1 MNSRLYRVIFNKN
14 LGRLVVVSE
23 KTVAQGKAGS
33 QGGHDNSHST
43 ADSQAWGMVGY
54 CYGKWLTLTAAVL
67 VSLGTAQWAH
77 ADVQTQVIA
86 DNNAAKNEQATI
98 LTTASGITQVNI
110 QTPSA
115 AGVSK
120 NSFSQFDVG
129 SDGVILNNSRK
140 NTQTQTAGWVEGN
153 PWLGKGEAKVILGQV
168 NSTSPSQLAGYTEI
182 AGGKAELVI
191 ANPAGITC
199 SGCGFINA
207 SRTTL
212 TTGQAQMAD
221 GRLTGFDVNGGKIR
235 IDGKGLDTSTS
246 DYTQLIAQTNEINA
260 KVYAKNLDVISGSN
274 QVSYDSDAS
283 NTQITHKD
291 PAATN
296 QATGVALDV
305 SSLGGMYAGKIR
317 LIGTDKGLGVTNAGD
332 ISASNSLSLDAQGN
346 LTNTGF
352 MGAKDGATV
361 NVNGNA
367 ITNSGTIA
375 SSQQGVQLDSG
386 SLTNSGLIS
395 ARTQGSIRNTTTT
408 NTGTLSAG
416 QVNLTTDSL
425 SNQGRIE
432 QTGSGN
438 LAVTTNSL
446 TNQHQAVM
454 GQALY
459 ADQPTA
465 TTPSLANA
473 PSTAA
478 TGSQQV
484 ANNTSNSTNPNPD
497 TSVPVLE
504 PVTANGQITAK
515 QIDNQG
521 SNAIITANG
530 GMDVTTQT
538 LTNTDKSS
546 IAVNGLQAANRVD
559 NQNSRIQLD
568 TLNWQLSQFNNVQGQ
583 IVSKQGINLTSQSPI
598 NNAQGVLATLGDA
611 RIDSAGAIN
620 NSDGVIQG
628 KVTDIRAAS
637 LDNSRG
643 TVDAKGNLTLT
654 SQGDL
659 INTQGNI
666 SAQGDANI
674 TAAGLNNDRGGITAT
689 GGLTT
694 QSQNLTNSGQLYGGT
709 GNRLTSGAIDNSGI
723 IGSGGATTITASSLN
738 NTSTGVLAAGLNA
751 DGTLS
756 THKADLIVN
765 TTGAL
770 TSRGTHLATG
780 KFSLTGNPTDLA
792 GSTTQAGEISLS
804 SDGDLSTQGAKLTA
818 TETMTLNAKG
828 RLNNQNGKLAATTL
842 KLTANALDNRH
853 GNITQAGTHDL
864 SLNLPGGLNNQ
875 DGVIATNSQN
885 LTINTADL
893 NNQTGNIQHAG
904 SGILL
909 LTASRVNNSQQGSVL
924 SLGEQ
929 TWQIA
934 GDINNSDNQQRGGIQ
949 GKRFDITANNLNNDN
964 GVVAALS
971 TASTADSRLDLT
983 GTLANTNKA
992 AVYASNGSLAIT
1004 AADINNAGQISSRDQ
1019 LTTTSQRFSNTGSV
1033 YAGGN
1038 AAITNQGNL
1047 TNTAMMAAGNHL
1059 TLDTGSLTQTGS
1071 GQLIAGLNPDGKL
1084 STLPAHL
1091 TITSRDAQSNAGL
1104 NLATGDL
1111 TVTGSA
1117 LNYTGSQNQAQT
1129 IALTAK
1135 TGDITLSGAQT
1146 QAAGQIALTTPAS
1159 LVHDSLDATHKPV
1172 MQADRFAMNA
1182 GNVSNQGGT
1191 INQTGSADFTIHTGN
1206 FNNQGGQL
1214 GGNASNLNVTATG
1227 IVNNQDG
1234 ALIHTGSGDMRISG
1248 ASVNNTRGQLITNRG
1263 LTLTSA
1269 GTVTNDA
1276 GVIQAAQAVITAGQL
1291 TNQAIN
1297 NQGGKILTS
1306 QGDLTVTGSVNSQG
1320 SDSVI
1325 QSANDLTVNGGTISN
1340 GDGAM
1345 LSAAKA
1351 LTVNADVLNN
1361 DKALIVA
1368 NQAMAINAGSTTN
1381 SGSIGSVNDAVTIAG
1396 GSLTN
1401 TASGSI
1407 QAAKA
1412 ITITQG
1418 NVANQ
1423 GVIASNDALNV
1434 TGSGA
1439 IDNHSGIL
1447 AGSNVAL
1454 TAQTL
1459 NNNAGFISQS
1469 ATDGSLTITTQG
1481 LLDNQYT
1488 KSSDAT
1494 KPLGILA
1501 NGTASI
1507 HAGDVNNYNGRI
1519 NADTMTLTSTGSS
1532 VNNKAG
1538 EIAAKQALT
1547 VNAGNANLTN
1557 QTGQLM
1563 GHTTSV
1569 TAAVVDNSNHGLVLA
1584 NQDLTVNAGTISN
1597 SDTKQAPDAILSQG
1611 LVAGGDATLTAA
1623 VIDNSKGQV
1632 VAGNAATLNVSQ
1644 TLNNANGRIESN
1656 RVQVNGNANVYNRAG
1671 SINGYTQAD
1680 VTAKS
1685 LVNTEGQLRAPTLNV
1700 ALTDSFTHEV
1710 TDKLEADDLSLTT
1723 QGDFINQGK
1732 LAAAKR
1738 LAVTA
1743 QNIDNQKDASL
1754 ISAGTDPESGNL
1766 IITATNDLK
1775 NRGLINGINT
1785 YLTAGNTLNN
1795 LSDGRIYGD
1804 HVAIK
1809 ADTLNNTPEG
1819 NGTPAPVIAARQQL
1833 DIGVKQLNNNPN
1845 PDRAGKFNSD
1855 FNGQAQIISNGD
1867 LNIGGDLDANYMATG
1882 KADSVINRGATIES
1896 LGEMHI
1902 GATSLKNLNADYEK
1916 MSVIDSSKQVTEY
1929 YPNNKKGY
1937 QPIAYSMDSTEEHYD
1952 SSEAKIVKGGWK
1964 GHWRKT
1970 LVTPNGRYLKYDEFS
1985 YDATVYKD
1993 ETLSSDPALI
2003 RAGGNLS
2010 IEAQTAL
2017 NDKSMVIDGQTLVL
2031 KEDPA
2036 NPTRFGLTNIGVTG
2050 TSKLEHSNIKH
2061 TFYETHMR
2069 KRNIGGSSRSYTEP
2083 HKQPDV
2089 PTVEKQ
2095 LDSYQ
2100 LPILNADINSTFITL
2115 PDDKQPIVDSLN
2127 KAVTALNTLKQSTQS
2142 ASNQTGSTNN
2152 DTASK
2157 QDALKL
2163 LADFAKANPD
2173 NLTPEQQKQ
2182 LSDILAAQKD
2192 GKGVSQAQLN
2202 GLIDSLNGSIKSQ
2215 YTEEVRATG
2224 NGPTLPNSSLYNID
2238 PNNPN
2243 GYLVETDPA
2252 FANYKKWLS
2261 SDYMMQRL
2269 GLDPSNMHK
2278 RLGDGYYE
2286 QGLIRDQV
2294 MTLTGRR
2301 FLGDYTTDDAMYQAL
2316 MDNGVATA
2324 KAINLRPGIA
2334 LSAEQMAQLTT
2345 DIVWLVEQT
2354 ITLKDGSKQTV
2365 LVPKVYV
2372 RSKVGDLKGDS
2383 SLIAA
2388 LNMDMQLTGDLNNQG
2403 NIVAHNGLR
2412 IQANNLNNQNSGV
2425 IQGNF
2430 VQVNTKNDLNN
2441 LGATLKANNAMSLDV
2456 GGKLNNS
2463 STTYHTESKAGQS
2476 NAWRTGIDQIGQ
2488 IYVGDGL
2495 KGKTDDNGRPL
2506 TTLSIDV
2513 GGNATFNAGQ
2523 LINQGGTSS
2532 LVAQGDV
2539 ALNAVNTGYQINAI
2553 KDGNN
2558 YTKSGQTQDIGSV
2571 VASQGSTYI
2580 QSKGGSITGTAVT
2593 IHSED
2598 GSSYL
2603 DANKDITLKEGRATS
2618 NLETAIKTT
2627 EKSLL
2632 SRKTTQDRNSA
2643 TSDEAISGNVTGD
2656 RVVINAGNDIQ
2667 LTATNAISQSGT
2679 SLSAGNNLTLDAA
2692 ENRYSQS
2699 SSHNQKKS
2707 GLFGNGGASFT
2718 LGTQKT
2724 ANDNRTDST
2733 THTGSVV
2740 GTYNGNTV
2748 LTAGD
2753 HYQQTGSKV
2762 FAQNQTTDNPK
2773 DLNYGTTVI
2782 NAKSANVTNT
2792 TATTESHNSQSQKT
2806 SGLTVSVSNSLVDQ
2820 AQGINSL
2827 AKAGQAANSDQMK
2840 VMAGVAGFNKLRTL
2854 GKGAQAA
2861 ADSLQKNGLTEAGL
2875 KGVGNTR
2882 IQATIGSQ
2890 SSKSNQDSLSGN
2902 NEASTID
2909 TNNLVLNIQGKGKDS
2924 DFVVTGSDLNVKGDL
2939 YNNVEGDVVYQAA
2952 TGKGYERSSNK
2963 SSGFGIGVYAD
2974 SKSQGFTVNANTAKG
2989 YGNGEAT
2996 TNANS
3001 HVTVGGTTYQN
3012 IGGDLVLDGAVVKG
3026 DHMTGH
3032 IDGAILAKSRPD
3044 IVTYQGKQTN
3054 AGVSADIGFDGVPQS
3069 VSVNAGRSKVNA
3081 DYAAVKEQTGIAMN
3095 SSDVVVA
3102 KASRFDGA
3110 YFTTA
3115 TPEDNKT
3122 VFKEGVT
3129 TTDIQNHM
3137 NYKADAINV
3146 GLGAGINPETQKV
3159 SPPGISG
3166 IGYGKDGDSQTSTT
3180 YGAVTGMAGKS
3191 DVTTANVSSLNKP
3204 LENSFDKTAVEAQLG
3219 AQVQVSQ
3226 AFDTERRTYRLEMA
3240 QKEQELRDKA
3250 KEAEK
3255 RGDMTT
3261 HDDLIAKADRQQHD
3275 IVLFDSI
3282 TGAIYG
3288 PNTNGVT
3295 GYVARAVA
3303 PEVSFR
3309 IGQYFKENHGEGTA
3323 PHILAHGILAAAVS
3337 VATGNDPTTGAL
3349 SAMGSEAAAPIVAKF
3364 LFGDKPISE
3373 LTAEQKATVSS
3384 ITSLAGLGLGSTTG
3398 NVGSAVNAG
3407 EAAKTA
3413 VDDNYLT
3420 QKQQLA
3426 YKDEMVEL
3434 QKCMAKQTP
3443 KECQEKANKILDR
3456 YIAISEVQDYRLRRN
3471 LQECGNTIK
3480 CTADYKRFVDNVA
3493 GYTTQFIANIDKM
3506 KFGGY
3511 QGKYP
3516 YYDAQARA
3524 KLEYLV
3530 ALQQNATGQILN
3542 RLDTAY
3548 NDYARNSCGSVKS
3561 NVCEVKFEQN
3571 VLQPNG
3577 LMNEEWRVVKASKLL
3592 KAQNLDNIDDAISN
3606 GTIGPGVAT
3615 YLSVSQILLPTSNT
3629 DVALLGA
3636 GSFVS
3641 VGGKAYRVVKNAK
3654 GAVTGF
3660 QSASGEVKTLEQLK
3674 AQVSKS
3680 NIHAGGNGT
3689 FSAPNKIEYKPAGSF
3704 TSQTVNGVVEPYC
3717 GPACA
3722 TMIVNDRGQKI
3733 NLSEM
3738 VEKFDVSPN
3747 GVRTDELSKVLREHN
3762 VSNHMDTNMYP
3773 SELNSALQQG
3783 KEVIVQVPTGNQ
3795 YHFFIVDKIQNV
3807 NGVKYYMVR
3816 DSLSGPRGIRSDIL
3830 DKAMN
3835 LQGGS
3840 NAIIIGK

>member
-14 LGRLVVVSE
+14 LGRLIVVSE

-54 CYGKWLTLTAAVL
+54 CYGKWLSLTAAVL

-86 DNNAAKNEQATI
+86 DSNAAKNEQATI

-375 SSQQGVQLDSG
+375 SSQQGVQLTSS

-395 ARTQGSIRNTTTT
+395 ARSQGSIRNTTTT

-438 LAVTTNSL
+438 LAVTTTGL
-446 TNQHQAVM
+446 TNQHQAII

-459 ADQPTA
+459 ADQPNA

-484 ANNTSNSTNPNPD
+484 ANNTSNSTNPTPD

-583 IVSKQGINLTSQSPI
+583 IVSKQGIHLTSQSPI

-611 RIDSAGAIN
+611 RIDSTGAIN

-674 TAAGLNNDRGGITAT
+674 TAAGLNNDRGAITAT

-723 IGSGGATTITASSLN
+723 IGSGGATTITTSSLN
-738 NTSTGVLAAGLNA
+738 NSNTGVLAAGLNA

-804 SDGDLSTQGAKLTA
+804 SDGDLSTQDAKLTA
-818 TETMTLNAKG
+818 TETMSLNAKG
-828 RLNNQNGKLAATTL
+828 RLNNQNGKLAANTL
-842 KLTANALDNRH
+842 NLTANALDNRH

-893 NNQTGNIQHAG
+893 NNQTGRIEHAG
-904 SGILL
+904 SGSLL

-971 TASTADSRLDLT
+971 AASTADSRLDLT

-992 AVYASNGSLAIT
+992 AVYASNGSLAVT
-1004 AADINNAGQISSRDQ
+1004 AADITNTGQISSRDQ

-1047 TNTAMMAAGNHL
+1047 TNTAMMAAGNQL
-1059 TLDTGSLTQTGS
+1059 TLDTGSLTQTAT
-1071 GQLIAGLNPDGKL
+1071 GQLVAGLTPDGKL

-1104 NLATGDL
+1104 NMATGDI

-1129 IALTAK
+1129 IAFTAK

-1172 MQADRFAMNA
+1172 MQADRFAINA

-1191 INQTGSADFTIHTGN
+1191 INQTGSADFTIYTGN

-1325 QSANDLTVNGGTISN
+1325 QSANDLTVNGGTITNSN
-1340 GDGAM
+1340 GAM

-1351 LTVNADVLNN
+1351 LTVNADALNN

-1368 NQAMAINAGSTTN
+1368 NQGMAINAGSTTN
-1381 SGSIGSVNDAVTIAG
+1381 SGSIASVNDAVTIAG
-1396 GSLTN
+1396 GS
-1401 TASGSI
+1401 
-1407 QAAKA
+1407 
-1412 ITITQG
+1412 
-1418 NVANQ
+1418 V
-1423 GVIASNDALNV
+1423 
-1434 TGSGA
+1434 
-1439 IDNHSGIL
+1439 
-1447 AGSNVAL
+1447 
-1454 TAQTL
+1454 
-1459 NNNAGFISQS
+1459 NNN
-1469 ATDGSLTITTQG
+1469 
-1481 LLDNQYT
+1481 
-1488 KSSDAT
+1488 
-1494 KPLGILA
+1494 
-1501 NGTASI
+1501 
-1507 HAGDVNNYNGRI
+1507 
-1519 NADTMTLTSTGSS
+1519 
-1532 VNNKAG
+1532 AG
-1538 EIAAKQALT
+1538 EIAAKRALT
-1547 VNAGNANLTN
+1547 INAGNANLTN
-1557 QTGQLM
+1557 QTGQLL

-1597 SDTKQAPDAILSQG
+1597 SDTKQGPDTILSQG

-1656 RVQVNGNANVYNRAG
+1656 HVQVNGSGNVYNRAG

-1685 LVNTEGQLRAPTLNV
+1685 LVNTDGQLRAPTLNL
-1700 ALTDSFTHEV
+1700 ALTDTFTHEV
-1710 TDKLEADDLSLTT
+1710 TDKLEADNLTLTT
-1723 QGDFINQGK
+1723 QGAFINQGK

-1795 LSDGRIYGD
+1795 LSYGRIYGD
-1804 HVAIK
+1804 YVAIK

-1845 PDRAGKFNSD
+1845 PDRANKFNSD

-1896 LGEMHI
+1896 LGDMQINTH
-1902 GATSLKNLNADYEK
+1902 TFKNDNADWQ
-1916 MSVIDSSKQVTEY
+1916 VIRVETARKDGFVGYSKA
-1929 YPNNKKGY
+1929 K
-1937 QPIAYSMDSTEEHYD
+1937 DSTVYPDDRVEWSKTDKGLKAVITIKPETPGEDPIKLGEDWY
-1952 SSEAKIVKGGWK
+1952 KIQYNEV
-1964 GHWRKT
+1964 T
-1970 LVTPNGRYLKYDEFS
+1970 LDDKV
-1985 YDATVYKD
+1985 AT
-1993 ETLSSDPALI
+1993 SDPARMVSGQNLLI
-2003 RAGGNLS
+2003 NGDNLAS
-2010 IEAQTAL
+2010 HKSQINSGDGFALKAEGLQNDLNTA
-2017 NDKSMVIDGQTLVL
+2017 DGQQIKRIENGTIEYHTVES
-2031 KEDPA
+2031 KATA
-2036 NPTRFGLTNIGVTG
+2036 NPFGGFYKHVDKWHGENPYLVTDKILK
-2050 TSKLEHSNIKH
+2050 T
-2061 TFYETHMR
+2061 YE
-2069 KRNIGGSSRSYTEP
+2069 
-2083 HKQPDV
+2083 
-2089 PTVEKQ
+2089 
-2095 LDSYQ
+2095 
-2100 LPILNADINSTFITL
+2100 LPILNAAINTIPTGL
-2115 PDDKQPIVDSLN
+2115 QDGQKATVDSLN
-2127 KAVTALNTLKQSTQS
+2127 RAINALNTLKQSTQT
-2142 ASNQTGSTNN
+2142 AANGTDNN
-2152 DTASK
+2152 TAVK

-2173 NLTPEQQKQ
+2173 NLTADQQKQ

-2202 GLIDSLNGSIKSQ
+2202 GLIDSLNSSIKSQ

-2243 GYLVETDPA
+2243 SYLVETDPA

-2334 LSAEQMAQLTT
+2334 LTAEQMAQLTT

-2354 ITLKDGSKQTV
+2354 ITLKDGTKQNV

-2388 LNMDMQLTGDLNNQG
+2388 RNMDMQLTGDLTNQG

-2412 IQANNLNNQNSGV
+2412 IQANNLNNQNGGV

-2441 LGATLKANNAMSLDV
+2441 LGATLKANNAMALDV

-2463 STTYHTESKAGQS
+2463 STTYHTESKLGQS

-2627 EKSLL
+2627 KKSLL

-2643 TSDEAISGNVTGD
+2643 TSDETISGNVTGD

-2782 NAKSANVTNT
+2782 NAKSANVANT

-2806 SGLTVSVSNSLVDQ
+2806 TGLTVSVSNSLIDQ

-2827 AKAGQAANSDQMK
+2827 VKAGETTNSDQMK

-2854 GKGAQAA
+2854 
-2861 ADSLQKNGLTEAGL
+2861 KNGIEDAMNPMTVDKAGHSIKKDTEQTL
-2875 KGVGNTR
+2875 KGIGNTR

-2902 NEASTID
+2902 NEASSID

-2924 DFVVTGSDLNVKGDL
+2924 DFVATGSDLNVNGDL

-2963 SSGFGIGVYAD
+2963 SSGFGVGVYAD
-2974 SKSQGFTVNANTAKG
+2974 SKNSGFTVNANTAKG
-2989 YGNGEAT
+2989 YGNGDTT
-2996 TNANS
+2996 TNTNS

-3012 IGGDLVLDGAVVKG
+3012 IGGDLVLDGAVVTG
-3026 DHMTGH
+3026 NHMTGQ

-3044 IVTYQGKQTN
+3044 TATYTGKQTN
-3054 AGVSADIGFDGVPQS
+3054 AGVSADIGFNGVPQS

-3095 SSDVVVA
+3095 SSDVVVG

-3115 TPEDNKT
+3115 TPEANKT

-3137 NYKADAINV
+3137 NYKGDAINV

-3191 DVTTANVSSLNKP
+3191 DVTTANVGTLNET
-3204 LENSFDKTAVEAQLG
+3204 LVNSFDKDRVNAQTN
-3219 AQVQVSQ
+3219 AQVSVTQ
-3226 AFDTERRTYRLEMA
+3226 AFG
-3240 QKEQELRDKA
+3240 QEAPKA
-3250 KEAEK
+3250 VAEFSQN
-3255 RGDMTT
+3255 R
-3261 HDDLIAKADRQQHD
+3261 INAIKADPNLTPDQKLAEIKKWDEGGVYRVAMH
-3275 IVLFDSI
+3275 
-3282 TGAIYG
+3282 TAI
-3288 PNTNGVT
+3288 
-3295 GYVARAVA
+3295 
-3303 PEVSFR
+3303 
-3309 IGQYFKENHGEGTA
+3309 
-3323 PHILAHGILAAAVS
+3323 
-3337 VATGNDPTTGAL
+3337 GAL
-3349 SAMGSEAAAPIVAKF
+3349 GGGTVESALVGGGVAAAAPLINDLEEKIARRLTEQGMGKESAKSVAKSLTSF
-3364 LFGDKPISE
+3364 TLAGVGSTVGLETSSTATAINIDSNNRWLHESEIQKILANNGDKVRQFAKEQNITFEEAWRAILAQAYRNTDDQFRNNHTPKPGTKESTLAMAAEAFLRKNVVIKS
-3373 LTAEQKATVSS
+3373 TAAERQNHDLNRSNPRTNAILWAVENRTP
-3384 ITSLAGLGLGSTTG
+3384 TYSTTQK
-3398 NVGSAVNAG
+3398 NTQIAKQV
-3407 EAAKTA
+3407 AKTSGIG
-3413 VDDNYLT
+3413 VL
-3420 QKQQLA
+3420 KG
-3426 YKDEMVEL
+3426 V
-3434 QKCMAKQTP
+3434 
-3443 KECQEKANKILDR
+3443 
-3456 YIAISEVQDYRLRRN
+3456 
-3471 LQECGNTIK
+3471 GNIPS
-3480 CTADYKRFVDNVA
+3480 D
-3493 GYTTQFIANIDKM
+3493 
-3506 KFGGY
+3506 
-3511 QGKYP
+3511 
-3516 YYDAQARA
+3516 
-3524 KLEYLV
+3524 
-3530 ALQQNATGQILN
+3530 
-3542 RLDTAY
+3542 
-3548 NDYARNSCGSVKS
+3548 
-3561 NVCEVKFEQN
+3561 
-3571 VLQPNG
+3571 
-3577 LMNEEWRVVKASKLL
+3577 
-3592 KAQNLDNIDDAISN
+3592 
-3606 GTIGPGVAT
+3606 
-3615 YLSVSQILLPTSNT
+3615 
-3629 DVALLGA
+3629 
-3636 GSFVS
+3636 
-3641 VGGKAYRVVKNAK
+3641 
-3654 GAVTGF
+3654 
-3660 QSASGEVKTLEQLK
+3660 
-3674 AQVSKS
+3674 
-3680 NIHAGGNGT
+3680 
-3689 FSAPNKIEYKPAGSF
+3689 
-3704 TSQTVNGVVEPYC
+3704 TVNGVVAPFGRSVPQTFPYSNEEE
-3717 GPACA
+3717 AN
-3722 TMIVNDRGQKI
+3722 VGQ
-3733 NLSEM
+3733 
-3738 VEKFDVSPN
+3738 VAQN
-3747 GVRTDELSKVLREHN
+3747 GVGVATVFAGAKVPYGGISKTKVPARGGRTGVVGKVEPVVQQKPVQANNESKQKPIGIGKQAHNINAQIALKSKLAGLEKAQSTAVKTRTLSDGRIRYYSAETPAKKEGKTRGASFVTEYNPKTGKTRQWME
-3762 VSNHMDTNMYP
+3762 SYNH
-3773 SELNSALQQG
+3773 SG
-3783 KEVIVQVPTGNQ
+3783 EVIRVHPKSINGQTVSGQHYPPTGTEVQ
-3795 YHFFIVDKIQNV
+3795 K
-3807 NGVKYYMVR
+3807 GAK
-3816 DSLSGPRGIRSDIL
+3816 
-3830 DKAMN
+3830 
-3835 LQGGS
+3835 
-3840 NAIIIGK
+3840 

>member
-23 KTVAQGKAGS
+23 KTVAQGKTGS

-67 VSLGTAQWAH
+67 VSLGAAQWAH

-86 DNNAAKNEQATI
+86 DSNAAKNEQATI

-129 SDGVILNNSRK
+129 ADGVILNNSRK

-260 KVYAKNLDVISGSN
+260 KVYAKNLDVISGTN

-375 SSQQGVQLDSG
+375 SSQQGVQLDSS

-395 ARTQGSIRNTTTT
+395 ARTQGSIRNTTTN

-446 TNQHQAVM
+446 TNQHQAII

-459 ADQPTA
+459 ADQPA
-465 TTPSLANA
+465 AANPSLANA

-484 ANNTSNSTNPNPD
+484 ANNTSNSTNPTPD

-530 GMDVTTQT
+530 SMDVTTQT

-568 TLNWQLSQFNNVQGQ
+568 TLNWQLNQFNNAQGQ
-583 IVSKQGINLTSQSPI
+583 IVSKQGIHLTSQSPM

-611 RIDSAGAIN
+611 RIHSAGAIN

-628 KVTDIRAAS
+628 KVTDIHAAS

-643 TVDAKGNLTLT
+643 TIDAKGNLTLT

-674 TAAGLNNDRGGITAT
+674 TAAGLNNDRGAITAT

-694 QSQNLTNSGQLYGGT
+694 QSQNLINSGQLYGGT

-828 RLNNQNGKLAATTL
+828 TLNNQKGELAATTL
-842 KLTANALDNRH
+842 NLTANALDNRH
-853 GNITQAGTHDL
+853 GNITQAGTSDL

-885 LTINTADL
+885 LTINTSEL
-893 NNQTGNIQHAG
+893 NNQTGRIEHAG
-904 SGILL
+904 SGKLA
-909 LTASRVNNSQQGSVL
+909 LTATGVNNSQQGNVL

-929 TWQIA
+929 IWQIA
-934 GDINNSDNQQRGGIQ
+934 ADINNSDNQQRGGIQ

-971 TASTADSRLDLT
+971 AASTADSRLDLT

-1004 AADINNAGQISSRDQ
+1004 ASDINNAGQISSRDQ
-1019 LTTTSQRFSNTGSV
+1019 LTTTSQRFSNTGNV

-1047 TNTAMMAAGNHL
+1047 TNTAMMAAGNQL
-1059 TLDTGSLTQTGS
+1059 TLDTGSLTQTAT
-1071 GQLIAGLNPDGKL
+1071 GQLVAGLTPDGKL

-1111 TVTGSA
+1111 TVSGAA

-1159 LVHDSLDATHKPV
+1159 LIHDSLDATHKPV

-1182 GNVSNQGGT
+1182 GNLSNQGGT

-1276 GVIQAAQAVITAGQL
+1276 GVIQAAQATITAGQL

-1325 QSANDLTVNGGTISN
+1325 QSANDLTVNGGTITNSN
-1340 GDGAM
+1340 GAM

-1351 LTVNADVLNN
+1351 LTVNADALNN

-1412 ITITQG
+1412 ITIAQG

-1423 GVIASNDALNV
+1423 GQIASNDALNV

-1439 IDNHSGIL
+1439 IDNHSGTL

-1469 ATDGSLTITTQG
+1469 AADGSLTITTQG

-1494 KPLGILA
+1494 KPLGMLA
-1501 NGTASI
+1501 NGTAVI
-1507 HAGDVNNYNGRI
+1507 HAGDVNNDSGRI
-1519 NADTMTLTSTGSS
+1519 NADTLNLTSTGSS
-1532 VNNKAG
+1532 INNKAG

-1547 VNAGNANLTN
+1547 INAGNANLTN

-1563 GHTTSV
+1563 GHTTRV

-1623 VIDNSKGQV
+1623 VIDNSNGQV

-1644 TLNNANGRIESN
+1644 TLNNANGRIESTH
-1656 RVQVNGNANVYNRAG
+1656 VQVNGNGNGNANVDNTSG
-1671 SINGYTQAD
+1671 LIKGHEQ
-1680 VTAKS
+1680 VGLTAKS
-1685 LVNTEGQLRAPTLNV
+1685 LTNTGGQLRAPTLNV
-1700 ALTDSFTHEV
+1700 ALTDSFTHGA
-1710 TDKLEADDLSLTT
+1710 TDKLEADNLTLTT
-1723 QGDFINQGK
+1723 QGAFINQGK

-1754 ISAGTDPESGNL
+1754 ESG
-1766 IITATNDLK
+1766 DLTELNASNNIQ
-1775 NRGLINGINT
+1775 NRGLINGTKT
-1785 YLTAGNTLNN
+1785 YLAAGNTLNN
-1795 LSDGRIYGD
+1795 LSHGRIYGD
-1804 HVAIK
+1804 YVAIK

-1845 PDRAGKFNSD
+1845 PDRANKFNSD

-1867 LNIGGDLDANYMATG
+1867 LNIGGDLDANHMATG
-1882 KADSVINRGATIES
+1882 KADSVNNRGAIIES
-1896 LGEMHI
+1896 DGHMTITASVLRNE
-1902 GATSLKNLNADYEK
+1902 NADW
-1916 MSVIDSSKQVTEY
+1916 QVSRTETARE
-1929 YPNNKKGY
+1929 N
-1937 QPIAYSMDSTEEHYD
+1937 
-1952 SSEAKIVKGGWK
+1952 KIVEYAAN
-1964 GHWRKT
+1964 T
-1970 LVTPNGRYLKYDEFS
+1970 SSQKY
-1985 YDATVYKD
+1985 TKD
-1993 ETLSSDPALI
+1993 EVDWDDDGEDMYVKATGQKIGEDYNEFHFDKVMLKDMVVASDPARLVAGKNLI
-2003 RAGGNLS
+2003 IHG
-2010 IEAQTAL
+2010 
-2017 NDKSMVIDGQTLVL
+2017 DD
-2031 KEDPA
+2031 
-2036 NPTRFGLTNIGVTG
+2036 LTNQKSQINAGAGYQQLGDMVQNDMTSNLGYEVKRVENGKYYWRWIDACGLFGSKHCKELDYKG
-2050 TSKLEHSNIKH
+2050 TYQPADEVI
-2061 TFYETHMR
+2061 
-2069 KRNIGGSSRSYTEP
+2069 SSFN
-2083 HKQPDV
+2083 
-2089 PTVEKQ
+2089 
-2095 LDSYQ
+2095 
-2100 LPILNADINSTFITL
+2100 LPILNAQINTN
-2115 PDDKQPIVDSLN
+2115 PIALTGEPKVQVDALN
-2127 KAVTALNTLKQSTQS
+2127 QAVTALNTLKQSTQS
-2142 ASNQTGSTNN
+2142 ASNQTGSADNN
-2152 DTASK
+2152 AAAK

-2173 NLTPEQQKQ
+2173 NLTPDQQKQ

-2224 NGPTLPNSSLYNID
+2224 NGPTLPSSSLYNID

-2261 SDYMMQRL
+2261 SSYMMQRL

-2301 FLGDYTTDDAMYQAL
+2301 FLGDYTSDDAMYQAL

-2324 KAINLRPGIA
+2324 KALNLRPGIA
-2334 LSAEQMAQLTT
+2334 LTAEQMAQLTT

-2388 LNMDMQLTGDLNNQG
+2388 RNIDMQFTGDLTNQG

-2412 IQANNLNNQNSGV
+2412 ISANNLNNQNGGV

-2441 LGATLKANNAMSLDV
+2441 LGATLKANSAMALDI

-2523 LINQGGTSS
+2523 LINQGGTSR

-2539 ALNAVNTGYQINAI
+2539 ALNAVNTGFQTNAI
-2553 KDGNN
+2553 GDSNN
-2558 YTKSGQTQDIGSV
+2558 YYKVGQTQDIGSV

-2603 DANKDITLKEGRATS
+2603 DANKGITLKEGRATS

-2643 TSDEAISGNVTGD
+2643 TSDEAIQSNIEGNTVVMDAGRNIHLTATRAVSDSGIALTAGNDVTIDAAQNRYRESSSHNEKKSGIFGANSGIGFTIGSQKQSMDNQRNVVNHTGSTVGAID
-2656 RVVINAGNDIQ
+2656 GNVVINAGN
-2667 LTATNAISQSGT
+2667 
-2679 SLSAGNNLTLDAA
+2679 
-2692 ENRYSQS
+2692 
-2699 SSHNQKKS
+2699 
-2707 GLFGNGGASFT
+2707 
-2718 LGTQKT
+2718 
-2724 ANDNRTDST
+2724 
-2733 THTGSVV
+2733 
-2740 GTYNGNTV
+2740 
-2748 LTAGD
+2748 
-2753 HYQQTGSKV
+2753 HYQQTASDVVAGMGADTGKGIIDPSRGNIAITAKSADIV
-2762 FAQNQTTDNPK
+2762 NATATEDSQSQQKFKQTGLSVSVSNGLVDQYNSINGLVKAGENADSDRMKAMAGISAGLKAQNAIKNLAQAQDPVAAATSGRIQATLGSQSSQSTHQSHTQTNEAATVNAAGNLSIKATEAGKDSNINIVGSQLKAGNNGSLSADNEVNILASSQHDTQNSQNK
-2773 DLNYGTTVI
+2773 AQGFGVGVYATGSASGKTGAGITLNANTSRGSGDGESTHYTNSQIDIGNTFSLTSGGDTNIRGGVI
-2782 NAKSANVTNT
+2782 NAKRAEGSVGGNLNIESMQNKETYTGKQRSAGFSADIDMVGGNSTNLSVNGGKTNV
-2792 TATTESHNSQSQKT
+2792 
-2806 SGLTVSVSNSLVDQ
+2806 
-2820 AQGINSL
+2820 
-2827 AKAGQAANSDQMK
+2827 NSDY
-2840 VMAGVAGFNKLRTL
+2840 VGVNQQSGIFTGDGGFN
-2854 GKGAQAA
+2854 
-2861 ADSLQKNGLTEAGL
+2861 
-2875 KGVGNTR
+2875 
-2882 IQATIGSQ
+2882 I
-2890 SSKSNQDSLSGN
+2890 
-2902 NEASTID
+2902 
-2909 TNNLVLNIQGKGKDS
+2909 
-2924 DFVVTGSDLNVKGDL
+2924 
-2939 YNNVEGDVVYQAA
+2939 NVEGKTTL
-2952 TGKGYERSSNK
+2952 TG
-2963 SSGFGIGVYAD
+2963 
-2974 SKSQGFTVNANTAKG
+2974 
-2989 YGNGEAT
+2989 
-2996 TNANS
+2996 
-3001 HVTVGGTTYQN
+3001 
-3012 IGGDLVLDGAVVKG
+3012 
-3026 DHMTGH
+3026 
-3032 IDGAILAKSRPD
+3032 GAI
-3044 IVTYQGKQTN
+3044 
-3054 AGVSADIGFDGVPQS
+3054 
-3069 VSVNAGRSKVNA
+3069 
-3081 DYAAVKEQTGIAMN
+3081 
-3095 SSDVVVA
+3095 
-3102 KASRFDGA
+3102 
-3110 YFTTA
+3110 
-3115 TPEDNKT
+3115 
-3122 VFKEGVT
+3122 T
-3129 TTDIQNHM
+3129 TTDKAKQQGLNQFTSKGGIETVDLENHARYEGNAIQAGFSLNGS
-3137 NYKADAINV
+3137 KATQD
-3146 GLGAGINPETQKV
+3146 PQKV
-3159 SPPGISG
+3159 DPNLKTSWNGKTTG
-3166 IGYGKDGDSQTSTT
+3166 IGYGKAGDNQTSVTKVGITGIAGHTDITTDNQADYAGVIKNTFDNNKIMQELGSQTQITQAFGQEAPKAVGDYASNKQLELIKAGNFDEAKKWDEGGVYRVALHTLSSALAT
-3180 YGAVTGMAGKS
+3180 GSIEGAVAG
-3191 DVTTANVSSLNKP
+3191 
-3204 LENSFDKTAVEAQLG
+3204 G
-3219 AQVQVSQ
+3219 
-3226 AFDTERRTYRLEMA
+3226 
-3240 QKEQELRDKA
+3240 
-3250 KEAEK
+3250 
-3255 RGDMTT
+3255 
-3261 HDDLIAKADRQQHD
+3261 
-3275 IVLFDSI
+3275 
-3282 TGAIYG
+3282 
-3288 PNTNGVT
+3288 
-3295 GYVARAVA
+3295 
-3303 PEVSFR
+3303 
-3309 IGQYFKENHGEGTA
+3309 GTA
-3323 PHILAHGILAAAVS
+3323 IAIPKVDEYLKQQGYDEDTRKAVL
-3337 VATGNDPTTGAL
+3337 VGL
-3349 SAMGSEAAAPIVAKF
+3349 SAGI
-3364 LFGDKPISE
+3364 GG
-3373 LTAEQKATVSS
+3373 TVGNS
-3384 ITSLAGLGLGSTTG
+3384 TAGLAS
-3398 NVGSAVNAG
+3398 SVNQT
-3407 EAAKTA
+3407 EN
-3413 VDDNYLT
+3413 NYLSHIQM
-3420 QKQQLA
+3420 QKWA
-3426 YKDEMVEL
+3426 
-3434 QKCMAKQTP
+3434 
-3443 KECQEKANKILDR
+3443 
-3456 YIAISEVQDYRLRRN
+3456 
-3471 LQECGNTIK
+3471 
-3480 CTADYKRFVDNVA
+3480 
-3493 GYTTQFIANIDKM
+3493 
-3506 KFGGY
+3506 
-3511 QGKYP
+3511 
-3516 YYDAQARA
+3516 
-3524 KLEYLV
+3524 
-3530 ALQQNATGQILN
+3530 
-3542 RLDTAY
+3542 
-3548 NDYARNSCGSVKS
+3548 
-3561 NVCEVKFEQN
+3561 
-3571 VLQPNG
+3571 
-3577 LMNEEWRVVKASKLL
+3577 
-3592 KAQNLDNIDDAISN
+3592 
-3606 GTIGPGVAT
+3606 
-3615 YLSVSQILLPTSNT
+3615 
-3629 DVALLGA
+3629 
-3636 GSFVS
+3636 
-3641 VGGKAYRVVKNAK
+3641 
-3654 GAVTGF
+3654 
-3660 QSASGEVKTLEQLK
+3660 EQLK
-3674 AQVSKS
+3674 ACKGESVCINDINQYYQSLNKEQDKRLNSVCINNFNNAQCKAEIA
-3680 NIHAGGNGT
+3680 NFYAGLPKG
-3689 FSAPNKIEYKPAGSF
+3689 SAPFQNDYNQISAFGGGILRNNVTASNDMAFSDIIRKGLANISRAENRPGDAIVAELMHAELWGGGAGRLGTVTKAKPVIQQKPVQTNNKIDANSDSNKAIIQAESLAQKKISQNQKNTTNLSRKPNSTVLNQKLATDLKAGKLPGKAEKSGIPREMPKTATPSQTADDFARRYLGRKPNTEDFERGSEMNGGDCSGCWRSQTSDGAWVVYRPAGKAGKD
-3704 TSQTVNGVVEPYC
+3704 TLPTTATVE
-3717 GPACA
+3717 
-3722 TMIVNDRGQKI
+3722 I
-3733 NLSEM
+3733 NNSSAIQSINSGKNLKL
-3738 VEKFDVSPN
+3738 KFP
-3747 GVRTDELSKVLREHN
+3747 
-3762 VSNHMDTNMYP
+3762 
-3773 SELNSALQQG
+3773 
-3783 KEVIVQVPTGNQ
+3783 KE
-3795 YHFFIVDKIQNV
+3795 
-3807 NGVKYYMVR
+3807 
-3816 DSLSGPRGIRSDIL
+3816 
-3830 DKAMN
+3830 
-3835 LQGGS
+3835 
-3840 NAIIIGK
+3840 

>member
-86 DNNAAKNEQATI
+86 DSSAAKNEQATI

-129 SDGVILNNSRK
+129 ADGVILNNSRK

-153 PWLGKGEAKVILGQV
+153 PWLRKGEAKVILGQV

-221 GRLTGFDVNGGKIR
+221 GRLTGFDVGGGKIR
-235 IDGKGLDTSTS
+235 IDGKGMDTSTS

-260 KVYAKNLDVISGSN
+260 KVYAKNLDVISGTN

-352 MGAKDGATV
+352 MGAKDGITV

-432 QTGSGN
+432 QTGTGK
-438 LAVTTNSL
+438 LAVTTTGL
-446 TNQHQAVM
+446 TNQHQAII

-484 ANNTSNSTNPNPD
+484 ANNTSNSTNPTPD

-620 NSDGVIQG
+620 NTEGVIQG

-674 TAAGLNNDRGGITAT
+674 TAAGLKNDRGAITAT

-756 THKADLIVN
+756 TDKADLIVN

-818 TETMTLNAKG
+818 TETMSLNAKG
-828 RLNNQNGKLAATTL
+828 RLNNQNGELAANTL

-853 GNITQAGTHDL
+853 GNITQAGTNDL

-885 LTINTADL
+885 LTINTSEL

-904 SGILL
+904 SGSLL

-971 TASTADSRLDLT
+971 AASTADSRLDLT

-1004 AADINNAGQISSRDQ
+1004 AADITNAGQISSRDQ
-1019 LTTTSQRFSNTGSV
+1019 LTTTSQRFNNTGSV

-1047 TNTAMMAAGNHL
+1047 TNTAMMAAGNQL
-1059 TLDTGSLTQTGS
+1059 TLDTGSLTQTAS
-1071 GQLIAGLNPDGKL
+1071 GQLIAGLTPDGKL

-1104 NLATGDL
+1104 NLATGDI
-1111 TVTGSA
+1111 TVSGAA

-1146 QAAGQIALTTPAS
+1146 QTAGQIALTTPAS
-1159 LVHDSLDATHKPV
+1159 LIHDSLDATHKAV
-1172 MQADRFAMNA
+1172 MQADRFAINA
-1182 GNVSNQGGT
+1182 GNLSNQGGT

-1248 ASVNNTRGQLITNRG
+1248 ASVNNTHGQLITNRG

-1276 GVIQAAQAVITAGQL
+1276 GVIQAAQATITAGQL

-1325 QSANDLTVNGGTISN
+1325 QSANDLTVNGGTITN
-1340 GDGAM
+1340 GNGAM

-1351 LTVNADVLNN
+1351 LTVNADALNN

-1381 SGSIGSVNDAVTIAG
+1381 AGSIGSVNDAVTIAG

-1401 TASGSI
+1401 TESGSI

-1412 ITITQG
+1412 ISITQG

-1439 IDNHSGIL
+1439 IDNHSGTL

-1481 LLDNQYT
+1481 LLSNQNT
-1488 KSSDAT
+1488 KSTT
-1494 KPLGILA
+1494 KPVGIIA
-1501 NGTASI
+1501 NGTAVI
-1507 HAGDVNNYNGRI
+1507 HAGDVNNNHGRI
-1519 NADTMTLTSTGSS
+1519 NADTLNLTSTGSS
-1532 VNNKAG
+1532 INNKAG

-1584 NQDLTVNAGTISN
+1584 NQDLTVDAGTISN

-1611 LVAGGDATLTAA
+1611 LIAGGNATLNAA
-1623 VIDNSKGQV
+1623 VIDNSNGQV
-1632 VAGNAATLNVSQ
+1632 VAGNAATLNISQ
-1644 TLNNANGRIESN
+1644 TLNNANGRIESTH
-1656 RVQVNGNANVYNRAG
+1656 VQVNGSANVDNRAG

-1680 VTAKS
+1680 VTAKN
-1685 LVNTEGQLRAPTLNV
+1685 LVNTGGQLRAPTLNL
-1700 ALTDSFTHEV
+1700 AFNDSFTHGA
-1710 TDKLEADDLSLTT
+1710 TDKLEADNLSLTS
-1723 QGDFINQGK
+1723 QGDFTNQGK
-1732 LAAAKR
+1732 LAIAKH

-1754 ISAGTDPESGNL
+1754 ESG
-1766 IITATNDLK
+1766 DLTELNASNNIQ
-1775 NRGLINGINT
+1775 NRGLINGDKT

-1804 HVAIK
+1804 YVAIK
-1809 ADTLNNTPEG
+1809 ANTLNNTPDLYSKTKVDYCEPSSG
-1819 NGTPAPVIAARQQL
+1819 CAVEYKAILPTTRPQVQIGTEKVFSQEIPIYGPDPNPSQEWVDAHTTYEPTYYAVTSEPAPVIAARNRL

-1845 PDRAGKFNSD
+1845 PARAGIFNPD
-1855 FNGQAQIISNGD
+1855 FNGQAQLLSNGE
-1867 LNIGGDLDANYMATG
+1867 LHIGGDLDNSYQAVGSAQTITNL
-1882 KADSVINRGATIES
+1882 GATIQSSKDMYIKTDSLLNGNPTFQKINEVIS
-1896 LGEMHI
+1896 AKDEIKWQFKDDDKKRFFFENELRKSSWDYYTKDTNEKLGEDYKEYNYKI
-1902 GATSLKNLNADYEK
+1902 YTLKDRVVA
-1916 MSVIDSSKQVTEY
+1916 
-1929 YPNNKKGY
+1929 
-1937 QPIAYSMDSTEEHYD
+1937 
-1952 SSEAKIVKGGWK
+1952 
-1964 GHWRKT
+1964 
-1970 LVTPNGRYLKYDEFS
+1970 
-1985 YDATVYKD
+1985 
-1993 ETLSSDPALI
+1993 SDPAKMI
-2003 RAGGNLS
+2003 AGQDIYLEGNDLK
-2010 IEAQTAL
+2010 
-2017 NDKSMVIDGQTLVL
+2017 NDKSILLAGETGQIHGKELINEVNNANTLGKESSLKDGHYQL
-2031 KEDPA
+2031 KEVHCHAACSKKSLDKVGPKV
-2036 NPTRFGLTNIGVTG
+2036 PFVEMGES
-2050 TSKLEHSNIKH
+2050 TSFK
-2061 TFYETHMR
+2061 
-2069 KRNIGGSSRSYTEP
+2069 
-2083 HKQPDV
+2083 
-2089 PTVEKQ
+2089 
-2095 LDSYQ
+2095 
-2100 LPILNADINSTFITL
+2100 LPILNADVKNIYTIL
-2115 PDDKQPIVDSLN
+2115 PPAQAAIVDRVNGLIN
-2127 KAVTALNTLKQSTQS
+2127 ALNTLKQSTQS
-2142 ASNQTGSTNN
+2142 ASNQTGSANN
-2152 DTASK
+2152 HAAAK

-2173 NLTPEQQKQ
+2173 SLTDDQQKQ

-2202 GLIDSLNGSIKSQ
+2202 GLIDSLNSSIKSQ

-2224 NGPTLPNSSLYNID
+2224 NTPTLPSSSLYNID

-2243 GYLVETDPA
+2243 GYLIETDPA

-2294 MTLTGRR
+2294 MALTGRR

-2316 MDNGVATA
+2316 MDNGVTVA
-2324 KAINLRPGIA
+2324 KAMNLRPGIA
-2334 LSAEQMAQLTT
+2334 LTAEQMAQLTT

-2354 ITLKDGSKQTV
+2354 ITLKDGTKQTV

-2388 LNMDMQLTGDLNNQG
+2388 RNMDMQLTGDLTNQG

-2412 IQANNLNNQNSGV
+2412 ISANNLNNQNGGV

-2441 LGATLKANNAMSLDV
+2441 LGATLKANNAMALDV

-2495 KGKTDDNGRPL
+2495 KGKTYDNGRPL

-2523 LINQGGTSS
+2523 LINHGGTSR
-2532 LVAQGDV
+2532 LVSQGDV
-2539 ALNAVNTGYQINAI
+2539 ALNAVNTGYQTNAI
-2553 KDGNN
+2553 GDSNN
-2558 YTKSGQTQDIGSV
+2558 YYKVGQTQDIGSV

-2603 DANKDITLKEGRATS
+2603 DANKDIALKEGRATS

-2679 SLSAGNNLTLDAA
+2679 TLNAGNNLTLDAA

-2740 GTYNGNTV
+2740 GSYNGNTV

-2806 SGLTVSVSNSLVDQ
+2806 TGLTVSVSNSLIDQ

-2827 AKAGQAANSDQMK
+2827 VKAGETTNSDQMK

-2854 GKGAQAA
+2854 
-2861 ADSLQKNGLTEAGL
+2861 KNGIEDAMNPMTVDKAGHSIKKDTEQTL
-2875 KGVGNTR
+2875 KGIGNTR

-2902 NEASTID
+2902 NEASSID
-2909 TNNLVLNIQGKGKDS
+2909 TNNLVLNIQGKSKDS
-2924 DFVVTGSDLNVKGDL
+2924 DFVVTGSDLNVNGDL
-2939 YNNVEGDVVYQAA
+2939 YNNVEGDVIEQAA
-2952 TGKGYERSSNK
+2952 TTKGYERSNNK

-2974 SKSQGFTVNANTAKG
+2974 TTGNAGFTANANMAKG
-2989 YGNGEAT
+2989 YGNGET
-2996 TNANS
+2996 TTQTNS
-3001 HVTVGGTTYQN
+3001 HVNVAGITYQN
-3012 IGGDLVLDGAVVKG
+3012 VGGNYILDGAVEKG
-3026 DHMTGH
+3026 GYMTGH
-3032 IDGAILAKSRPD
+3032 IGGGIKATSRQDTAK
-3044 IVTYQGKQTN
+3044 YEGKQTN
-3054 AGVSADIGFDGVPQS
+3054 AGFSADIGFNGVPQS
-3069 VSVNAGRSKVNA
+3069 LSINGGRTRAGA
-3081 DYAAVKEQTGIAMN
+3081 DYAAVTEQTGLQYQK
-3095 SSDVVVA
+3095 SDVVVDG
-3102 KASRFDGA
+3102 KSSFKGA

-3122 VFKEGVT
+3122 QFKGGLEAS
-3129 TTDIQNHM
+3129 DIQNHSE
-3137 NYKADAINV
+3137 YRADGINV
-3146 GLGAGINPETQKV
+3146 GLSAGVNPTTQKIN
-3159 SPPGISG
+3159 PPGISG

-3180 YGAVTGMAGKS
+3180 YGAVTGMAGKPA
-3191 DVTTANVSSLNKP
+3191 VTTATVGDLNKP
-3204 LENSFDKTAVEAQLG
+3204 LANNFDKDKVNEQIN
-3219 AQVQVSQ
+3219 AQVSVSQ
-3226 AFDTERRTYRLEMA
+3226 AFDTERRSYRLEMA
-3240 QKEQELRDKA
+3240 QDEQKLRDQA

-3255 RGDMTT
+3255 RGDKAAY
-3261 HDDLIAKADRQQHD
+3261 DDLIAKADKQQQNM
-3275 IVLFDSI
+3275 VLFDSI

-3288 PNTNGVT
+3288 PNTNGAT
-3295 GYVARAVA
+3295 GYVAKAVA
-3303 PEVSFR
+3303 PEISYQ
-3309 IGQYFKENHGEGTA
+3309 IGQYFKGNDFLNGLDGGNRNGEGST
-3323 PHILAHGILAAAVS
+3323 PHILAHGILAAALS
-3337 VATGNDPTTGAL
+3337 AATGNDVTTGAL
-3349 SAMGSEAAAPIVAKF
+3349 SAMGAEKGAKYVADYLYPGVQPK
-3364 LFGDKPISE
+3364 D
-3373 LTAEQKATVSS
+3373 LTAEQKETISS
-3384 ITSLAGLGLGSTTG
+3384 ITSLAGLGLGAATG
-3398 NVGSAVNAG
+3398 NMTNAVNAS
-3407 EAAKTA
+3407 EAGKTA
-3413 VDDNYLT
+3413 VENNQFSLPPIP
-3420 QKQQLA
+3420 
-3426 YKDEMVEL
+3426 E
-3434 QKCMAKQTP
+3434 
-3443 KECQEKANKILDR
+3443 
-3456 YIAISEVQDYRLRRN
+3456 
-3471 LQECGNTIK
+3471 
-3480 CTADYKRFVDNVA
+3480 NV
-3493 GYTTQFIANIDKM
+3493 Y
-3506 KFGGY
+3506 
-3511 QGKYP
+3511 
-3516 YYDAQARA
+3516 
-3524 KLEYLV
+3524 
-3530 ALQQNATGQILN
+3530 N
-3542 RLDTAY
+3542 RL
-3548 NDYARNSCGSVKS
+3548 
-3561 NVCEVKFEQN
+3561 
-3571 VLQPNG
+3571 
-3577 LMNEEWRVVKASKLL
+3577 M
-3592 KAQNLDNIDDAISN
+3592 AISN
-3606 GTIGPGVAT
+3606 SMSMGLGVPISNWVNGYQVVDTNNPIYTKTGMVADAIMIISPGGGVTVVAKGTREVVGVYKNVKAAENAIKEAKAVPQLVNQTFHYRPAVANLRIGHTISWANMTAAEKKAFQHSYSRHASEFG
-3615 YLSVSQILLPTSNT
+3615 LPNWS
-3629 DVALLGA
+3629 A
-3636 GSFVS
+3636 
-3641 VGGKAYRVVKNAK
+3641 KNAESLRQQFNA
-3654 GAVTGF
+3654 AVGN
-3660 QSASGEVKTLEQLK
+3660 VRK
-3674 AQVSKS
+3674 
-3680 NIHAGGNGT
+3680 NGT
-3689 FSAPNKIEYKPAGSF
+3689 F
-3704 TSQTVNGVVEPYC
+3704 TGVVNKPYNSVS
-3717 GPACA
+3717 
-3722 TMIVNDRGQKI
+3722 TKVNFYEANI
-3733 NLSEM
+3733 NGKNYYYYETLDG
-3738 VEKFDVSPN
+3738 KFISS
-3747 GVRTDELSKVLREHN
+3747 G
-3762 VSNHMDTNMYP
+3762 
-3773 SELNSALQQG
+3773 LN
-3783 KEVIVQVPTGNQ
+3783 KP
-3795 YHFFIVDKIQNV
+3795 
-3807 NGVKYYMVR
+3807 
-3816 DSLSGPRGIRSDIL
+3816 
-3830 DKAMN
+3830 
-3835 LQGGS
+3835 
-3840 NAIIIGK
+3840 

>member
-23 KTVAQGKAGS
+23 KTVAQGKTGS

-67 VSLGTAQWAH
+67 VSLGAAQWAH

-86 DNNAAKNEQATI
+86 DSSAAKNEQATI

-221 GRLTGFDVNGGKIR
+221 GRLTGFDVGGGKIR

-352 MGAKDGATV
+352 MGAKDGITV

-367 ITNSGTIA
+367 ITNSGTLA
-375 SSQQGVQLDSG
+375 SSQQGVQLDSS

-395 ARTQGSIRNTTTT
+395 ARSQGSIRNTTTN
-408 NTGTLSAG
+408 NTGTISAG
-416 QVNLTTDSL
+416 QVSLTTDTL
-425 SNQGRIE
+425 NNQGRIE

-446 TNQHQAVM
+446 TNQHQAVI

-530 GMDVTTQT
+530 SMDITTQT

-568 TLNWQLSQFNNVQGQ
+568 TLNWQLSQFDNAQGQ
-583 IVSKQGINLTSQSPI
+583 IVSKQGIHLTSQSPI
-598 NNAQGVLATLGDA
+598 NNAQGVLAALGDA
-611 RIDSAGAIN
+611 RIHSAGAIN

-643 TVDAKGNLTLT
+643 TIDAKGSLTLT

-666 SAQGDANI
+666 SAQGAANI
-674 TAAGLNNDRGGITAT
+674 TAAGLNNDRGAITAT

-709 GNRLTSGAIDNSGI
+709 GNTLTSGAIDNSGI

-738 NTSTGVLAAGLNA
+738 NSNTGVLAAGLSA

-804 SDGDLSTQGAKLTA
+804 SEGDLSTQGAKLTA
-818 TETMTLNAKG
+818 TETMSLNAKG
-828 RLNNQNGKLAATTL
+828 TLNNQNGKLAANTL
-842 KLTANALDNRH
+842 NLTANALDNRH
-853 GNITQAGTHDL
+853 GNITQAGTSDL

-904 SGILL
+904 SGSLL

-971 TASTADSRLDLT
+971 AASTADSRLDLT

-992 AVYASNGSLAIT
+992 AVYAGNGSLAVT

-1038 AAITNQGNL
+1038 AAITNQGQL
-1047 TNTAMMAAGNHL
+1047 TNTAMMAAGNQL
-1059 TLDTGSLTQTGS
+1059 TLDTGSLTQTAT
-1071 GQLIAGLNPDGKL
+1071 GQLIAGLTPDGKL

-1104 NLATGDL
+1104 NMATGDL
-1111 TVTGSA
+1111 TVSGAA

-1146 QAAGQIALTTPAS
+1146 QTAGQIALTTPAS

-1172 MQADRFAMNA
+1172 MQADRFAMSA

-1191 INQTGSADFTIHTGN
+1191 INQTGSADFTIYTGN

-1276 GVIQAAQAVITAGQL
+1276 GVIQAAQATITAGQL

-1325 QSANDLTVNGGTISN
+1325 QSANDLTVNGGTITN
-1340 GDGAM
+1340 GNGAM
-1345 LSAAKA
+1345 LSAASA

-1368 NQAMAINAGSTTN
+1368 NQAVGINAGSTTN
-1381 SGSIGSVNDAVTIAG
+1381 AGSIASVNDAVTIAG

-1423 GVIASNDALNV
+1423 GQIATNDALTV
-1434 TGSGA
+1434 AATGA
-1439 IDNHSGIL
+1439 LNNQSGIL

-1469 ATDGSLTITTQG
+1469 AADGSLTITTQG

-1507 HAGDVNNYNGRI
+1507 HAGDVNNDNGRI
-1519 NADTMTLTSTGSS
+1519 NADTLNLSSTGSS

-1547 VNAGNANLTN
+1547 INAGNANLTN
-1557 QTGQLM
+1557 QTGQLL

-1569 TAAVVDNSNHGLVLA
+1569 TAAVVDNSDHGLVLA

-1656 RVQVNGNANVYNRAG
+1656 RVQVNGSANVDNRAG

-1685 LVNTEGQLRAPTLNV
+1685 LVNTGGQLRAPTLNV

-1723 QGDFINQGK
+1723 QGEFINQGK

-1743 QNIDNQKDASL
+1743 QTIDNQKDASL

-1795 LSDGRIYGD
+1795 LSYGRIYGD

-1845 PDRAGKFNSD
+1845 PDRTNKFNSD
-1855 FNGQAQIISNGD
+1855 FNGQAQILSNGD

-1896 LGEMHI
+1896 LGTMSITTAKLHNE
-1902 GATSLKNLNADYEK
+1902 NADFEK
-1916 MSVIDSSKQVTEY
+1916 QAVIIPNESKYQQTFYRNRKGED
-1929 YPNNKKGY
+1929 PNRL
-1937 QPIAYSMDSTEEHYD
+1937 YSTD
-1952 SSEAKIVKGGWK
+1952 EAKLGRTKRKGA
-1964 GHWRKT
+1964 
-1970 LVTPNGRYLKYDEFS
+1970 PNGALYVKDSHGNYQRVGEEIDEI
-1985 YDATVYKD
+1985 TVDLVVYEDQTK
-1993 ETLSSDPALI
+1993 SSDPARIVSGKDLVIYGDDLI
-2003 RAGGNLS
+2003 
-2010 IEAQTAL
+2010 
-2017 NDKSMVIDGQTLVL
+2017 NDKSQMNAGLWYAIKGDTVKQNPYGGTEGQKTKKAENGKFVSRTVVPSGANRHKRIDIASG
-2031 KEDPA
+2031 
-2036 NPTRFGLTNIGVTG
+2036 
-2050 TSKLEHSNIKH
+2050 
-2061 TFYETHMR
+2061 
-2069 KRNIGGSSRSYTEP
+2069 SYTQEFAP
-2083 HKQPDV
+2083 IA
-2089 PTVEKQ
+2089 T
-2095 LDSYQ
+2095 YT
-2100 LPILNADINSTFITL
+2100 LPILNAQINTTPTALTGADKTKVDTL
-2115 PDDKQPIVDSLN
+2115 SS
-2127 KAVTALNTLKQSTQS
+2127 AVNALNTLKQSTQT
-2142 ASNQTGSTNN
+2142 AANGTDNN
-2152 DTASK
+2152 TAVK

-2173 NLTPEQQKQ
+2173 NLTPDQQKQ

-2202 GLIDSLNGSIKSQ
+2202 GLIDSLNSSIKSQ

-2334 LSAEQMAQLTT
+2334 LTAEQMAQLTT

-2372 RSKVGDLKGDS
+2372 RSKVGDLKGDG

-2388 LNMDMQLTGDLNNQG
+2388 RNMDMQLTGDLSNQG

-2412 IQANNLNNQNSGV
+2412 IQANNLNNQNGGV

-2463 STTYHTESKAGQS
+2463 STTYHTESQAGQS

-2523 LINQGGTSS
+2523 LINQGGTSR

-2539 ALNAVNTGYQINAI
+2539 ALNAVNTGFQTNAI
-2553 KDGNN
+2553 GDSNN
-2558 YTKSGQTQDIGSV
+2558 YYKVGQTQDVGS
-2571 VASQGSTYI
+2571 SLQSLGSTAI
-2580 QSKGGSITGTAVT
+2580 ISEKGSITGMAAN
-2593 IHSED
+2593 IASAD
-2598 GSSYL
+2598 GMTYL
-2603 DANKDITLKEGRATS
+2603 KAAKDIAFNEGRATS
-2618 NLETAIKTT
+2618 NLETAVKTT

-2632 SRKTTQDRNSA
+2632 SRKTTQDRYSR
-2643 TSDEAISGNVTGD
+2643 TSDEAIQSNIEGNTVVMDAGRNIHLTATRAVSDSGTALT
-2656 RVVINAGNDIQ
+2656 AGNDVTI
-2667 LTATNAISQSGT
+2667 
-2679 SLSAGNNLTLDAA
+2679 DAA
-2692 ENRYSQS
+2692 QNRYSES
-2699 SSHNQKKS
+2699 SSHSQKKS
-2707 GLFGNGGASFT
+2707 GIFGTDGGIGFT
-2718 LGTQKT
+2718 IGSQKQSM
-2724 ANDNRTDST
+2724 DNQRNIIN
-2733 THTGSVV
+2733 HTGSTV
-2740 GTYNGNTV
+2740 GAIDGNTV

-2806 SGLTVSVSNSLVDQ
+2806 TGLTVSVSNSLIDQ

-2827 AKAGQAANSDQMK
+2827 VKASETTNSDQMK

-2861 ADSLQKNGLTEAGL
+2861 ADSLQKNGLSEAGL

-2924 DFVVTGSDLNVKGDL
+2924 DFVATGSDLNVKGDL
-2939 YNNVEGDVVYQAA
+2939 YNNVEGDVVYEAA
-2952 TGKGYERSSNK
+2952 TGKDYERSSNK
-2963 SSGFGIGVYAD
+2963 SSGYGVGVYA
-2974 SKSQGFTVNANTAKG
+2974 STQSGAGITANANMAKG
-2989 YGNGEAT
+2989 SGKGDYT

-3032 IDGAILAKSRPD
+3032 IDGAILARSRQD
-3044 IVTYQGKQTN
+3044 TATYDGKQVN
-3054 AGVSADIGFDGVPQS
+3054 AGFSADVAFNGAPQS
-3069 VSVNAGRSKVNA
+3069 VSVNAGGSKINA
-3081 DYAAVKEQTGIAMN
+3081 DYAAVKEQTGIALN
-3095 SSDVVVA
+3095 SSDVVVG

-3115 TPEDNKT
+3115 TPEANKT

-3137 NYKADAINV
+3137 NYKGDAINV

-3166 IGYGKDGDSQTSTT
+3166 IGYGKDIDSQTSTT
-3180 YGAVTGMAGKS
+3180 YGAVTGMAGKPA
-3191 DVTTANVSSLNKP
+3191 VTTANVSILNET
-3204 LENSFDKTAVEAQLG
+3204 LENSFDKTAVETQLG

-3226 AFDTERRTYRLEMA
+3226 AFDTERRSYRLEMA
-3240 QKEQELRDKA
+3240 REEEKLR
-3250 KEAEK
+3250 KEAEEARK
-3255 RGDMTT
+3255 QGN
-3261 HDDLIAKADRQQHD
+3261 IAIYDAKIKEADKQQEKM
-3275 IVLFDSI
+3275 VLFDSI

-3349 SAMGSEAAAPIVAKF
+3349 SAMGAEAGAKHVADY
-3364 LFGDKPISE
+3364 LYPGIRLSD

-3384 ITSLAGLGLGSTTG
+3384 ITSLAGLGIGASTSD
-3398 NVGSAVNAG
+3398 VGSAVSAG
-3407 EAAKTA
+3407 ETAKSA
-3413 VDDNYLT
+3413 VENNN
-3420 QKQQLA
+3420 A
-3426 YKDEMVEL
+3426 I
-3434 QKCMAKQTP
+3434 
-3443 KECQEKANKILDR
+3443 ILHGG
-3456 YIAISEVQDYRLRRN
+3456 AFGKPEGVLG
-3471 LQECGNTIK
+3471 LKNTIAK
-3480 CTADYKRFVDNVA
+3480 LMFNNDLSKVSNPKIDYDNEYLLLVNSGPQPGVTLAENFQHLQNSPKVVA
-3493 GYTTQFIANIDKM
+3493 GY
-3506 KFGGY
+3506 
-3511 QGKYP
+3511 
-3516 YYDAQARA
+3516 
-3524 KLEYLV
+3524 
-3530 ALQQNATGQILN
+3530 
-3542 RLDTAY
+3542 
-3548 NDYARNSCGSVKS
+3548 
-3561 NVCEVKFEQN
+3561 
-3571 VLQPNG
+3571 
-3577 LMNEEWRVVKASKLL
+3577 
-3592 KAQNLDNIDDAISN
+3592 
-3606 GTIGPGVAT
+3606 
-3615 YLSVSQILLPTSNT
+3615 
-3629 DVALLGA
+3629 
-3636 GSFVS
+3636 S
-3641 VGGKAYRVVKNAK
+3641 VGGDAALRV
-3654 GAVTGF
+3654 G
-3660 QSASGEVKTLEQLK
+3660 
-3674 AQVSKS
+3674 
-3680 NIHAGGNGT
+3680 
-3689 FSAPNKIEYKPAGSF
+3689 
-3704 TSQTVNGVVEPYC
+3704 
-3717 GPACA
+3717 
-3722 TMIVNDRGQKI
+3722 
-3733 NLSEM
+3733 
-3738 VEKFDVSPN
+3738 SPN
-3747 GVRTDELSKVLREHN
+3747 GGGKWDLRVIAGARIDNVDFVNKLIQASQNSK
-3762 VSNHMDTNMYP
+3762 
-3773 SELNSALQQG
+3773 
-3783 KEVIVQVPTGNQ
+3783 KVIVINIVGDRNLSNDIRIANNDIYPITSSFGSQFGDRSYLALEQAINSQFGSIKNFETKYPNISIQPSFGPHGGGGNA
-3795 YHFFIVDKIQNV
+3795 VDTQNALIK
-3807 NGVKYYMVR
+3807 GFTQ
-3816 DSLSGPRGIRSDIL
+3816 LSNRGI
-3830 DKAMN
+3830 K
-3835 LQGGS
+3835 
-3840 NAIIIGK
+3840 

>member
-43 ADSQAWGMVGY
+43 ADSQSANGVVGY

-86 DNNAAKNEQATI
+86 DSSAAKNEQATI

-129 SDGVILNNSRK
+129 ADGVILNNSRK

-221 GRLTGFDVNGGKIR
+221 GRLTGFDVGGGKIR

-291 PAATN
+291 SPATN

-375 SSQQGVQLDSG
+375 SSQQGVQLDSS

-395 ARTQGSIRNTTTT
+395 ARSQGSIRNTTTT

-416 QVNLTTDSL
+416 QVNVTTDSL

-484 ANNTSNSTNPNPD
+484 ANSNNSTNPTPD

-546 IAVNGLQAANRVD
+546 IAVNGLQAANSVD

-568 TLNWQLSQFNNVQGQ
+568 TLNWQLSQFNNAQGQ

-674 TAAGLNNDRGGITAT
+674 TAAGLNNDRGAITAT

-738 NTSTGVLAAGLNA
+738 NSNTGVLAAGLNA

-756 THKADLIVN
+756 THRADLIVN

-828 RLNNQNGKLAATTL
+828 RLNNQQGELAATTL

-853 GNITQAGTHDL
+853 GNITQAGTSDL

-904 SGILL
+904 SGNLL

-971 TASTADSRLDLT
+971 AASTADSRLDLT

-992 AVYASNGSLAIT
+992 AVYASNGSLAVT
-1004 AADINNAGQISSRDQ
+1004 ASDINNAGQISSRDQ

-1047 TNTAMMAAGNHL
+1047 TNTAMMVAGNQL
-1059 TLDTGSLTQTGS
+1059 TLDTGSLTQTAT
-1071 GQLIAGLNPDGKL
+1071 GQLIAGLIPDGKL

-1104 NLATGDL
+1104 NMATGDL
-1111 TVTGSA
+1111 TITGSA

-1159 LVHDSLDATHKPV
+1159 LIHDSLDATHKPV
-1172 MQADRFAMNA
+1172 MQADRFAINA

-1276 GVIQAAQAVITAGQL
+1276 GTIQAVQATITAGQL

-1297 NQGGKILTS
+1297 SQGGKILTS
-1306 QGDLTVTGSVNSQG
+1306 QGDLTVTGSINSQG

-1325 QSANDLTVNGGTISN
+1325 QSANDLTVNGGTITN
-1340 GDGAM
+1340 GNGAM

-1351 LTVNADVLNN
+1351 LTVNADALNN
-1361 DKALIVA
+1361 DKALIAA
-1368 NQAMAINAGSTTN
+1368 NQGMAINAGTTIN
-1381 SGSIGSVNDAVTIAG
+1381 AGSIASVNDAVTIAG

-1423 GVIASNDALNV
+1423 GQISSNDALNV
-1434 TGSGA
+1434 TSSGA
-1439 IDNHSGIL
+1439 IDNHSGTL

-1469 ATDGSLTITTQG
+1469 AADGSLTITTQG

-1519 NADTMTLTSTGSS
+1519 NADTLNLSSTGSS

-1569 TAAVVDNSNHGLVLA
+1569 TAAVVDNSDHGLVLA

-1611 LVAGGDATLTAA
+1611 LIAGGDATLTAA

-1656 RVQVNGNANVYNRAG
+1656 RVQVNGNANVDNTSG
-1671 SINGYTQAD
+1671 LIKGHEQ
-1680 VTAKS
+1680 VGLTAKS
-1685 LVNTEGQLRAPTLNV
+1685 LTNTGGQLRSPTLNL
-1700 ALTDSFTHEV
+1700 ALTDSFTHGT
-1710 TDKLEADDLSLTT
+1710 TDKLDADNLSLTT
-1723 QGDFINQGK
+1723 QGEFINQGK
-1732 LAAAKR
+1732 LATAKR

-1743 QNIDNQKDASL
+1743 QTIDNQKDASL
-1754 ISAGTDPESGNL
+1754 ESGDLTELN
-1766 IITATNDLK
+1766 ATNNIQ
-1775 NRGLINGINT
+1775 NRGLINGTKT
-1785 YLTAGNTLNN
+1785 YLAAGNTLNN
-1795 LSDGRIYGD
+1795 LSYGRIYGD
-1804 HVAIK
+1804 YVAIK
-1809 ADTLNNTPEG
+1809 ANTLNNTPEG
-1819 NGTPAPVIAARQQL
+1819 YGTPAPVIAARQQL

-1867 LNIGGDLDANYMATG
+1867 LNIGGDLDANHMATG
-1882 KADSVINRGATIES
+1882 KADSVNNRGATIES
-1896 LGEMHI
+1896 LGTMSITTAKLHNE
-1902 GATSLKNLNADYEK
+1902 NADFEK
-1916 MSVIDSSKQVTEY
+1916 QAVIIPNESKYQQTFYRNRKGED
-1929 YPNNKKGY
+1929 PNRL
-1937 QPIAYSMDSTEEHYD
+1937 YSTD
-1952 SSEAKIVKGGWK
+1952 EAKLGRTKRKGA
-1964 GHWRKT
+1964 
-1970 LVTPNGRYLKYDEFS
+1970 PNGALYVKDSHGNYQRVGEEIDEI
-1985 YDATVYKD
+1985 TVDLVVYEDQTK
-1993 ETLSSDPALI
+1993 SSDPARIVSGKDLVIYGDDLI
-2003 RAGGNLS
+2003 
-2010 IEAQTAL
+2010 
-2017 NDKSMVIDGQTLVL
+2017 NDKSQMNAGLWYAIKGDTVKQNPYGGTEGQKTKKAENGKFVSRTVVPSGANRHKRIDIASG
-2031 KEDPA
+2031 
-2036 NPTRFGLTNIGVTG
+2036 
-2050 TSKLEHSNIKH
+2050 
-2061 TFYETHMR
+2061 
-2069 KRNIGGSSRSYTEP
+2069 SYTQEFAP
-2083 HKQPDV
+2083 IA
-2089 PTVEKQ
+2089 T
-2095 LDSYQ
+2095 YT
-2100 LPILNADINSTFITL
+2100 LPILNAQINTTPTAL
-2115 PDDKQPIVDSLN
+2115 TGADKTKVDALSS
-2127 KAVTALNTLKQSTQS
+2127 AVNALNTLKQSTQS

-2173 NLTPEQQKQ
+2173 NLTPDQQKQ

-2202 GLIDSLNGSIKSQ
+2202 GLIDSLNSSIKSQ

-2354 ITLKDGSKQTV
+2354 ITLKDGTKQTV

-2388 LNMDMQLTGDLNNQG
+2388 RNMDMQLTGDLTNQG

-2412 IQANNLNNQNSGV
+2412 ISANNLNNQNGGV

-2523 LINQGGTSS
+2523 LINQGGTSR

-2539 ALNAVNTGYQINAI
+2539 ALNAVNTGFQTNAI
-2553 KDGNN
+2553 GDSNN
-2558 YTKSGQTQDIGSV
+2558 YYKVGQTQDIGSV

-2632 SRKTTQDRNSA
+2632 SRKTTQDRYSR
-2643 TSDEAISGNVTGD
+2643 TSDEAIQSNIEGNTVVMDAGRNIHLTATRAVSDSGTALTAGNDVTIDAAQNRYSESSSHSQKKSGIFGTD
-2656 RVVINAGNDIQ
+2656 GGIGFTIGSQKQSMDNQRNIINHTGSTVGAIDGNVVINAGN
-2667 LTATNAISQSGT
+2667 
-2679 SLSAGNNLTLDAA
+2679 
-2692 ENRYSQS
+2692 
-2699 SSHNQKKS
+2699 
-2707 GLFGNGGASFT
+2707 
-2718 LGTQKT
+2718 
-2724 ANDNRTDST
+2724 
-2733 THTGSVV
+2733 
-2740 GTYNGNTV
+2740 
-2748 LTAGD
+2748 
-2753 HYQQTGSKV
+2753 HYQQTASDVVAGMGADTGKGIIDPSRG
-2762 FAQNQTTDNPK
+2762 NIDIT
-2773 DLNYGTTVI
+2773 
-2782 NAKSANVTNT
+2782 AKSADIVNA
-2792 TATTESHNSQSQKT
+2792 TATEDSQSQQKFKQT
-2806 SGLTVSVSNSLVDQ
+2806 GLTVSVSNGLVDQ
-2820 AQGINSL
+2820 YNSINGL
-2827 AKAGQAANSDQMK
+2827 VKAGENTDSDRMK
-2840 VMAGVAGFNKLRTL
+2840 AMAGI
-2854 GKGAQAA
+2854 
-2861 ADSLQKNGLTEAGL
+2861 SAGL
-2875 KGVGNTR
+2875 KAQNAIKNLAQAQDPVAAATSGR
-2882 IQATIGSQ
+2882 IQATLGTQSSQ
-2890 SSKSNQDSLSGN
+2890 STNQSHTQT
-2902 NEASTID
+2902 NEASTVNAAGNFSIKA
-2909 TNNLVLNIQGKGKDS
+2909 TGAGKDS
-2924 DFVVTGSDLNVKGDL
+2924 NINIVGSQLKAGNDGSLSADNEVNIL
-2939 YNNVEGDVVYQAA
+2939 A
-2952 TGKGYERSSNK
+2952 SSQQNTQNSQNK
-2963 SSGFGIGVYAD
+2963 AQGFGVGVYATG
-2974 SKSQGFTVNANTAKG
+2974 SASGKTGAGITL
-2989 YGNGEAT
+2989 
-2996 TNANS
+2996 NANS
-3001 HVTVGGTTYQN
+3001 SRGSGDGESTHYTNSQIDVGNTFSLSSGSDTNIRGGVINAKRAEGSVGGNLNIESMQN
-3012 IGGDLVLDGAVVKG
+3012 KE
-3026 DHMTGH
+3026 
-3032 IDGAILAKSRPD
+3032 
-3044 IVTYQGKQTN
+3044 TYQGKQRSVGIN
-3054 AGVSADIGFDGVPQS
+3054 ADIDMVGS
-3069 VSVNAGRSKVNA
+3069 NSTNLSVNGGKTNVNSDYVGVNQQSGIFTGDGGFNIKVEG
-3081 DYAAVKEQTGIAMN
+3081 KTTLTG
-3095 SSDVVVA
+3095 
-3102 KASRFDGA
+3102 GA
-3110 YFTTA
+3110 I
-3115 TPEDNKT
+3115 
-3122 VFKEGVT
+3122 T
-3129 TTDIQNHM
+3129 TTDKAKQQGLNQFTSKGGIESLDLENHARYEGNAIQAGFALNGS
-3137 NYKADAINV
+3137 KATQD
-3146 GLGAGINPETQKV
+3146 PQKV
-3159 SPPGISG
+3159 DPNVKTSWNGKTTG
-3166 IGYGKDGDSQTSTT
+3166 IGYGKAGDNQTSVTKAGITGIAGQAEITTDNQAAYAGNLKNNFDNNKIMQQLGSQTQIT
-3180 YGAVTGMAGKS
+3180 
-3191 DVTTANVSSLNKP
+3191 
-3204 LENSFDKTAVEAQLG
+3204 
-3219 AQVQVSQ
+3219 Q
-3226 AFDTERRTYRLEMA
+3226 AFGQEAPKAVGDYASNKQLE
-3240 QKEQELRDKA
+3240 L
-3250 KEAEK
+3250 
-3255 RGDMTT
+3255 
-3261 HDDLIAKADRQQHD
+3261 
-3275 IVLFDSI
+3275 
-3282 TGAIYG
+3282 
-3288 PNTNGVT
+3288 
-3295 GYVARAVA
+3295 
-3303 PEVSFR
+3303 
-3309 IGQYFKENHGEGTA
+3309 
-3323 PHILAHGILAAAVS
+3323 
-3337 VATGNDPTTGAL
+3337 
-3349 SAMGSEAAAPIVAKF
+3349 
-3364 LFGDKPISE
+3364 
-3373 LTAEQKATVSS
+3373 
-3384 ITSLAGLGLGSTTG
+3384 
-3398 NVGSAVNAG
+3398 VNAG
-3407 EAAKTA
+3407 NLDEAKKWGDGGIYRVALHTLSSALATGSIEGAVAGGGTAIAVPKVDEYLKQQGYDEDTRKAVLVGLSTGIGGAVGNSTAGLANSVNQTENNFLAHQERELLNKLLAKAKQNGGKLSVNDSLTLTKLIEKDQLTNALLFAYGDSIKNGKPLSKQDLDTLAQALNSLYARGGSDAQLAKNLISSINSNTA
-3413 VDDNYLT
+3413 FRPLNYLDPRAT
-3420 QKQQLA
+3420 TKQ
-3426 YKDEMVEL
+3426 
-3434 QKCMAKQTP
+3434 
-3443 KECQEKANKILDR
+3443 ANYDKSRLKFYEIPFYTRNILDEEK
-3456 YIAISEVQDYRLRRN
+3456 IYRTAKNTLNMYNQQTELAKMGGDAVFGMPGKVGTVLR
-3471 LQECGNTIK
+3471 
-3480 CTADYKRFVDNVA
+3480 A
-3493 GYTTQFIANIDKM
+3493 GLA
-3506 KFGGY
+3506 
-3511 QGKYP
+3511 
-3516 YYDAQARA
+3516 
-3524 KLEYLV
+3524 
-3530 ALQQNATGQILN
+3530 
-3542 RLDTAY
+3542 
-3548 NDYARNSCGSVKS
+3548 
-3561 NVCEVKFEQN
+3561 
-3571 VLQPNG
+3571 
-3577 LMNEEWRVVKASKLL
+3577 
-3592 KAQNLDNIDDAISN
+3592 
-3606 GTIGPGVAT
+3606 
-3615 YLSVSQILLPTSNT
+3615 
-3629 DVALLGA
+3629 
-3636 GSFVS
+3636 
-3641 VGGKAYRVVKNAK
+3641 AK
-3654 GAVTGF
+3654 GAYDVGYGAGLAYNGDYSKGAVVATSGVLQIIPATVRISTNSNTTSLLKTIDSNKGIVIEGGKFNTNTLNNFRNLTTEFRSYLPSKKKNSGNLGIAVINVEGVQPLMAASSKVQTVGVNSELAKKGF
-3660 QSASGEVKTLEQLK
+3660 VGQVANPTFKSFTIENSAGRPIDRITDTESKILNNV
-3674 AQVSKS
+3674 AQ
-3680 NIHAGGNGT
+3680 ALGNN
-3689 FSAPNKIEYKPAGSF
+3689 FSARGTINLFTERQPCVSCSINIEQFRSRYPNITLNVFDSNGYLYTPNK
-3704 TSQTVNGVVEPYC
+3704 
-3717 GPACA
+3717 
-3722 TMIVNDRGQKI
+3722 
-3733 NLSEM
+3733 
-3738 VEKFDVSPN
+3738 
-3747 GVRTDELSKVLREHN
+3747 
-3762 VSNHMDTNMYP
+3762 
-3773 SELNSALQQG
+3773 
-3783 KEVIVQVPTGNQ
+3783 
-3795 YHFFIVDKIQNV
+3795 
-3807 NGVKYYMVR
+3807 VK
-3816 DSLSGPRGIRSDIL
+3816 
-3830 DKAMN
+3830 K
-3835 LQGGS
+3835 
-3840 NAIIIGK
+3840 

>member
-23 KTVAQGKAGS
+23 KTVAQGKTGS

-86 DNNAAKNEQATI
+86 DSSAAKNEQATI

-221 GRLTGFDVNGGKIR
+221 GRLTGFDVRGGKIR

-375 SSQQGVQLDSG
+375 SSQQGVQLESS

-395 ARTQGSIRNTTTT
+395 ARTQGSISNTTTN

-416 QVNLTTDSL
+416 QVSLTTDSL

-432 QTGSGN
+432 QTGTGN

-504 PVTANGQITAK
+504 PVTTNGQITAK

-530 GMDVTTQT
+530 GINVTTQT
-538 LTNTDKSS
+538 LTNTGKSS

-568 TLNWQLSQFNNVQGQ
+568 TLNWQLSQFNNAQGQ
-583 IVSKQGINLTSQSPI
+583 IVSKQGIHLTSQSPI

-611 RIDSAGAIN
+611 RIHSAGAIN

-666 SAQGDANI
+666 SAQGDATI
-674 TAAGLNNDRGGITAT
+674 QVAGLNNDRGAITAT

-738 NTSTGVLAAGLNA
+738 NSNTGVLAAGLNA

-765 TTGAL
+765 TTGVL

-818 TETMTLNAKG
+818 TETMSLNAKG
-828 RLNNQNGKLAATTL
+828 TLNNQNGELAANTL

-853 GNITQAGTHDL
+853 GNITQAGTRDL

-885 LTINTADL
+885 LTINTSEL
-893 NNQTGNIQHAG
+893 NNQTGRIEHAG
-904 SGILL
+904 SGKLA
-909 LTASRVNNSQQGSVL
+909 LTATGVNNSQQGNVL

-929 TWQIA
+929 IWQIA

-971 TASTADSRLDLT
+971 AASTADSRLDLT

-992 AVYASNGSLAIT
+992 AVYASNGSLAVT
-1004 AADINNAGQISSRDQ
+1004 ASDINNAGQISSRDQ

-1047 TNTAMMAAGNHL
+1047 TNTAMMAAGNQL
-1059 TLDTGSLTQTGS
+1059 TLDTGSLTQTAT
-1071 GQLIAGLNPDGKL
+1071 GQLVAGLTPDGKL

-1159 LVHDSLDATHKPV
+1159 LIHDSLDATHKAV
-1172 MQADRFAMNA
+1172 MQADRFAINA
-1182 GNVSNQGGT
+1182 GHVSNQGGT

-1276 GVIQAAQAVITAGQL
+1276 GVIQAAQATITAGQL
-1291 TNQAIN
+1291 TNQTLN

-1325 QSANDLTVNGGTISN
+1325 QSANNLTVNGGTITNSN
-1340 GDGAM
+1340 GAM
-1345 LSAAKA
+1345 LSAASA
-1351 LTVNADVLNN
+1351 LTVNADALNN

-1368 NQAMAINAGSTTN
+1368 NQGMAINAGSTTN
-1381 SGSIGSVNDAVTIAG
+1381 SGSIASVNDAVTIAG

-1412 ITITQG
+1412 ITIAQG

-1423 GVIASNDALNV
+1423 GQIASNDALNV
-1434 TGSGA
+1434 TSSGA
-1439 IDNHSGIL
+1439 IDNHSGTL

-1469 ATDGSLTITTQG
+1469 ATDGSLIITTQG

-1507 HAGDVNNYNGRI
+1507 HAGDVNSFNGRI
-1519 NADTMTLTSTGSS
+1519 NADTLNLSSTGSS
-1532 VNNKAG
+1532 VNNQAG

-1547 VNAGNANLTN
+1547 VDAGNANLTN

-1584 NQDLTVNAGTISN
+1584 NQDLTVDAGTISN
-1597 SDTKQAPDAILSQG
+1597 SDTKQGLDTILSQG

-1623 VIDNSKGQV
+1623 VIDNSNGQV

-1656 RVQVNGNANVYNRAG
+1656 HVQVNGSANVYNRAG

-1685 LVNTEGQLRAPTLNV
+1685 LINTGGQLRAPTLNV
-1700 ALTDSFTHEV
+1700 ALTDSFTHGT
-1710 TDKLEADDLSLTT
+1710 TDKLEADNLSLTT
-1723 QGDFINQGK
+1723 QGNFTNQGK

-1743 QNIDNQKDASL
+1743 QTIDNQKDASL
-1754 ISAGTDPESGNL
+1754 ESGDLTELN
-1766 IITATNDLK
+1766 ATNNIQ
-1775 NRGLINGINT
+1775 NRGLINGTKT
-1785 YLTAGNTLNN
+1785 YLAAGNTLNN
-1795 LSDGRIYGD
+1795 LSYGRIYGD
-1804 HVAIK
+1804 YVAIK
-1809 ADTLNNTPEG
+1809 ANTLNNTPEG
-1819 NGTPAPVIAARQQL
+1819 YGTPAPVIAARQQL

-1855 FNGQAQIISNGD
+1855 FNGQAQIISNSD
-1867 LNIGGDLDANYMATG
+1867 LNIGGDLDANHMATG
-1882 KADSVINRGATIES
+1882 KADSVNNRGAIIES
-1896 LGEMHI
+1896 DGHMTITASVLRNE
-1902 GATSLKNLNADYEK
+1902 NADW
-1916 MSVIDSSKQVTEY
+1916 QVSRTETARE
-1929 YPNNKKGY
+1929 N
-1937 QPIAYSMDSTEEHYD
+1937 
-1952 SSEAKIVKGGWK
+1952 KIVEYAAN
-1964 GHWRKT
+1964 T
-1970 LVTPNGRYLKYDEFS
+1970 SSQKY
-1985 YDATVYKD
+1985 TKD
-1993 ETLSSDPALI
+1993 EVDWDDDGEDMYVKATGQKIGEDYNEFHFDKVMLKDIVVASDPARLVAGKNLI
-2003 RAGGNLS
+2003 IHG
-2010 IEAQTAL
+2010 
-2017 NDKSMVIDGQTLVL
+2017 DD
-2031 KEDPA
+2031 
-2036 NPTRFGLTNIGVTG
+2036 LTNQKSQINAGAGYQQLGDMVQNDMTSNLGYEVKRVENGKYYWRWIDACGLFGSKHCKELDYKG
-2050 TSKLEHSNIKH
+2050 TYQPADEVI
-2061 TFYETHMR
+2061 
-2069 KRNIGGSSRSYTEP
+2069 SSFN
-2083 HKQPDV
+2083 
-2089 PTVEKQ
+2089 
-2095 LDSYQ
+2095 
-2100 LPILNADINSTFITL
+2100 LPILNAQINTN
-2115 PDDKQPIVDSLN
+2115 PIALTGEPKVQVDALN
-2127 KAVTALNTLKQSTQS
+2127 QAVTALNTLKQSTQS
-2142 ASNQTGSTNN
+2142 ASNQTGSADNN
-2152 DTASK
+2152 AAAK

-2173 NLTPEQQKQ
+2173 NLTPDQQKQ
-2182 LSDILAAQKD
+2182 LSDILAAHKD

-2202 GLIDSLNGSIKSQ
+2202 GLIDSLNSSIKSQ

-2243 GYLVETDPA
+2243 GYLIETDPA

-2294 MTLTGRR
+2294 MALTGRR

-2334 LSAEQMAQLTT
+2334 LTAEQMAQLTT

-2372 RSKVGDLKGDS
+2372 RANVGDLKGDG

-2388 LNMDMQLTGDLNNQG
+2388 RNVDMQLTGDLSNQG

-2412 IQANNLNNQNSGV
+2412 IQANNLNNQNGGL

-2441 LGATLKANNAMSLDV
+2441 LGATLKANSAMALDV
-2456 GGKLNNS
+2456 GGNLNNS
-2463 STTYHTESKAGQS
+2463 SSTYHTETKLGQS

-2495 KGKTDDNGRPL
+2495 QGMTDENGRPL

-2523 LINQGGTSS
+2523 LINHGGTTRM
-2532 LVAQGDV
+2532 VAQGDV
-2539 ALNAVNTGYQINAI
+2539 AFNAVNTGFQTNAI
-2553 KDGNN
+2553 GDSSN
-2558 YTKSGQTQDIGSV
+2558 YYKVGQTQDQGSV

-2598 GSSYL
+2598 GTSYL
-2603 DANKDITLKEGRATS
+2603 DAKKDILLKEGRATS
-2618 NLETAIKTT
+2618 NIETANKTT
-2627 EKSLL
+2627 DRGFL
-2632 SRKTTQDRNSA
+2632 SRTTTQDRYRA

-2656 RVVINAGNDIQ
+2656 RVVMQAGNDIH
-2667 LTATNAISQSGT
+2667 LTATNAVSQNGT
-2679 SLSAGNNLTLDAA
+2679 YLKAGNNLTIEAA

-2699 SSHNQKKS
+2699 SSHREKKS
-2707 GLFGNGGASFT
+2707 GLFSNGGASFT

-2724 ANDNRTDST
+2724 DNQNSTDTT

-2748 LTAGD
+2748 LTAGNQ
-2753 HYQQTGSKV
+2753 YQQTGSKV
-2762 FAQNQTTDNPK
+2762 FAYNQTTDNPK
-2773 DLNYGTTVI
+2773 DLNYGTTII

-2792 TATTESHNSQSQKT
+2792 TATTESHSNQSQKT
-2806 SGLTVSVSNSLVDQ
+2806 TGLTVSVSNSLIDQ
-2820 AQGINSL
+2820 AQGLNSL
-2827 AKAGQAANSDQMK
+2827 VKAGETTNSDQMK
-2840 VMAGVAGFNKLRTL
+2840 VMAGVAGFSKLRTFKE
-2854 GKGAQAA
+2854 GIENAMNPMTV
-2861 ADSLQKNGLTEAGL
+2861 DKNGKPVEKNTEQTLAGM
-2875 KGVGNTR
+2875 GNTR

-2890 SSKSNQDSLSGN
+2890 SSSSSQDSLSGQ

-2924 DFVVTGSDLNVKGDL
+2924 DFVLTGSDLNIKGDL
-2939 YNNVEGDVVYQAA
+2939 YNNVEGDVVYEAA

-2963 SSGFGIGVYAD
+2963 SSGFGVGVYA
-2974 SKSQGFTVNANTAKG
+2974 STGSGAGFTVNANMAKG
-2989 YGNGEAT
+2989 SGKGDYT

-3032 IDGAILAKSRPD
+3032 IDGAILARSRQD
-3044 IVTYQGKQTN
+3044 TATYDGKQVN
-3054 AGVSADIGFDGVPQS
+3054 AGFSADFSGGAPTS
-3069 VSVNAGRSKVNA
+3069 VSVNAGGSKINA

-3095 SSDVVVA
+3095 SSDVVVG

-3115 TPEDNKT
+3115 TPEANKT
-3122 VFKEGVT
+3122 VFQEGVT
-3129 TTDIQNHM
+3129 VTNIENHM
-3137 NYKADAINV
+3137 NYKGDSINV
-3146 GLGAGINPETQKV
+3146 GLGAGLNPTTQKI

-3191 DVTTANVSSLNKP
+3191 DVTTANVSSLNEK

-3240 QKEQELRDKA
+3240 REQQKTLEEAKKHPVGSAEYNRLMDEANKQQEK
-3250 KEAEK
+3250 
-3255 RGDMTT
+3255 M
-3261 HDDLIAKADRQQHD
+3261 
-3275 IVLFDSI
+3275 VLFDSI

-3288 PNTNGVT
+3288 PNSNGVT
-3295 GYVARAVA
+3295 GYVARAIS
-3303 PEVSFR
+3303 PQISYQ
-3309 IGQYFKENHGEGTA
+3309 IGEYFKTNSALNGFDDGDRQGVGSPVHL
-3323 PHILAHGILAAAVS
+3323 LAHGILGAAVS
-3337 VATGNDPTTGAL
+3337 FATGNDPTTGTL
-3349 SAMGSEAAAPIVAKF
+3349 SAITSEAGAKYVSSF
-3364 LFGDKPISE
+3364 LFGQDDPSK
-3373 LTAEQKATVSS
+3373 LTEEQKVTVSS
-3384 ITSLAGLGLGSTTG
+3384 ITTLAGLGIGSTTG
-3398 NVGSAVNAG
+3398 DINNAINASEVSRSAVDNNDTMRWDGTDAEMRAVRTRAKSLYPNRVDKQNDFILG
-3407 EAAKTA
+3407 RDQGTNEAVIDFGKNIWGTVQHPLRTAKDSITGLYDLVSSPYQSAKTIYISVSELKA
-3413 VDDNYLT
+3413 LYEEAKKSDP
-3420 QKQQLA
+3420 KLA
-3426 YKDEMVEL
+3426 GRIEGYYGTKLGMFIGGSV
-3434 QKCMAKQTP
+3434 A
-3443 KECQEKANKILDR
+3443 
-3456 YIAISEVQDYRLRRN
+3456 
-3471 LQECGNTIK
+3471 
-3480 CTADYKRFVDNVA
+3480 TAP
-3493 GYTTQFIANIDKM
+3493 I
-3506 KFGGY
+3506 GGVM
-3511 QGKYP
+3511 
-3516 YYDAQARA
+3516 AQAIKQSSAARKVAKPAGHIRDINVTGNNQNCANCVVAVNNQLKTGNRTTALPRSEPTIVADLERA
-3524 KLEYLV
+3524 
-3530 ALQQNATGQILN
+3530 
-3542 RLDTAY
+3542 LDTKLSGWTT
-3548 NDYARNSCGSVKS
+3548 RN
-3561 NVCEVKFEQN
+3561 NIERE
-3571 VLQPNG
+3571 
-3577 LMNEEWRVVKASKLL
+3577 L
-3592 KAQNLDNIDDAISN
+3592 K
-3606 GTIGPGVAT
+3606 
-3615 YLSVSQILLPTSNT
+3615 
-3629 DVALLGA
+3629 
-3636 GSFVS
+3636 
-3641 VGGKAYRVVKNAK
+3641 KK
-3654 GAVTGF
+3654 
-3660 QSASGEVKTLEQLK
+3660 
-3674 AQVSKS
+3674 
-3680 NIHAGGNGT
+3680 GNGT
-3689 FSAPNKIEYKPAGSF
+3689 RAVIYGMTRNGRSAHVWNA
-3704 TSQTVNGVVEPYC
+3704 
-3717 GPACA
+3717 
-3722 TMIVNDRGQKI
+3722 
-3733 NLSEM
+3733 
-3738 VEKFDVSPN
+3738 
-3747 GVRTDELSKVLREHN
+3747 
-3762 VSNHMDTNMYP
+3762 
-3773 SELNSALQQG
+3773 
-3783 KEVIVQVPTGNQ
+3783 IVQNGEVRYLDGQRGTGGEINFTQ
-3795 YHFFIVDKIQNV
+3795 F
-3807 NGVKYYMVR
+3807 
-3816 DSLSGPRGIRSDIL
+3816 P
-3830 DKAMN
+3830 N
-3835 LQGGS
+3835 LQYG
-3840 NAIIIGK
+3840 ILP

>member
-23 KTVAQGKAGS
+23 KTVAQGKTGS

-86 DNNAAKNEQATI
+86 DATAAKNEQATI

-129 SDGVILNNSRK
+129 ADGVILNNSRK

-153 PWLGKGEAKVILGQV
+153 PWLGKGEAKVILNQV

-212 TTGQAQMAD
+212 TTGQAQMTD
-221 GRLTGFDVNGGKIR
+221 GRLTGFDVGGGKIR
-235 IDGKGLDTSTS
+235 IDGKGMDTSTS

-375 SSQQGVQLDSG
+375 SSQQGVQLDSS

-395 ARTQGSIRNTTTT
+395 ARSQGTITNTTTT

-416 QVNLTTDSL
+416 QVSLTTDTL

-438 LAVTTNSL
+438 LAVTTTGL
-446 TNQHQAVM
+446 TNQHQAII

-459 ADQPTA
+459 DDQPTA

-484 ANNTSNSTNPNPD
+484 ANNTSNSNSTTANPTPD

-504 PVTANGQITAK
+504 PVTANGQISAK

-530 GMDVTTQT
+530 SMDITTQT

-546 IAVNGLQAANRVD
+546 IAVNGLQAANSVD

-568 TLNWQLSQFNNVQGQ
+568 TLNWQLSQFNNAQGQ
-583 IVSKQGINLTSQSPI
+583 IVSKQGIHLTSQSPI

-611 RIDSAGAIN
+611 RIDSDGAIN

-654 SQGDL
+654 GQGDL

-674 TAAGLNNDRGGITAT
+674 TAAGLNNDRGAITAT

-828 RLNNQNGKLAATTL
+828 TLNNQQGELAATTL
-842 KLTANALDNRH
+842 NLTANALDNRH

-904 SGILL
+904 SGSLL

-949 GKRFDITANNLNNDN
+949 GKRFAITANNLNNDN

-971 TASTADSRLDLT
+971 AASTADSRLDLT

-992 AVYASNGSLAIT
+992 AVYAGNGSLAVT
-1004 AADINNAGQISSRDQ
+1004 ASDINNAGQISSRDQ

-1047 TNTAMMAAGNHL
+1047 TNTAMMAAGNQL
-1059 TLDTGSLTQTGS
+1059 TLDTGSLTQTAT

-1111 TVTGSA
+1111 TVTGSV
-1117 LNYTGSQNQAQT
+1117 LNYTGSQNQVQT

-1146 QAAGQIALTTPAS
+1146 QAAGQIAFTTPAS
-1159 LVHDSLDATHKPV
+1159 LIHDSLDATHKAV
-1172 MQADRFAMNA
+1172 MQADRFAINA

-1269 GTVTNDA
+1269 DTVTNDA

-1325 QSANDLTVNGGTISN
+1325 QSANDLTVNGGTITN

-1345 LSAAKA
+1345 LSATNA
-1351 LTVNADVLNN
+1351 LTVNADALNN
-1361 DKALIVA
+1361 DQALIVA
-1368 NQAMAINAGSTTN
+1368 NQALGITAGSTTN
-1381 SGSIGSVNDAVTIAG
+1381 AGSIASVNDAVTIAG

-1412 ITITQG
+1412 ITIAQG

-1423 GVIASNDALNV
+1423 GQIATNDALTV
-1434 TGSGA
+1434 AATGA
-1439 IDNHSGIL
+1439 LNNQSGIL

-1469 ATDGSLTITTQG
+1469 AADGSLTITTQG
-1481 LLDNQYT
+1481 LLNNQYT
-1488 KSSDAT
+1488 KSTT
-1494 KPLGILA
+1494 KPLGMLA
-1501 NGTASI
+1501 NGTAVI
-1507 HAGDVNNYNGRI
+1507 HAGDVNNDNGRI
-1519 NADTMTLTSTGSS
+1519 NADTLNLTSTGSS

-1557 QTGQLM
+1557 QTGQLL
-1563 GHTTSV
+1563 GNTTSV

-1685 LVNTEGQLRAPTLNV
+1685 LVNTEGQLRAPTLNL
-1700 ALTDSFTHEV
+1700 ALTDSFTHGT
-1710 TDKLEADDLSLTT
+1710 TDKLEADNLSLTT
-1723 QGDFINQGK
+1723 QGNFTNQGK

-1795 LSDGRIYGD
+1795 LSYGRIYGD

-1809 ADTLNNTPEG
+1809 ANTLNNTPEG
-1819 NGTPAPVIAARQQL
+1819 YGTPAPVIAARQQL

-1855 FNGQAQIISNGD
+1855 FNGQAQILSNGD

-1896 LGEMHI
+1896 GGHMTITASVLRNE
-1902 GATSLKNLNADYEK
+1902 NADW
-1916 MSVIDSSKQVTEY
+1916 QVGRTETARE
-1929 YPNNKKGY
+1929 N
-1937 QPIAYSMDSTEEHYD
+1937 
-1952 SSEAKIVKGGWK
+1952 KIVEYAAN
-1964 GHWRKT
+1964 T
-1970 LVTPNGRYLKYDEFS
+1970 SSQKY
-1985 YDATVYKD
+1985 TKD
-1993 ETLSSDPALI
+1993 EVDWDDDGEDMYVKATGQKIGEDYNEFHFDKVMLKDMVVASDPARLVAGKNLI
-2003 RAGGNLS
+2003 IHG
-2010 IEAQTAL
+2010 
-2017 NDKSMVIDGQTLVL
+2017 DD
-2031 KEDPA
+2031 
-2036 NPTRFGLTNIGVTG
+2036 LTNQKSQINAGAGYQQLGDMVQNDMTSNLGYEVKRVENGKYYWRWIDACGLFGSKHCKELDYKG
-2050 TSKLEHSNIKH
+2050 TYQPADEVI
-2061 TFYETHMR
+2061 
-2069 KRNIGGSSRSYTEP
+2069 SSFN
-2083 HKQPDV
+2083 
-2089 PTVEKQ
+2089 
-2095 LDSYQ
+2095 
-2100 LPILNADINSTFITL
+2100 LPILNAQINTN
-2115 PDDKQPIVDSLN
+2115 PIALTGEPKVQVDALN
-2127 KAVTALNTLKQSTQS
+2127 QAVTALNTLKQSTQS
-2142 ASNQTGSTNN
+2142 TSNQTGSTNN

-2173 NLTPEQQKQ
+2173 NLTPDQQKQ

-2324 KAINLRPGIA
+2324 KSINLRPGIA

-2388 LNMDMQLTGDLNNQG
+2388 RNMDMQFTGDLNNQG

-2412 IQANNLNNQNSGV
+2412 IQANNLNNQNGGV

-2441 LGATLKANNAMSLDV
+2441 LGATLKANNAMALDV

-2506 TTLSIDV
+2506 TTLSVDV

-2523 LINQGGTSS
+2523 LINQGGTTR
-2532 LVAQGDV
+2532 LIAQGDV
-2539 ALNAVNTGYQINAI
+2539 ALNAVNTGYQANAI
-2553 KDGNN
+2553 GDSNN
-2558 YTKSGQTQDIGSV
+2558 YYKVGQTQDIGSV

-2679 SLSAGNNLTLDAA
+2679 TLKAGNNLTLDAA

-2806 SGLTVSVSNSLVDQ
+2806 TGLTVSVSNSLIDQ

-2827 AKAGQAANSDQMK
+2827 VKAGETTNSDQMK

-2854 GKGAQAA
+2854 
-2861 ADSLQKNGLTEAGL
+2861 KNGIEDAMNPMTVDKAGHSIKKDTEQTL
-2875 KGVGNTR
+2875 KGIGNTR

-2902 NEASTID
+2902 NEASSID
-2909 TNNLVLNIQGKGKDS
+2909 TNNLVLNIQGKSKDS
-2924 DFVVTGSDLNVKGDL
+2924 DFVATGSDLNVNGDL
-2939 YNNVEGDVVYQAA
+2939 YNNVEGDVVYEAA
-2952 TGKGYERSSNK
+2952 TGKAYERSSNK
-2963 SSGFGIGVYAD
+2963 SSGYGVGVYAD

-2989 YGNGEAT
+2989 YGNGETT

-3012 IGGDLVLDGAVVKG
+3012 IGGDLILDGAVVKG

-3044 IVTYQGKQTN
+3044 TATYTGKQTN

-3095 SSDVVVA
+3095 SSDVVVG

-3137 NYKADAINV
+3137 NYKGDAINV

-3166 IGYGKDGDSQTSTT
+3166 IGYGKDGNNQTSTT
-3180 YGAVTGMAGKS
+3180 YGAVTGMAGKPA
-3191 DVTTANVSSLNKP
+3191 VTTATVSSLNKP

-3240 QKEQELRDKA
+3240 QDEQKLRKEA
-3250 KEAEK
+3250 KEALEK
-3255 RGDMTT
+3255 GDEATWR
-3261 HDDLIAKADRQQHD
+3261 AKTEQANKQQEEM
-3275 IVLFDSI
+3275 VLFDSI

-3303 PEVSFR
+3303 PQVSYQ
-3309 IGQYFKENHGEGTA
+3309 IGQYFKGNDFLNELDSGNRSSEGST

-3337 VATGNDPTTGAL
+3337 VATGNDVTTGAL
-3349 SAMGSEAAAPIVAKF
+3349 SAMGAEAAAPIVAKF

-3373 LTAEQKATVSS
+3373 LTADEKATVSS
-3384 ITSLAGLGLGSTTG
+3384 ITSLAGLGVGATTG
-3398 NVGSAVNAG
+3398 DVGSAVSAG
-3407 EAAKTA
+3407 QVAQVA
-3413 VDDNYLT
+3413 VDDNKVNR
-3420 QKQQLA
+3420 KQAGTVTGFVNFFNNTKSKMGQ
-3426 YKDEMVEL
+3426 
-3434 QKCMAKQTP
+3434 AKGEDAIVAIKRLNDTEWFTP
-3443 KECQEKANKILDR
+3443 TVTPPFNLISDR
-3456 YIAISEVQDYRLRRN
+3456 YIYTTKGGWIDMVHFLFYAGEAYSNKEKYGDTTKAINEAVQAGYQQERLDSIKSQHSAYSYEDLPTDRFGAIFGAKYFNPNSN
-3471 LQECGNTIK
+3471 LTFGEQV
-3480 CTADYKRFVDNVA
+3480 ADYLYSELGATIPQFAPNYNELPKTDDGTHA
-3493 GYTTQFIANIDKM
+3493 GISNHTTQPLFIK
-3506 KFGGY
+3506 
-3511 QGKYP
+3511 
-3516 YYDAQARA
+3516 
-3524 KLEYLV
+3524 
-3530 ALQQNATGQILN
+3530 
-3542 RLDTAY
+3542 
-3548 NDYARNSCGSVKS
+3548 
-3561 NVCEVKFEQN
+3561 
-3571 VLQPNG
+3571 
-3577 LMNEEWRVVKASKLL
+3577 
-3592 KAQNLDNIDDAISN
+3592 
-3606 GTIGPGVAT
+3606 
-3615 YLSVSQILLPTSNT
+3615 
-3629 DVALLGA
+3629 
-3636 GSFVS
+3636 
-3641 VGGKAYRVVKNAK
+3641 
-3654 GAVTGF
+3654 
-3660 QSASGEVKTLEQLK
+3660 
-3674 AQVSKS
+3674 
-3680 NIHAGGNGT
+3680 
-3689 FSAPNKIEYKPAGSF
+3689 
-3704 TSQTVNGVVEPYC
+3704 
-3717 GPACA
+3717 
-3722 TMIVNDRGQKI
+3722 
-3733 NLSEM
+3733 
-3738 VEKFDVSPN
+3738 
-3747 GVRTDELSKVLREHN
+3747 
-3762 VSNHMDTNMYP
+3762 
-3773 SELNSALQQG
+3773 
-3783 KEVIVQVPTGNQ
+3783 
-3795 YHFFIVDKIQNV
+3795 
-3807 NGVKYYMVR
+3807 
-3816 DSLSGPRGIRSDIL
+3816 
-3830 DKAMN
+3830 
-3835 LQGGS
+3835 
-3840 NAIIIGK
+3840 

>member
-43 ADSQAWGMVGY
+43 ADSQSANGVVGY
-54 CYGKWLTLTAAVL
+54 CYGKWLTLTAAIL
-67 VSLGTAQWAH
+67 VSLGTAQWGH

-86 DNNAAKNEQATI
+86 DSSAAKNEQATI

-140 NTQTQTAGWVEGN
+140 NTQTQTSGWVEGN

-375 SSQQGVQLDSG
+375 SSQQGIGLNSS

-395 ARTQGSIRNTTTT
+395 ARTQGSISNTTTN
-408 NTGTLSAG
+408 NTGTISAG
-416 QVNLTTDSL
+416 QVSLTTDSL

-432 QTGSGN
+432 QTGTGKLN
-438 LAVTTNSL
+438 VTSDSL

-484 ANNTSNSTNPNPD
+484 ANNTSNSTNPAPD

-568 TLNWQLSQFNNVQGQ
+568 TLNWQLSQFNNAQGQ

-611 RIDSAGAIN
+611 RIHSDGAIN

-643 TVDAKGNLTLT
+643 TVDAKGSLTLT

-666 SAQGDANI
+666 SAQGAANI
-674 TAAGLNNDRGGITAT
+674 TAAGLNNDRGAITAT

-694 QSQNLTNSGQLYGGT
+694 QSQNLINSGQLYGGT

-765 TTGAL
+765 TTGTL

-792 GSTTQAGEISLS
+792 GSTTQAGEITLS

-828 RLNNQNGKLAATTL
+828 TLNNQNGELAANTL

-893 NNQTGNIQHAG
+893 NNQTGRIEHAG
-904 SGILL
+904 SGNLL
-909 LTASRVNNSQQGSVL
+909 LTASRVNNRQQGSVL

-971 TASTADSRLDLT
+971 AASTADSRLDLT

-992 AVYASNGSLAIT
+992 AVYASNGSLAVTASDIT
-1004 AADINNAGQISSRDQ
+1004 NAGQISSRDQ

-1047 TNTAMMAAGNHL
+1047 TNTAMMAAGNQL
-1059 TLDTGSLTQTGS
+1059 TLDTGSLTQTAT
-1071 GQLIAGLNPDGKL
+1071 GQLIAGLTPDGKL

-1111 TVTGSA
+1111 TVSGAA

-1159 LVHDSLDATHKPV
+1159 LVHDSLDATHKAV
-1172 MQADRFAMNA
+1172 MQADRFAINA

-1276 GVIQAAQAVITAGQL
+1276 GVIQAAQATITAGQL

-1325 QSANDLTVNGGTISN
+1325 QSANDLTVNGGTITN
-1340 GDGAM
+1340 GNGAM

-1351 LTVNADVLNN
+1351 LTVNADALNN

-1368 NQAMAINAGSTTN
+1368 NQAMAINAGTTTN
-1381 SGSIGSVNDAVTIAG
+1381 AGSIASVNDAVTIAG

-1412 ITITQG
+1412 ITIAQG
-1418 NVANQ
+1418 NVTNQ
-1423 GVIASNDALNV
+1423 GVIASNNALNV
-1434 TGSGA
+1434 TSSGA

-1494 KPLGILA
+1494 KPLGMLA
-1501 NGTASI
+1501 NGTAVI
-1507 HAGDVNNYNGRI
+1507 HAGNVNNDNGRI

-1597 SDTKQAPDAILSQG
+1597 SDTKQGPDTILSQG
-1611 LVAGGDATLTAA
+1611 LVAGGDATLTVA
-1623 VIDNSKGQV
+1623 VIDNSNGQV

-1656 RVQVNGNANVYNRAG
+1656 RVQVNGSANVYNRAG

-1685 LVNTEGQLRAPTLNV
+1685 LVNTDGQLRAPTLNV
-1700 ALTDSFTHEV
+1700 ALTDSFTHGT
-1710 TDKLEADDLSLTT
+1710 TDKLEADDLTLTT
-1723 QGDFINQGK
+1723 QGEFINQGK
-1732 LAAAKR
+1732 LAAAKH
-1738 LAVTA
+1738 LAITA

-1754 ISAGTDPESGNL
+1754 ESG
-1766 IITATNDLK
+1766 DLTELNASNNIQ
-1775 NRGLINGINT
+1775 NRGLINGTKT
-1785 YLTAGNTLNN
+1785 YLAAGNTLNN
-1795 LSDGRIYGD
+1795 LSYGRIYGD
-1804 HVAIK
+1804 YVAIK
-1809 ADTLNNTPEG
+1809 ANTLNNTPEG
-1819 NGTPAPVIAARQQL
+1819 YGTPAPVIAARQQL

-1855 FNGQAQIISNGD
+1855 FNGQAQIISNGT
-1867 LNIGGDLDANYMATG
+1867 LNIGGDLDANYVATG

-1896 LGEMHI
+1896 LGEMRI

-1952 SSEAKIVKGGWK
+1952 SSEAKIEESGWD
-1964 GHWRKT
+1964 GNWRKT
-1970 LVTPNGRYLKYDEFS
+1970 LVTPNGRYLKYDKFV
-1985 YDATVYKD
+1985 YDAKVYKD

-2061 TFYETHMR
+2061 TFYETHM
-2069 KRNIGGSSRSYTEP
+2069 KDINDFGASRSYTEP

-2100 LPILNADINSTFITL
+2100 LPILNADISGMPTTL
-2115 PDDKQPIVDSLN
+2115 PVDKQPIVDSLN

-2142 ASNQTGSTNN
+2142 ASNQTGSANN
-2152 DTASK
+2152 HAAAK

-2173 NLTPEQQKQ
+2173 NLTADQQKQ

-2252 FANYKKWLS
+2252 FANYKTWLS

-2324 KAINLRPGIA
+2324 KALNLRPGIE
-2334 LSAEQMAQLTT
+2334 LTAEQMAQLTT

-2354 ITLKDGSKQTV
+2354 VTLKDGSKQTV

-2388 LNMDMQLTGDLNNQG
+2388 RNMDMQLTGDLTNQG

-2441 LGATLKANNAMSLDV
+2441 LGATLKANSAMTIDA
-2456 GGKLNNS
+2456 GGRLNNS

-2523 LINQGGTSS
+2523 LINQGGTTR
-2532 LVAQGDV
+2532 LIAQGDV
-2539 ALNAVNTGYQINAI
+2539 ALNAVNTGFQTNAI
-2553 KDGNN
+2553 GDSNN
-2558 YTKSGQTQDIGSV
+2558 YYKVGQTQDIGSV

-2580 QSKGGSITGTAVT
+2580 QSKGGSITGAAVT

-2656 RVVINAGNDIQ
+2656 RVVMQAGNDIQ

-2679 SLSAGNNLTLDAA
+2679 TLKAGNNLTLDAA

-2861 ADSLQKNGLTEAGL
+2861 ADSLQKNGLSEAGL

-2963 SSGFGIGVYAD
+2963 SSGYGVGVYAD
-2974 SKSQGFTVNANTAKG
+2974 SKSQGFTVNANSAKG
-2989 YGNGEAT
+2989 YGNGDTT

-3032 IDGAILAKSRPD
+3032 IDGAILAKSRQD
-3044 IVTYQGKQTN
+3044 TAKYTGKQTN

-3095 SSDVVVA
+3095 SSDVVVS

-3129 TTDIQNHM
+3129 TIDIQNHM
-3137 NYKADAINV
+3137 NYKGDSINV
-3146 GLGAGINPETQKV
+3146 GLGSGLNPETQKI

-3166 IGYGKDGDSQTSTT
+3166 IGYGKDGNNQTSTT
-3180 YGAVTGMAGKS
+3180 YGAVTGMAGKPA
-3191 DVTTANVSSLNKP
+3191 VTTATVSSLNKP

-3240 QKEQELRDKA
+3240 QDEQKLR
-3250 KEAEK
+3250 KEAEEARK
-3255 RGDMTT
+3255 QGN
-3261 HDDLIAKADRQQHD
+3261 IAIYDAKIKEADKQQEKM
-3275 IVLFDSI
+3275 VLFDSI

-3747 GVRTDELSKVLREHN
+3747 GVRTDQLSKVLREHN

-3783 KEVIVQVPTGNQ
+3783 KEVIVQVPAGNQ

>member
-23 KTVAQGKAGS
+23 KTVAQGKTGS

-67 VSLGTAQWAH
+67 VSLGAAQWAH

-86 DNNAAKNEQATI
+86 DSSAAKNEQATI

-153 PWLGKGEAKVILGQV
+153 PWLGKGEAKVILNQV

-212 TTGQAQMAD
+212 TTGQAQMTD
-221 GRLTGFDVNGGKIR
+221 GRLTGFDVGGGKIR
-235 IDGKGLDTSTS
+235 IDGKGMDTSTS

-375 SSQQGVQLDSG
+375 SSQQGVQLDSS

-395 ARTQGSIRNTTTT
+395 ARSQGTITNTTTT

-438 LAVTTNSL
+438 LAVTTTGL

-546 IAVNGLQAANRVD
+546 IAVNGLQADNRVD

-568 TLNWQLSQFNNVQGQ
+568 TLNWQLSQFNNAQGQ

-654 SQGDL
+654 GQGDL

-674 TAAGLNNDRGGITAT
+674 TAAGLNNDRGAITAT

-765 TTGAL
+765 TTGVL

-828 RLNNQNGKLAATTL
+828 TLNNQNGALAATTL
-842 KLTANALDNRH
+842 SLTANALDNRH

-971 TASTADSRLDLT
+971 AASTADSRLDLT

-1047 TNTAMMAAGNHL
+1047 TNTAMMAAGNQL
-1059 TLDTGSLTQTGS
+1059 TLDTGSLTQTAT
-1071 GQLIAGLNPDGKL
+1071 GQLIAGLTPDGKL

-1111 TVTGSA
+1111 TVSGAA

-1159 LVHDSLDATHKPV
+1159 LVHDSLDVTHKAV
-1172 MQADRFAMNA
+1172 MQADRFAINA

-1191 INQTGSADFTIHTGN
+1191 INQTGSADFTIYTGN

-1214 GGNASNLNVTATG
+1214 GGNASNLNLTATG

-1248 ASVNNTRGQLITNRG
+1248 ASVNNTRGQLITNTG

-1325 QSANDLTVNGGTISN
+1325 QSANNLTVNGGTISN

-1345 LSAAKA
+1345 LSAASA
-1351 LTVNADVLNN
+1351 LTVNADALNN

-1381 SGSIGSVNDAVTIAG
+1381 SGSIASVNDAVSIAG

-1412 ITITQG
+1412 ITIAQG

-1439 IDNHSGIL
+1439 IDNHSGTL

-1597 SDTKQAPDAILSQG
+1597 SDTKQGPDAILSQG

-1623 VIDNSKGQV
+1623 VIDNSNGQV

-1656 RVQVNGNANVYNRAG
+1656 RVQVNGSANVDNTSG
-1671 SINGYTQAD
+1671 LIKGYEQ
-1680 VTAKS
+1680 VGLTAKS
-1685 LVNTEGQLRAPTLNV
+1685 LTNTGGQLRSPTLNL
-1700 ALTDSFTHEV
+1700 ALTDSFTHGT
-1710 TDKLEADDLSLTT
+1710 TDKLEADNLTLTT
-1723 QGDFINQGK
+1723 QGDFTNQGK

-1743 QNIDNQKDASL
+1743 QTIDNQKDASL
-1754 ISAGTDPESGNL
+1754 ESGDLTELN
-1766 IITATNDLK
+1766 ATNNIQ
-1775 NRGLINGINT
+1775 NRGLINGDKT

-1804 HVAIK
+1804 YVAIK
-1809 ADTLNNTPEG
+1809 ANTLNNTPEG
-1819 NGTPAPVIAARQQL
+1819 YGTPAPVIAARQQL

-1867 LNIGGDLDANYMATG
+1867 LNIGGDLDANHMATG
-1882 KADSVINRGATIES
+1882 KADSVNNRGAIIES
-1896 LGEMHI
+1896 DGHMTITASVLRNE
-1902 GATSLKNLNADYEK
+1902 NADW
-1916 MSVIDSSKQVTEY
+1916 QVSRTETARE
-1929 YPNNKKGY
+1929 N
-1937 QPIAYSMDSTEEHYD
+1937 
-1952 SSEAKIVKGGWK
+1952 KIVEYAAN
-1964 GHWRKT
+1964 T
-1970 LVTPNGRYLKYDEFS
+1970 SSQKY
-1985 YDATVYKD
+1985 TKD
-1993 ETLSSDPALI
+1993 EVDWDDDGEDMYVKATGQKIGEDYNEFHFDKVMLKDIVVASDPARLVAGKNLI
-2003 RAGGNLS
+2003 IHG
-2010 IEAQTAL
+2010 
-2017 NDKSMVIDGQTLVL
+2017 DD
-2031 KEDPA
+2031 
-2036 NPTRFGLTNIGVTG
+2036 LTNQKSQINAGAGYQQLGDMVQNDMTSNLGYEVKRVENGKYYWRWIDACGLFGSKHCKELDYKG
-2050 TSKLEHSNIKH
+2050 TYQPADEVI
-2061 TFYETHMR
+2061 
-2069 KRNIGGSSRSYTEP
+2069 SSFN
-2083 HKQPDV
+2083 
-2089 PTVEKQ
+2089 
-2095 LDSYQ
+2095 
-2100 LPILNADINSTFITL
+2100 LPILNAQINTN
-2115 PDDKQPIVDSLN
+2115 PIALTGEPKVQVDALN
-2127 KAVTALNTLKQSTQS
+2127 QAVAALNTLKQSTQS

-2173 NLTPEQQKQ
+2173 NLTPDQQKQ

-2202 GLIDSLNGSIKSQ
+2202 GLIDSLNSSIKSQ

-2334 LSAEQMAQLTT
+2334 LTAEQMAQLTT

-2388 LNMDMQLTGDLNNQG
+2388 RNMDMQLTGDLTNQG

-2412 IQANNLNNQNSGV
+2412 IQANNLNNQNGGV

-2523 LINQGGTSS
+2523 LINQGGTTR
-2532 LVAQGDV
+2532 LIAQGDV
-2539 ALNAVNTGYQINAI
+2539 ALNAVNTGFQTNAI
-2553 KDGNN
+2553 GDSNN
-2558 YTKSGQTQDIGSV
+2558 YYKVGQTQDIGSV

-2643 TSDEAISGNVTGD
+2643 TSDEAISGNLTGD

-2679 SLSAGNNLTLDAA
+2679 TLNAGNNLTLDAA

-2806 SGLTVSVSNSLVDQ
+2806 SGLTVGVSNSLIDQ

-2827 AKAGQAANSDQMK
+2827 AKAGQTANSDQMK

-2861 ADSLQKNGLTEAGL
+2861 ADSLQKNGLSEAGL

-2902 NEASTID
+2902 NEASSID

-2924 DFVVTGSDLNVKGDL
+2924 DFVATGSDLNVNGDL

-2963 SSGFGIGVYAD
+2963 SSGFGVGVYAD
-2974 SKSQGFTVNANTAKG
+2974 SKNSGFTVNANTAKG
-2989 YGNGEAT
+2989 YGNGETT

-3012 IGGDLVLDGAVVKG
+3012 IGGDLILDGAVVKG

-3044 IVTYQGKQTN
+3044 TATYTGKQTN
-3054 AGVSADIGFDGVPQS
+3054 AGFSADIGFDGVPQS

-3081 DYAAVKEQTGIAMN
+3081 DYAAVKEQTGIALN

-3115 TPEDNKT
+3115 TPEDNQT

-3137 NYKADAINV
+3137 NHKGDAINV
-3146 GLGAGINPETQKV
+3146 GLGEGINPETQKV

-3191 DVTTANVSSLNKP
+3191 DVTTANVSSLNEK

-3240 QKEQELRDKA
+3240 QDEQKLRKEA
-3250 KEAEK
+3250 KEALEK
-3255 RGDMTT
+3255 GDEATWR
-3261 HDDLIAKADRQQHD
+3261 AKTEQANKQQENM
-3275 IVLFDSI
+3275 VLFDSI

-3303 PEVSFR
+3303 PEISFR
-3309 IGQYFKENHGEGTA
+3309 IGQYFKGNDFLNELDSGNRSSEGSA

-3337 VATGNDPTTGAL
+3337 AATGNDVTTGAL
-3349 SAMGSEAAAPIVAKF
+3349 SAMGAEKGAKYVADYLYPGVQPK
-3364 LFGDKPISE
+3364 D
-3373 LTAEQKATVSS
+3373 LTADQKETISS
-3384 ITSLAGLGLGSTTG
+3384 ITSLAGLGLGVVTG
-3398 NVGSAVNAG
+3398 NMTNAVNAS
-3407 EAAKTA
+3407 EAGKTA
-3413 VDDNYLT
+3413 VENNQFSLPPIPDDVYNRLMAVSNSMSMGLGVPISNWVNGYQVVDTNNPIYTKTGMVADAIMIISPGGGVTVVAKGTREVVGVYKNVKAAENAIQKVQKSTELSALKYTKVITLPKYQGVSQNTIDRMNNVLKYGKEVTSTNSSTKNIELPVSRCSKCDFEYLT
-3420 QKQQLA
+3420 QN
-3426 YKDEMVEL
+3426 
-3434 QKCMAKQTP
+3434 P
-3443 KECQEKANKILDR
+3443 K
-3456 YIAISEVQDYRLRRN
+3456 SS
-3471 LQECGNTIK
+3471 
-3480 CTADYKRFVDNVA
+3480 F
-3493 GYTTQFIANIDKM
+3493 TTQ
-3506 KFGGY
+3506 
-3511 QGKYP
+3511 
-3516 YYDAQARA
+3516 A
-3524 KLEYLV
+3524 KDGSPIRGV
-3530 ALQQNATGQILN
+3530 FLQDGSKVQI
-3542 RLDTAY
+3542 R
-3548 NDYARNSCGSVKS
+3548 
-3561 NVCEVKFEQN
+3561 
-3571 VLQPNG
+3571 
-3577 LMNEEWRVVKASKLL
+3577 
-3592 KAQNLDNIDDAISN
+3592 
-3606 GTIGPGVAT
+3606 
-3615 YLSVSQILLPTSNT
+3615 
-3629 DVALLGA
+3629 
-3636 GSFVS
+3636 
-3641 VGGKAYRVVKNAK
+3641 
-3654 GAVTGF
+3654 
-3660 QSASGEVKTLEQLK
+3660 
-3674 AQVSKS
+3674 SKS
-3680 NIHAGGNGT
+3680 SSRPDDIT
-3689 FSAPNKIEYKPAGSF
+3689 IDFFSPSGKK
-3704 TSQTVNGVVEPYC
+3704 Q
-3717 GPACA
+3717 
-3722 TMIVNDRGQKI
+3722 M
-3733 NLSEM
+3733 EM
-3738 VEKFDVSPN
+3738 
-3747 GVRTDELSKVLREHN
+3747 RYSK
-3762 VSNHMDTNMYP
+3762 
-3773 SELNSALQQG
+3773 
-3783 KEVIVQVPTGNQ
+3783 
-3795 YHFFIVDKIQNV
+3795 
-3807 NGVKYYMVR
+3807 
-3816 DSLSGPRGIRSDIL
+3816 
-3830 DKAMN
+3830 
-3835 LQGGS
+3835 
-3840 NAIIIGK
+3840 

>member
-23 KTVAQGKAGS
+23 KTVAQGKASS
-33 QGGHDNSHST
+33 QGGHDNSHGT
-43 ADSQAWGMVGY
+43 ADSQSANGVVGY
-54 CYGKWLTLTAAVL
+54 CYGKWLSLTAAVL
-67 VSLGTAQWAH
+67 VSLGAAQWAH

-86 DNNAAKNEQATI
+86 DATAAKNEQATI

-153 PWLGKGEAKVILGQV
+153 PWLGKGEAKVILNQV

-352 MGAKDGATV
+352 MGAKDSATV

-367 ITNSGTIA
+367 ITNSGTVA
-375 SSQQGVQLDSG
+375 SSQQGVQLDSS

-395 ARTQGSIRNTTTT
+395 ARTQGSISNTTTN

-904 SGILL
+904 SGNLL
-909 LTASRVNNSQQGSVL
+909 LTASRVNNSRQGSVL

-971 TASTADSRLDLT
+971 AASTADSRLDLT

-1047 TNTAMMAAGNHL
+1047 TNTAMMAAGNQL
-1059 TLDTGSLTQTGS
+1059 TLDTGSLTQTAT
-1071 GQLIAGLNPDGKL
+1071 GQLIAGLTPDGKL

-1111 TVTGSA
+1111 TVSGAA

-1172 MQADRFAMNA
+1172 MQADRFAINA

-1214 GGNASNLNVTATG
+1214 GGNASNLNVTAIG

-1276 GVIQAAQAVITAGQL
+1276 GVIQAAQATITAGQL

-1325 QSANDLTVNGGTISN
+1325 QSANDLTVNGGTITN
-1340 GDGAM
+1340 GNGAM

-1351 LTVNADVLNN
+1351 LTVNADALNN

-1381 SGSIGSVNDAVTIAG
+1381 SGSIASVNDAVTIAG

-1401 TASGSI
+1401 TESGSI

-1412 ITITQG
+1412 ISITQG

-1423 GVIASNDALNV
+1423 GQIASNDALNV
-1434 TGSGA
+1434 TSSGA
-1439 IDNHSGIL
+1439 IDNHSGTL

-1488 KSSDAT
+1488 KSTT
-1494 KPLGILA
+1494 KPVGIIA
-1501 NGTASI
+1501 NGTAVI

-1519 NADTMTLTSTGSS
+1519 NADTLNLSSTGSS
-1532 VNNKAG
+1532 VNNNAG

-1557 QTGQLM
+1557 QTGQLL

-1597 SDTKQAPDAILSQG
+1597 SHTKQGPDTILSQG
-1611 LVAGGDATLTAA
+1611 LIAGGNATLTAA

-1656 RVQVNGNANVYNRAG
+1656 RVQVNGSANVYNRAG

-1685 LVNTEGQLRAPTLNV
+1685 LINTGGQLRAPTLNV
-1700 ALTDSFTHEV
+1700 TLTDSFTHGA
-1710 TDKLEADDLSLTT
+1710 TDKLEADNLSLTT
-1723 QGDFINQGK
+1723 QGEFINQGK

-1775 NRGLINGINT
+1775 NRGLINGYKT

-1795 LSDGRIYGD
+1795 
-1804 HVAIK
+1804 
-1809 ADTLNNTPEG
+1809 
-1819 NGTPAPVIAARQQL
+1819 
-1833 DIGVKQLNNNPN
+1833 
-1845 PDRAGKFNSD
+1845 
-1855 FNGQAQIISNGD
+1855 
-1867 LNIGGDLDANYMATG
+1867 
-1882 KADSVINRGATIES
+1882 
-1896 LGEMHI
+1896 
-1902 GATSLKNLNADYEK
+1902 
-1916 MSVIDSSKQVTEY
+1916 
-1929 YPNNKKGY
+1929 
-1937 QPIAYSMDSTEEHYD
+1937 
-1952 SSEAKIVKGGWK
+1952 
-1964 GHWRKT
+1964 
-1970 LVTPNGRYLKYDEFS
+1970 
-1985 YDATVYKD
+1985 
-1993 ETLSSDPALI
+1993 
-2003 RAGGNLS
+2003 
-2010 IEAQTAL
+2010 
-2017 NDKSMVIDGQTLVL
+2017 
-2031 KEDPA
+2031 
-2036 NPTRFGLTNIGVTG
+2036 
-2050 TSKLEHSNIKH
+2050 
-2061 TFYETHMR
+2061 
-2069 KRNIGGSSRSYTEP
+2069 
-2083 HKQPDV
+2083 
-2089 PTVEKQ
+2089 
-2095 LDSYQ
+2095 
-2100 LPILNADINSTFITL
+2100 
-2115 PDDKQPIVDSLN
+2115 
-2127 KAVTALNTLKQSTQS
+2127 
-2142 ASNQTGSTNN
+2142 
-2152 DTASK
+2152 
-2157 QDALKL
+2157 
-2163 LADFAKANPD
+2163 
-2173 NLTPEQQKQ
+2173 
-2182 LSDILAAQKD
+2182 
-2192 GKGVSQAQLN
+2192 
-2202 GLIDSLNGSIKSQ
+2202 
-2215 YTEEVRATG
+2215 
-2224 NGPTLPNSSLYNID
+2224 
-2238 PNNPN
+2238 
-2243 GYLVETDPA
+2243 
-2252 FANYKKWLS
+2252 
-2261 SDYMMQRL
+2261 
-2269 GLDPSNMHK
+2269 
-2278 RLGDGYYE
+2278 
-2286 QGLIRDQV
+2286 
-2294 MTLTGRR
+2294 
-2301 FLGDYTTDDAMYQAL
+2301 
-2316 MDNGVATA
+2316 
-2324 KAINLRPGIA
+2324 
-2334 LSAEQMAQLTT
+2334 
-2345 DIVWLVEQT
+2345 
-2354 ITLKDGSKQTV
+2354 
-2365 LVPKVYV
+2365 
-2372 RSKVGDLKGDS
+2372 
-2383 SLIAA
+2383 
-2388 LNMDMQLTGDLNNQG
+2388 
-2403 NIVAHNGLR
+2403 
-2412 IQANNLNNQNSGV
+2412 
-2425 IQGNF
+2425 
-2430 VQVNTKNDLNN
+2430 
-2441 LGATLKANNAMSLDV
+2441 
-2456 GGKLNNS
+2456 
-2463 STTYHTESKAGQS
+2463 
-2476 NAWRTGIDQIGQ
+2476 
-2488 IYVGDGL
+2488 
-2495 KGKTDDNGRPL
+2495 
-2506 TTLSIDV
+2506 
-2513 GGNATFNAGQ
+2513 
-2523 LINQGGTSS
+2523 
-2532 LVAQGDV
+2532 
-2539 ALNAVNTGYQINAI
+2539 
-2553 KDGNN
+2553 
-2558 YTKSGQTQDIGSV
+2558 
-2571 VASQGSTYI
+2571 
-2580 QSKGGSITGTAVT
+2580 
-2593 IHSED
+2593 
-2598 GSSYL
+2598 
-2603 DANKDITLKEGRATS
+2603 
-2618 NLETAIKTT
+2618 
-2627 EKSLL
+2627 
-2632 SRKTTQDRNSA
+2632 
-2643 TSDEAISGNVTGD
+2643 
-2656 RVVINAGNDIQ
+2656 
-2667 LTATNAISQSGT
+2667 
-2679 SLSAGNNLTLDAA
+2679 
-2692 ENRYSQS
+2692 
-2699 SSHNQKKS
+2699 
-2707 GLFGNGGASFT
+2707 
-2718 LGTQKT
+2718 
-2724 ANDNRTDST
+2724 
-2733 THTGSVV
+2733 
-2740 GTYNGNTV
+2740 
-2748 LTAGD
+2748 
-2753 HYQQTGSKV
+2753 
-2762 FAQNQTTDNPK
+2762 
-2773 DLNYGTTVI
+2773 
-2782 NAKSANVTNT
+2782 
-2792 TATTESHNSQSQKT
+2792 
-2806 SGLTVSVSNSLVDQ
+2806 
-2820 AQGINSL
+2820 
-2827 AKAGQAANSDQMK
+2827 
-2840 VMAGVAGFNKLRTL
+2840 
-2854 GKGAQAA
+2854 
-2861 ADSLQKNGLTEAGL
+2861 
-2875 KGVGNTR
+2875 
-2882 IQATIGSQ
+2882 
-2890 SSKSNQDSLSGN
+2890 
-2902 NEASTID
+2902 
-2909 TNNLVLNIQGKGKDS
+2909 
-2924 DFVVTGSDLNVKGDL
+2924 
-2939 YNNVEGDVVYQAA
+2939 
-2952 TGKGYERSSNK
+2952 
-2963 SSGFGIGVYAD
+2963 
-2974 SKSQGFTVNANTAKG
+2974 
-2989 YGNGEAT
+2989 
-2996 TNANS
+2996 
-3001 HVTVGGTTYQN
+3001 
-3012 IGGDLVLDGAVVKG
+3012 
-3026 DHMTGH
+3026 
-3032 IDGAILAKSRPD
+3032 
-3044 IVTYQGKQTN
+3044 
-3054 AGVSADIGFDGVPQS
+3054 
-3069 VSVNAGRSKVNA
+3069 
-3081 DYAAVKEQTGIAMN
+3081 
-3095 SSDVVVA
+3095 
-3102 KASRFDGA
+3102 
-3110 YFTTA
+3110 
-3115 TPEDNKT
+3115 
-3122 VFKEGVT
+3122 
-3129 TTDIQNHM
+3129 
-3137 NYKADAINV
+3137 
-3146 GLGAGINPETQKV
+3146 
-3159 SPPGISG
+3159 
-3166 IGYGKDGDSQTSTT
+3166 
-3180 YGAVTGMAGKS
+3180 
-3191 DVTTANVSSLNKP
+3191 
-3204 LENSFDKTAVEAQLG
+3204 
-3219 AQVQVSQ
+3219 
-3226 AFDTERRTYRLEMA
+3226 
-3240 QKEQELRDKA
+3240 
-3250 KEAEK
+3250 
-3255 RGDMTT
+3255 
-3261 HDDLIAKADRQQHD
+3261 
-3275 IVLFDSI
+3275 
-3282 TGAIYG
+3282 
-3288 PNTNGVT
+3288 
-3295 GYVARAVA
+3295 
-3303 PEVSFR
+3303 
-3309 IGQYFKENHGEGTA
+3309 
-3323 PHILAHGILAAAVS
+3323 
-3337 VATGNDPTTGAL
+3337 
-3349 SAMGSEAAAPIVAKF
+3349 
-3364 LFGDKPISE
+3364 
-3373 LTAEQKATVSS
+3373 
-3384 ITSLAGLGLGSTTG
+3384 
-3398 NVGSAVNAG
+3398 
-3407 EAAKTA
+3407 
-3413 VDDNYLT
+3413 
-3420 QKQQLA
+3420 
-3426 YKDEMVEL
+3426 
-3434 QKCMAKQTP
+3434 
-3443 KECQEKANKILDR
+3443 
-3456 YIAISEVQDYRLRRN
+3456 
-3471 LQECGNTIK
+3471 
-3480 CTADYKRFVDNVA
+3480 
-3493 GYTTQFIANIDKM
+3493 
-3506 KFGGY
+3506 
-3511 QGKYP
+3511 
-3516 YYDAQARA
+3516 
-3524 KLEYLV
+3524 
-3530 ALQQNATGQILN
+3530 
-3542 RLDTAY
+3542 
-3548 NDYARNSCGSVKS
+3548 
-3561 NVCEVKFEQN
+3561 
-3571 VLQPNG
+3571 
-3577 LMNEEWRVVKASKLL
+3577 
-3592 KAQNLDNIDDAISN
+3592 
-3606 GTIGPGVAT
+3606 
-3615 YLSVSQILLPTSNT
+3615 
-3629 DVALLGA
+3629 
-3636 GSFVS
+3636 
-3641 VGGKAYRVVKNAK
+3641 
-3654 GAVTGF
+3654 
-3660 QSASGEVKTLEQLK
+3660 
-3674 AQVSKS
+3674 
-3680 NIHAGGNGT
+3680 
-3689 FSAPNKIEYKPAGSF
+3689 
-3704 TSQTVNGVVEPYC
+3704 
-3717 GPACA
+3717 
-3722 TMIVNDRGQKI
+3722 
-3733 NLSEM
+3733 
-3738 VEKFDVSPN
+3738 
-3747 GVRTDELSKVLREHN
+3747 
-3762 VSNHMDTNMYP
+3762 
-3773 SELNSALQQG
+3773 
-3783 KEVIVQVPTGNQ
+3783 
-3795 YHFFIVDKIQNV
+3795 
-3807 NGVKYYMVR
+3807 
-3816 DSLSGPRGIRSDIL
+3816 
-3830 DKAMN
+3830 
-3835 LQGGS
+3835 
-3840 NAIIIGK
+3840 

>member
-23 KTVAQGKAGS
+23 KTVAQGKTGS

-86 DNNAAKNEQATI
+86 DSSAAKNEQATI

-221 GRLTGFDVNGGKIR
+221 GRLTGFDLGGGKIR
-235 IDGKGLDTSTS
+235 IDGKGMDTSTS

-260 KVYAKNLDVISGSN
+260 KVYAKNLDVISGTN

-291 PAATN
+291 PPATN

-395 ARTQGSIRNTTTT
+395 ARSQGSIRNTTTT

-438 LAVTTNSL
+438 LAVTTTGL
-446 TNQHQAVM
+446 TNQHQAII

-484 ANNTSNSTNPNPD
+484 ANSNNSTNPTPD

-515 QIDNQG
+515 QIHNQG

-611 RIDSAGAIN
+611 RIHSAGAIN

-780 KFSLTGNPTDLA
+780 KFSLTGNPTDLT

-818 TETMTLNAKG
+818 TETMSLNAKG
-828 RLNNQNGKLAATTL
+828 TLNNQNGELAANTL

-893 NNQTGNIQHAG
+893 NNQTGRIEHAG
-904 SGILL
+904 SGNLL
-909 LTASRVNNSQQGSVL
+909 LTASRVNNSRQGSVL

-971 TASTADSRLDLT
+971 AASTADSRLDLT

-992 AVYASNGSLAIT
+992 AVYAGNGSLAVT
-1004 AADINNAGQISSRDQ
+1004 ASDISNAGQISSRDQ

-1047 TNTAMMAAGNHL
+1047 TNTAMMAAGNQL
-1059 TLDTGSLTQTGS
+1059 TLDTGSLTQTAT
-1071 GQLIAGLNPDGKL
+1071 GQLIAGLTPDGKL

-1111 TVTGSA
+1111 TVSGAA

-1146 QAAGQIALTTPAS
+1146 QAAGQIAIKTPAS
-1159 LVHDSLDATHKPV
+1159 LIHDSLDVTHKAV
-1172 MQADRFAMNA
+1172 MQADRFAMSA

-1276 GVIQAAQAVITAGQL
+1276 GVIQAAQATITAGQL
-1291 TNQAIN
+1291 TNQTLN

-1325 QSANDLTVNGGTISN
+1325 QSANDLTVNGGTITN
-1340 GDGAM
+1340 DNGAM
-1345 LSAAKA
+1345 LSAASA
-1351 LTVNADVLNN
+1351 LTVNADALNN

-1368 NQAMAINAGSTTN
+1368 NQAMAINAGTTTN
-1381 SGSIGSVNDAVTIAG
+1381 AGTIASVNDAVTIAG

-1401 TASGSI
+1401 TESGSI

-1412 ITITQG
+1412 ITIAQG

-1423 GVIASNDALNV
+1423 GQIASNNALNV

-1519 NADTMTLTSTGSS
+1519 NADTLNLTSTGSS

-1547 VNAGNANLTN
+1547 INAGNANLTN

-1597 SDTKQAPDAILSQG
+1597 SDTKQGPDTILSQG

-1623 VIDNSKGQV
+1623 VIDNSNGQV
-1632 VAGNAATLNVSQ
+1632 VAGNAATLNVNQ

-1685 LVNTEGQLRAPTLNV
+1685 LVNTGGQLRAPALNV

-1710 TDKLEADDLSLTT
+1710 TDKLEADNLSLTT
-1723 QGDFINQGK
+1723 QGAFINQGK

-1743 QNIDNQKDASL
+1743 QNIDNQ
-1754 ISAGTDPESGNL
+1754 
-1766 IITATNDLK
+1766 
-1775 NRGLINGINT
+1775 
-1785 YLTAGNTLNN
+1785 
-1795 LSDGRIYGD
+1795 
-1804 HVAIK
+1804 
-1809 ADTLNNTPEG
+1809 
-1819 NGTPAPVIAARQQL
+1819 
-1833 DIGVKQLNNNPN
+1833 
-1845 PDRAGKFNSD
+1845 
-1855 FNGQAQIISNGD
+1855 
-1867 LNIGGDLDANYMATG
+1867 NI
-1882 KADSVINRGATIES
+1882 R
-1896 LGEMHI
+1896 
-1902 GATSLKNLNADYEK
+1902 
-1916 MSVIDSSKQVTEY
+1916 
-1929 YPNNKKGY
+1929 
-1937 QPIAYSMDSTEEHYD
+1937 
-1952 SSEAKIVKGGWK
+1952 
-1964 GHWRKT
+1964 
-1970 LVTPNGRYLKYDEFS
+1970 
-1985 YDATVYKD
+1985 
-1993 ETLSSDPALI
+1993 
-2003 RAGGNLS
+2003 
-2010 IEAQTAL
+2010 
-2017 NDKSMVIDGQTLVL
+2017 
-2031 KEDPA
+2031 
-2036 NPTRFGLTNIGVTG
+2036 
-2050 TSKLEHSNIKH
+2050 
-2061 TFYETHMR
+2061 
-2069 KRNIGGSSRSYTEP
+2069 
-2083 HKQPDV
+2083 
-2089 PTVEKQ
+2089 
-2095 LDSYQ
+2095 
-2100 LPILNADINSTFITL
+2100 
-2115 PDDKQPIVDSLN
+2115 
-2127 KAVTALNTLKQSTQS
+2127 
-2142 ASNQTGSTNN
+2142 
-2152 DTASK
+2152 
-2157 QDALKL
+2157 
-2163 LADFAKANPD
+2163 
-2173 NLTPEQQKQ
+2173 
-2182 LSDILAAQKD
+2182 
-2192 GKGVSQAQLN
+2192 
-2202 GLIDSLNGSIKSQ
+2202 
-2215 YTEEVRATG
+2215 
-2224 NGPTLPNSSLYNID
+2224 
-2238 PNNPN
+2238 
-2243 GYLVETDPA
+2243 
-2252 FANYKKWLS
+2252 
-2261 SDYMMQRL
+2261 
-2269 GLDPSNMHK
+2269 
-2278 RLGDGYYE
+2278 
-2286 QGLIRDQV
+2286 
-2294 MTLTGRR
+2294 
-2301 FLGDYTTDDAMYQAL
+2301 
-2316 MDNGVATA
+2316 
-2324 KAINLRPGIA
+2324 
-2334 LSAEQMAQLTT
+2334 
-2345 DIVWLVEQT
+2345 
-2354 ITLKDGSKQTV
+2354 
-2365 LVPKVYV
+2365 
-2372 RSKVGDLKGDS
+2372 
-2383 SLIAA
+2383 
-2388 LNMDMQLTGDLNNQG
+2388 
-2403 NIVAHNGLR
+2403 
-2412 IQANNLNNQNSGV
+2412 
-2425 IQGNF
+2425 
-2430 VQVNTKNDLNN
+2430 
-2441 LGATLKANNAMSLDV
+2441 
-2456 GGKLNNS
+2456 
-2463 STTYHTESKAGQS
+2463 
-2476 NAWRTGIDQIGQ
+2476 
-2488 IYVGDGL
+2488 
-2495 KGKTDDNGRPL
+2495 
-2506 TTLSIDV
+2506 
-2513 GGNATFNAGQ
+2513 
-2523 LINQGGTSS
+2523 
-2532 LVAQGDV
+2532 
-2539 ALNAVNTGYQINAI
+2539 
-2553 KDGNN
+2553 
-2558 YTKSGQTQDIGSV
+2558 
-2571 VASQGSTYI
+2571 
-2580 QSKGGSITGTAVT
+2580 
-2593 IHSED
+2593 
-2598 GSSYL
+2598 
-2603 DANKDITLKEGRATS
+2603 
-2618 NLETAIKTT
+2618 
-2627 EKSLL
+2627 
-2632 SRKTTQDRNSA
+2632 
-2643 TSDEAISGNVTGD
+2643 
-2656 RVVINAGNDIQ
+2656 
-2667 LTATNAISQSGT
+2667 
-2679 SLSAGNNLTLDAA
+2679 
-2692 ENRYSQS
+2692 
-2699 SSHNQKKS
+2699 
-2707 GLFGNGGASFT
+2707 
-2718 LGTQKT
+2718 
-2724 ANDNRTDST
+2724 
-2733 THTGSVV
+2733 
-2740 GTYNGNTV
+2740 
-2748 LTAGD
+2748 
-2753 HYQQTGSKV
+2753 
-2762 FAQNQTTDNPK
+2762 
-2773 DLNYGTTVI
+2773 
-2782 NAKSANVTNT
+2782 
-2792 TATTESHNSQSQKT
+2792 
-2806 SGLTVSVSNSLVDQ
+2806 
-2820 AQGINSL
+2820 
-2827 AKAGQAANSDQMK
+2827 
-2840 VMAGVAGFNKLRTL
+2840 
-2854 GKGAQAA
+2854 
-2861 ADSLQKNGLTEAGL
+2861 
-2875 KGVGNTR
+2875 
-2882 IQATIGSQ
+2882 
-2890 SSKSNQDSLSGN
+2890 
-2902 NEASTID
+2902 
-2909 TNNLVLNIQGKGKDS
+2909 
-2924 DFVVTGSDLNVKGDL
+2924 
-2939 YNNVEGDVVYQAA
+2939 
-2952 TGKGYERSSNK
+2952 
-2963 SSGFGIGVYAD
+2963 
-2974 SKSQGFTVNANTAKG
+2974 
-2989 YGNGEAT
+2989 
-2996 TNANS
+2996 
-3001 HVTVGGTTYQN
+3001 
-3012 IGGDLVLDGAVVKG
+3012 
-3026 DHMTGH
+3026 
-3032 IDGAILAKSRPD
+3032 
-3044 IVTYQGKQTN
+3044 
-3054 AGVSADIGFDGVPQS
+3054 
-3069 VSVNAGRSKVNA
+3069 
-3081 DYAAVKEQTGIAMN
+3081 
-3095 SSDVVVA
+3095 
-3102 KASRFDGA
+3102 
-3110 YFTTA
+3110 
-3115 TPEDNKT
+3115 
-3122 VFKEGVT
+3122 
-3129 TTDIQNHM
+3129 
-3137 NYKADAINV
+3137 
-3146 GLGAGINPETQKV
+3146 
-3159 SPPGISG
+3159 
-3166 IGYGKDGDSQTSTT
+3166 
-3180 YGAVTGMAGKS
+3180 
-3191 DVTTANVSSLNKP
+3191 
-3204 LENSFDKTAVEAQLG
+3204 
-3219 AQVQVSQ
+3219 
-3226 AFDTERRTYRLEMA
+3226 
-3240 QKEQELRDKA
+3240 
-3250 KEAEK
+3250 
-3255 RGDMTT
+3255 
-3261 HDDLIAKADRQQHD
+3261 
-3275 IVLFDSI
+3275 
-3282 TGAIYG
+3282 
-3288 PNTNGVT
+3288 
-3295 GYVARAVA
+3295 
-3303 PEVSFR
+3303 
-3309 IGQYFKENHGEGTA
+3309 
-3323 PHILAHGILAAAVS
+3323 
-3337 VATGNDPTTGAL
+3337 
-3349 SAMGSEAAAPIVAKF
+3349 
-3364 LFGDKPISE
+3364 
-3373 LTAEQKATVSS
+3373 
-3384 ITSLAGLGLGSTTG
+3384 
-3398 NVGSAVNAG
+3398 
-3407 EAAKTA
+3407 
-3413 VDDNYLT
+3413 
-3420 QKQQLA
+3420 
-3426 YKDEMVEL
+3426 
-3434 QKCMAKQTP
+3434 
-3443 KECQEKANKILDR
+3443 
-3456 YIAISEVQDYRLRRN
+3456 
-3471 LQECGNTIK
+3471 
-3480 CTADYKRFVDNVA
+3480 
-3493 GYTTQFIANIDKM
+3493 
-3506 KFGGY
+3506 
-3511 QGKYP
+3511 
-3516 YYDAQARA
+3516 
-3524 KLEYLV
+3524 
-3530 ALQQNATGQILN
+3530 
-3542 RLDTAY
+3542 
-3548 NDYARNSCGSVKS
+3548 
-3561 NVCEVKFEQN
+3561 
-3571 VLQPNG
+3571 
-3577 LMNEEWRVVKASKLL
+3577 
-3592 KAQNLDNIDDAISN
+3592 
-3606 GTIGPGVAT
+3606 
-3615 YLSVSQILLPTSNT
+3615 
-3629 DVALLGA
+3629 
-3636 GSFVS
+3636 
-3641 VGGKAYRVVKNAK
+3641 
-3654 GAVTGF
+3654 
-3660 QSASGEVKTLEQLK
+3660 
-3674 AQVSKS
+3674 
-3680 NIHAGGNGT
+3680 
-3689 FSAPNKIEYKPAGSF
+3689 
-3704 TSQTVNGVVEPYC
+3704 
-3717 GPACA
+3717 
-3722 TMIVNDRGQKI
+3722 
-3733 NLSEM
+3733 
-3738 VEKFDVSPN
+3738 
-3747 GVRTDELSKVLREHN
+3747 
-3762 VSNHMDTNMYP
+3762 
-3773 SELNSALQQG
+3773 
-3783 KEVIVQVPTGNQ
+3783 
-3795 YHFFIVDKIQNV
+3795 
-3807 NGVKYYMVR
+3807 
-3816 DSLSGPRGIRSDIL
+3816 
-3830 DKAMN
+3830 
-3835 LQGGS
+3835 
-3840 NAIIIGK
+3840 

>member
-23 KTVAQGKAGS
+23 KTVAQGKTGS

-77 ADVQTQVIA
+77 ANVQTQVIA
-86 DNNAAKNEQATI
+86 DSSAAKNEQATI

-332 ISASNSLSLDAQGN
+332 ISATNSLSLDAQGN

-367 ITNSGTIA
+367 ITNSGTLA
-375 SSQQGVQLDSG
+375 SSQQGVQLDSS

-395 ARTQGSIRNTTTT
+395 ARSQGSIRNTTTN
-408 NTGTLSAG
+408 NTGTISAG
-416 QVNLTTDSL
+416 QVSLTTDTL
-425 SNQGRIE
+425 NNQGRIE

-446 TNQHQAVM
+446 TNQHQAII

-459 ADQPTA
+459 ADQPAA
-465 TTPSLANA
+465 TNPSLANA

-484 ANNTSNSTNPNPD
+484 ANSNNSTNPAPD

-538 LTNTDKSS
+538 LTNMGKSS

-568 TLNWQLSQFNNVQGQ
+568 TLNWQLSQFNNAQGQ
-583 IVSKQGINLTSQSPI
+583 IVSKQGIHLTSQSPI

-611 RIDSAGAIN
+611 RIDSDGAIN

-674 TAAGLNNDRGGITAT
+674 TAAGLNNDRGAITAT

-694 QSQNLTNSGQLYGGT
+694 QSQNLTNSGQLYSGT

-723 IGSGGATTITASSLN
+723 IGSGGATTITTSSLN
-738 NTSTGVLAAGLNA
+738 NSNTGVLAAGLNA

-818 TETMTLNAKG
+818 TETMSLNAKG
-828 RLNNQNGKLAATTL
+828 RLNNQNGKLAANTL

-885 LTINTADL
+885 LTINTSEL
-893 NNQTGNIQHAG
+893 NNQTGRIEHAG
-904 SGILL
+904 SGSLL
-909 LTASRVNNSQQGSVL
+909 LTASRVNNSRQGSLL

-971 TASTADSRLDLT
+971 AASTADSRLDLT

-992 AVYASNGSLAIT
+992 AVYAGNGSLAVT

-1019 LTTTSQRFSNTGSV
+1019 LTTTSQRFSNTGSI

-1047 TNTAMMAAGNHL
+1047 TNTAMMAAGNQL
-1059 TLDTGSLTQTGS
+1059 TLDTGSLTQTAT
-1071 GQLIAGLNPDGKL
+1071 GQLVAGLTPDGKL

-1104 NLATGDL
+1104 NMATGDL
-1111 TVTGSA
+1111 TVSGAA

-1159 LVHDSLDATHKPV
+1159 LVHDSLDATHKAV
-1172 MQADRFAMNA
+1172 MQADRFAMSA

-1191 INQTGSADFTIHTGN
+1191 INQTGSADFTIYTGN

-1248 ASVNNTRGQLITNRG
+1248 ATVNNTRGQLITNTG

-1276 GVIQAAQAVITAGQL
+1276 GVIQAAQATITAGQL
-1291 TNQAIN
+1291 SNQAIN

-1306 QGDLTVTGSVNSQG
+1306 QGDLTVTGSINSQG

-1325 QSANDLTVNGGTISN
+1325 QSANDLTVNGGTITNSN
-1340 GDGAM
+1340 GAM

-1351 LTVNADVLNN
+1351 LTVNADALNN

-1381 SGSIGSVNDAVTIAG
+1381 SGSIASVNDAVTIAG

-1401 TASGSI
+1401 TESGSI

-1412 ITITQG
+1412 ITIAQG

-1423 GVIASNDALNV
+1423 GQIASNDALTV
-1434 TGSGA
+1434 AATGA
-1439 IDNHSGIL
+1439 LNNQSGIL

-1469 ATDGSLTITTQG
+1469 AADGSLTITTQG

-1488 KSSDAT
+1488 KSTT

-1501 NGTASI
+1501 NGTAVI
-1507 HAGDVNNYNGRI
+1507 HAGDVNNDNGRI
-1519 NADTMTLTSTGSS
+1519 NADTLNLTSTGSS

-1557 QTGQLM
+1557 QTGQLL

-1597 SDTKQAPDAILSQG
+1597 SDTKQGPDTILSQG

-1623 VIDNSKGQV
+1623 VIDNSNGQV

-1656 RVQVNGNANVYNRAG
+1656 RVQVNGSANVYNRAG

-1685 LVNTEGQLRAPTLNV
+1685 LVNTDGQLRAPTLNV
-1700 ALTDSFTHEV
+1700 ALTDSFTHGT

-1723 QGDFINQGK
+1723 QGEFINQGK

-1795 LSDGRIYGD
+1795 LSYGRIYGD

-1845 PDRAGKFNSD
+1845 PDRTNKFNSD

-1896 LGEMHI
+1896 LGDMQINTH
-1902 GATSLKNLNADYEK
+1902 TFKNDNADWQ
-1916 MSVIDSSKQVTEY
+1916 VIRVETARKDGFVGYSKA
-1929 YPNNKKGY
+1929 K
-1937 QPIAYSMDSTEEHYD
+1937 DSTVYPDDRVEWSKTDKGLKAVITIKPETPGEDPIKLGEDWY
-1952 SSEAKIVKGGWK
+1952 KIQYNEV
-1964 GHWRKT
+1964 T
-1970 LVTPNGRYLKYDEFS
+1970 LDDKV
-1985 YDATVYKD
+1985 AT
-1993 ETLSSDPALI
+1993 SDPARMVSGQNLLI
-2003 RAGGNLS
+2003 NGDNLAS
-2010 IEAQTAL
+2010 HKSQINSGDGFALKAEGLQNDLNTA
-2017 NDKSMVIDGQTLVL
+2017 DGQQIKRIENGTIEYHTVES
-2031 KEDPA
+2031 KATA
-2036 NPTRFGLTNIGVTG
+2036 NPFGGFYKHVDKWHGENPYLVTDKILK
-2050 TSKLEHSNIKH
+2050 T
-2061 TFYETHMR
+2061 YE
-2069 KRNIGGSSRSYTEP
+2069 
-2083 HKQPDV
+2083 
-2089 PTVEKQ
+2089 
-2095 LDSYQ
+2095 
-2100 LPILNADINSTFITL
+2100 LPILNAAINTIPTGL
-2115 PDDKQPIVDSLN
+2115 QDGQKATVDSLN
-2127 KAVTALNTLKQSTQS
+2127 RAINALNTLKQSTQT
-2142 ASNQTGSTNN
+2142 AANGTDNN
-2152 DTASK
+2152 TAVK

-2173 NLTPEQQKQ
+2173 NLTADQQKQ

-2202 GLIDSLNGSIKSQ
+2202 GLIDSLNSSIKSQ

-2252 FANYKKWLS
+2252 FANYKTWLS

-2334 LSAEQMAQLTT
+2334 LTAEQMAQLTT

-2372 RSKVGDLKGDS
+2372 RSKVGDLKGDG

-2388 LNMDMQLTGDLNNQG
+2388 RNMDMQLTGDLTNQG

-2412 IQANNLNNQNSGV
+2412 IQANNLNNQNGGV

-2463 STTYHTESKAGQS
+2463 STTYHTESQAGQS

-2523 LINQGGTSS
+2523 LINQGGTSR
-2532 LVAQGDV
+2532 LVSQGDV
-2539 ALNAVNTGYQINAI
+2539 ALNAVNTGFQTNSIG
-2553 KDGNN
+2553 DSNN
-2558 YTKSGQTQDIGSV
+2558 YYKVGQTQDQGSV

-2603 DANKDITLKEGRATS
+2603 DANKDIALKEGRATS
-2618 NLETAIKTT
+2618 NTDTAIKTT

-2656 RVVINAGNDIQ
+2656 RVVMQAGNDIQ

-2679 SLSAGNNLTLDAA
+2679 TLSAGNNLTLDAA

-2699 SSHNQKKS
+2699 RSHNQKKS

-2854 GKGAQAA
+2854 
-2861 ADSLQKNGLTEAGL
+2861 KNGIEDAMNPMTVDKAGHSIKKDTEQTL
-2875 KGVGNTR
+2875 KAIGNTR

-2890 SSKSNQDSLSGN
+2890 SSKSNQGSLSGN

-2939 YNNVEGDVVYQAA
+2939 YNNVEGDVVYEAA

-2963 SSGFGIGVYAD
+2963 SSGFGVGVYAD
-2974 SKSQGFTVNANTAKG
+2974 SKNSGFTVNANTAKG
-2989 YGNGEAT
+2989 YGNGETT
-2996 TNANS
+2996 TNTNS

-3012 IGGDLVLDGAVVKG
+3012 IGGDLILDGAVVKG
-3026 DHMTGH
+3026 DNMSGQ

-3044 IVTYQGKQTN
+3044 TATYTGKQTN

-3081 DYAAVKEQTGIAMN
+3081 DYAAVKEQTGIQMH
-3095 SSDVVVA
+3095 SSNVVVG

-3115 TPEDNKT
+3115 TPEDNQT

-3137 NYKADAINV
+3137 NYKGDAINV

-3166 IGYGKDGDSQTSTT
+3166 IGYGKDGNSQTSTT

-3204 LENSFDKTAVEAQLG
+3204 LENSFDKTTVEAQLG

-3240 QKEQELRDKA
+3240 REQQKTVEEAKKHPVGSAEYNRLMDEANKQQEK
-3250 KEAEK
+3250 
-3255 RGDMTT
+3255 M
-3261 HDDLIAKADRQQHD
+3261 
-3275 IVLFDSI
+3275 VLFDSI

-3398 NVGSAVNAG
+3398 DVTSAVNAQQVG
-3407 EAAKTA
+3407 QTA

-3420 QKQQLA
+3420 A
-3426 YKDEMVEL
+3426 
-3434 QKCMAKQTP
+3434 
-3443 KECQEKANKILDR
+3443 QE
-3456 YIAISEVQDYRLRRN
+3456 
-3471 LQECGNTIK
+3471 
-3480 CTADYKRFVDNVA
+3480 
-3493 GYTTQFIANIDKM
+3493 
-3506 KFGGY
+3506 
-3511 QGKYP
+3511 
-3516 YYDAQARA
+3516 
-3524 KLEYLV
+3524 
-3530 ALQQNATGQILN
+3530 
-3542 RLDTAY
+3542 
-3548 NDYARNSCGSVKS
+3548 VKS
-3561 NVCEVKFEQN
+3561 KEAWLSTLAQCNGEKTYICDMARQN
-3571 VLQPNG
+3571 VLQLIAKDANTDLMLSVCESNPTSPYCRTERAKADASLKTYRTSDNKTLIRDLDVAQKKEYAESNG
-3577 LMNEEWRVVKASKLL
+3577 YFARLPTGEIKGWNPSKDRWDAYLQTTEGRLAQSTFTGLQLASGDYAFGVAASALSKSLSGFKVGATGAANETALANSIYKNVSGLSTTEARALDNYLVNSSKATTFSKPSLEQQLAAIAQHGQNSAYITSVTGYKIGSVESVNKAALL
-3592 KAQNLDNIDDAISN
+3592 ETNKILSSGLSKNKLKSQSAVAVAGDPTLGIQTKAYTNTDISLPTVQQLEANGSLKVTQIKGESFFVILNKDRYMDTLRKGYMQSQNPLTPIMENNIYKYINSKTYFASAAYLPGAHAEVQAQNALYRMSSKVNPN
-3606 GTIGPGVAT
+3606 NVQVAT
-3615 YLSVSQILLPTSNT
+3615 YKLGTSSKS
-3629 DVALLGA
+3629 GA
-3636 GSFVS
+3636 Q
-3641 VGGKAYRVVKNAK
+3641 GGKFTACSHCSGITPPGTNIT
-3654 GAVTGF
+3654 TGR
-3660 QSASGEVKTLEQLK
+3660 K
-3674 AQVSKS
+3674 
-3680 NIHAGGNGT
+3680 
-3689 FSAPNKIEYKPAGSF
+3689 
-3704 TSQTVNGVVEPYC
+3704 
-3717 GPACA
+3717 
-3722 TMIVNDRGQKI
+3722 
-3733 NLSEM
+3733 
-3738 VEKFDVSPN
+3738 
-3747 GVRTDELSKVLREHN
+3747 
-3762 VSNHMDTNMYP
+3762 
-3773 SELNSALQQG
+3773 
-3783 KEVIVQVPTGNQ
+3783 
-3795 YHFFIVDKIQNV
+3795 
-3807 NGVKYYMVR
+3807 
-3816 DSLSGPRGIRSDIL
+3816 
-3830 DKAMN
+3830 
-3835 LQGGS
+3835 
-3840 NAIIIGK
+3840 

>member
-43 ADSQAWGMVGY
+43 ADSQSANGVVGY
-54 CYGKWLTLTAAVL
+54 CYGKWLSLTAAVL

-86 DNNAAKNEQATI
+86 DSSAAKNEQATI

-115 AGVSK
+115 SGVSK

-168 NSTSPSQLAGYTEI
+168 NSSNPSQLAGYTEI

-212 TTGQAQMAD
+212 TTGQAQMTD

-235 IDGKGLDTSTS
+235 IDGKGMDTSTS

-367 ITNSGTIA
+367 ITNSGTLA
-375 SSQQGVQLDSG
+375 SSQQGVQLDSS

-395 ARTQGSIRNTTTT
+395 ARTQGSISNTTTT

-416 QVNLTTDSL
+416 QVSLTTDSL

-438 LAVTTNSL
+438 LAVTTTGL

-484 ANNTSNSTNPNPD
+484 ANSNNSTNPTPD

-546 IAVNGLQAANRVD
+546 IAVNGLQAANSVD

-568 TLNWQLSQFNNVQGQ
+568 TLNWQLSQFNNAQGQ
-583 IVSKQGINLTSQSPI
+583 IVSKQGIHLTSQSPI

-611 RIDSAGAIN
+611 RIHSAGAIN

-666 SAQGDANI
+666 SAQGAANI
-674 TAAGLNNDRGGITAT
+674 TAAGLNNDRGAITAT

-828 RLNNQNGKLAATTL
+828 TLNNQNGELAANTL

-853 GNITQAGTHDL
+853 GNITQAGTSDL

-904 SGILL
+904 SGNLL
-909 LTASRVNNSQQGSVL
+909 LTASRVNNSRQGSLL

-971 TASTADSRLDLT
+971 AASTADSRLDLT

-992 AVYASNGSLAIT
+992 AVYASNGSLAVT
-1004 AADINNAGQISSRDQ
+1004 ASDINNAGQISSRDQ

-1038 AAITNQGNL
+1038 AAITNQGQL
-1047 TNTAMMAAGNHL
+1047 TNTAMMAAGNQL
-1059 TLDTGSLTQTGS
+1059 TLDTGSLTQTAT
-1071 GQLIAGLNPDGKL
+1071 GQLIAGLTPDGKL

-1111 TVTGSA
+1111 TVSGAA

-1146 QAAGQIALTTPAS
+1146 QAAGQIAIKTPAS
-1159 LVHDSLDATHKPV
+1159 LVHDSLDATHKAV
-1172 MQADRFAMNA
+1172 MQADRFAINA

-1248 ASVNNTRGQLITNRG
+1248 ASVNNTRGQLITNTG

-1276 GVIQAAQAVITAGQL
+1276 GVIQAAQATITTGQL

-1297 NQGGKILTS
+1297 SQGGKILTS

-1325 QSANDLTVNGGTISN
+1325 QSANDLTVNGGTITNSN
-1340 GDGAM
+1340 GAM

-1351 LTVNADVLNN
+1351 LTVNADALNN

-1412 ITITQG
+1412 ITIAQG

-1423 GVIASNDALNV
+1423 GQIASNDALNV
-1434 TGSGA
+1434 TSSGA

-1447 AGSNVAL
+1447 AGNNVAL

-1469 ATDGSLTITTQG
+1469 AADGSLTITTQG
-1481 LLDNQYT
+1481 LLNNQYT

-1494 KPLGILA
+1494 KPLGMLA
-1501 NGTASI
+1501 NGTAVI
-1507 HAGDVNNYNGRI
+1507 HAGDVNSYNGRI
-1519 NADTMTLTSTGSS
+1519 NADTLNLSSTGSS
-1532 VNNKAG
+1532 VNNQAG

-1569 TAAVVDNSNHGLVLA
+1569 TAAVVDNSDHGLVLA

-1597 SDTKQAPDAILSQG
+1597 SDTKQGPDTILSQG
-1611 LVAGGDATLTAA
+1611 LIAGGDATLTAA

-1723 QGDFINQGK
+1723 QGEFINQGK

-1754 ISAGTDPESGNL
+1754 ESGDLTELN
-1766 IITATNDLK
+1766 ATNNIQ
-1775 NRGLINGINT
+1775 NRGLINGTKT
-1785 YLTAGNTLNN
+1785 YLAAGNTLNN
-1795 LSDGRIYGD
+1795 LSYGRIYGD

-1819 NGTPAPVIAARQQL
+1819 DGTPAPVIAARQQL

-1845 PDRAGKFNSD
+1845 PDRANKFNSD

-1882 KADSVINRGATIES
+1882 KADSVINRGAIIES
-1896 LGEMHI
+1896 DGHMTITASVLRNE
-1902 GATSLKNLNADYEK
+1902 NADW
-1916 MSVIDSSKQVTEY
+1916 QVSRTETARE
-1929 YPNNKKGY
+1929 N
-1937 QPIAYSMDSTEEHYD
+1937 
-1952 SSEAKIVKGGWK
+1952 KIVEYAAN
-1964 GHWRKT
+1964 T
-1970 LVTPNGRYLKYDEFS
+1970 SSQKY
-1985 YDATVYKD
+1985 TKD
-1993 ETLSSDPALI
+1993 EVDWDDDGEDMYVKATGQKIGEDYNEFHFDKVMLKDIVVASDPARLVAGKNLI
-2003 RAGGNLS
+2003 IHG
-2010 IEAQTAL
+2010 
-2017 NDKSMVIDGQTLVL
+2017 DD
-2031 KEDPA
+2031 
-2036 NPTRFGLTNIGVTG
+2036 LTNQKSQINAGAGYQQLGDMVQNDMTSNLGYEVKRVENGKYYWRWIDACGLFGSKHCKELDYKG
-2050 TSKLEHSNIKH
+2050 TYQPADEVI
-2061 TFYETHMR
+2061 
-2069 KRNIGGSSRSYTEP
+2069 SSFN
-2083 HKQPDV
+2083 
-2089 PTVEKQ
+2089 
-2095 LDSYQ
+2095 
-2100 LPILNADINSTFITL
+2100 LPILNAQINTN
-2115 PDDKQPIVDSLN
+2115 PIALTGEPKVQVDALN
-2127 KAVTALNTLKQSTQS
+2127 QAVAALNTLKQSTQS

-2173 NLTPEQQKQ
+2173 NLTPDQQKQ

-2334 LSAEQMAQLTT
+2334 LTAEQMAQLTT

-2388 LNMDMQLTGDLNNQG
+2388 RNMDMQLTGDLTNQG

-2412 IQANNLNNQNSGV
+2412 IQANNLNNQNGGV

-2523 LINQGGTSS
+2523 LINQGGTTR
-2532 LVAQGDV
+2532 LIAQGDV
-2539 ALNAVNTGYQINAI
+2539 ALNAVNTGFQTNAI
-2553 KDGNN
+2553 GDSNN
-2558 YTKSGQTQDIGSV
+2558 YYKVGQTQDIGSV

-2643 TSDEAISGNVTGD
+2643 TSDEAISGNLTGD

-2679 SLSAGNNLTLDAA
+2679 TLNAGNNLTLDAA

-2806 SGLTVSVSNSLVDQ
+2806 SGLTVGVSNSLIDQ

-2827 AKAGQAANSDQMK
+2827 AKAGQTANSDQMK

-2861 ADSLQKNGLTEAGL
+2861 ADSLQKNGLSEAGL

-2902 NEASTID
+2902 NEASSID

-2924 DFVVTGSDLNVKGDL
+2924 DFVATGSDLNVNGDL

-2963 SSGFGIGVYAD
+2963 SSGFGVGVYAD
-2974 SKSQGFTVNANTAKG
+2974 SKNSGFTVNANTAKG
-2989 YGNGEAT
+2989 YGNGETT

-3012 IGGDLVLDGAVVKG
+3012 IGGDLILDGAVVKG

-3044 IVTYQGKQTN
+3044 TATYTGKQTN
-3054 AGVSADIGFDGVPQS
+3054 AGFSADIGFDGVPQS

-3129 TTDIQNHM
+3129 VTNIENHM
-3137 NYKADAINV
+3137 NYKGDAINV
-3146 GLGAGINPETQKV
+3146 GLSAGLNPTTQKI

-3166 IGYGKDGDSQTSTT
+3166 IGYGKDADSQTSTT
-3180 YGAVTGMAGKS
+3180 YGVVTGMAGKS
-3191 DVTTANVSSLNKP
+3191 EVTTANVSSLNEK

-3226 AFDTERRTYRLEMA
+3226 AFDTERRSYRLEMA
-3240 QKEQELRDKA
+3240 REQQKTLEEAKKHPVGSAEYNRLMDEANKQQEK
-3250 KEAEK
+3250 
-3255 RGDMTT
+3255 M
-3261 HDDLIAKADRQQHD
+3261 
-3275 IVLFDSI
+3275 VLFDSI

-3288 PNTNGVT
+3288 PNSNGVT
-3295 GYVARAVA
+3295 GYVARAIS
-3303 PEVSFR
+3303 PQISYQ
-3309 IGQYFKENHGEGTA
+3309 IGEYFKTNSALNGFDDGDRQGVGSPVHL
-3323 PHILAHGILAAAVS
+3323 LAHGILGAAVS
-3337 VATGNDPTTGAL
+3337 FATGNDPTTGTL
-3349 SAMGSEAAAPIVAKF
+3349 SAITSEAGAKYVSSF
-3364 LFGDKPISE
+3364 LFGQDDPSK
-3373 LTAEQKATVSS
+3373 LTEEQKVTVSS
-3384 ITSLAGLGLGSTTG
+3384 ITTLAGLGIGSTTG
-3398 NVGSAVNAG
+3398 DINNAINASEVSRSAVDNNDTMRWDGTDAEMRAVRTRAKSLYPNRVDKQNDFILG
-3407 EAAKTA
+3407 RDQGTNEAVIDFGKNIWGTVQHPLRTAKDSITGLYDLVSSPYQSAKTIYISVSELKA
-3413 VDDNYLT
+3413 LYEEAKKSDP
-3420 QKQQLA
+3420 KLA
-3426 YKDEMVEL
+3426 GRIEGYYGTKLGMFIGGSV
-3434 QKCMAKQTP
+3434 A
-3443 KECQEKANKILDR
+3443 
-3456 YIAISEVQDYRLRRN
+3456 
-3471 LQECGNTIK
+3471 
-3480 CTADYKRFVDNVA
+3480 TAP
-3493 GYTTQFIANIDKM
+3493 I
-3506 KFGGY
+3506 GGVM
-3511 QGKYP
+3511 
-3516 YYDAQARA
+3516 AQAIKQSSAARKVAKPVGHIRDINVTGNNQNCANCVVAVNNQLKTGNRTTALPRSEPTTVADLERA
-3524 KLEYLV
+3524 
-3530 ALQQNATGQILN
+3530 
-3542 RLDTAY
+3542 LDTKLSGWTT
-3548 NDYARNSCGSVKS
+3548 RN
-3561 NVCEVKFEQN
+3561 NIERE
-3571 VLQPNG
+3571 
-3577 LMNEEWRVVKASKLL
+3577 L
-3592 KAQNLDNIDDAISN
+3592 K
-3606 GTIGPGVAT
+3606 
-3615 YLSVSQILLPTSNT
+3615 
-3629 DVALLGA
+3629 
-3636 GSFVS
+3636 
-3641 VGGKAYRVVKNAK
+3641 KK
-3654 GAVTGF
+3654 
-3660 QSASGEVKTLEQLK
+3660 
-3674 AQVSKS
+3674 
-3680 NIHAGGNGT
+3680 GNGT
-3689 FSAPNKIEYKPAGSF
+3689 RAVIYGMTRNGRSAHVWNA
-3704 TSQTVNGVVEPYC
+3704 
-3717 GPACA
+3717 
-3722 TMIVNDRGQKI
+3722 
-3733 NLSEM
+3733 
-3738 VEKFDVSPN
+3738 
-3747 GVRTDELSKVLREHN
+3747 
-3762 VSNHMDTNMYP
+3762 
-3773 SELNSALQQG
+3773 
-3783 KEVIVQVPTGNQ
+3783 IVQNGEVRYLDGQRGTGGEINFTQ
-3795 YHFFIVDKIQNV
+3795 F
-3807 NGVKYYMVR
+3807 
-3816 DSLSGPRGIRSDIL
+3816 P
-3830 DKAMN
+3830 N
-3835 LQGGS
+3835 LQYG
-3840 NAIIIGK
+3840 ILP

>member
-14 LGRLVVVSE
+14 LGRLIVVSE

-67 VSLGTAQWAH
+67 VSLGAAQWAH

-86 DNNAAKNEQATI
+86 DSSAAKNEQATI
-98 LTTASGITQVNI
+98 LTTTSGMTQVNI

-207 SRTTL
+207 YRTTL

-221 GRLTGFDVNGGKIR
+221 GRLTGFDVGGGKIR

-375 SSQQGVQLDSG
+375 SSQQGVQLTSS

-395 ARTQGSIRNTTTT
+395 ARSQGSISNTTTN

-446 TNQHQAVM
+446 TNQHQAII

-459 ADQPTA
+459 ADQPA
-465 TTPSLANA
+465 AANPSLANA

-484 ANNTSNSTNPNPD
+484 ANNTSNSTNPTPD

-504 PVTANGQITAK
+504 PVTANGQISAK

-530 GMDVTTQT
+530 GINVTTQI

-546 IAVNGLQAANRVD
+546 IAVNGLQAANRVN

-568 TLNWQLSQFNNVQGQ
+568 TLNWQLSQFNNAQGQ

-643 TVDAKGNLTLT
+643 TIDAKGNLTLT

-674 TAAGLNNDRGGITAT
+674 TAAGLNNDRGAITAT

-694 QSQNLTNSGQLYGGT
+694 QSQNLINSGQLYGGT

-828 RLNNQNGKLAATTL
+828 TLNNQKGELAATTL
-842 KLTANALDNRH
+842 NLTANALDNRH
-853 GNITQAGTHDL
+853 GNITQAGTSDL

-904 SGILL
+904 SGSLL

-934 GDINNSDNQQRGGIQ
+934 ADINNSDNQQRGGIQ

-971 TASTADSRLDLT
+971 AASTADSRLDLT

-1004 AADINNAGQISSRDQ
+1004 ASDINNAGQISSRDQ

-1047 TNTAMMAAGNHL
+1047 TNTAMMAAGNQL
-1059 TLDTGSLTQTGS
+1059 TLDTGSLTQTAT
-1071 GQLIAGLNPDGKL
+1071 GQLVAGLTPDGKL

-1111 TVTGSA
+1111 TVSGAA

-1159 LVHDSLDATHKPV
+1159 LIHDSLDATHKPV

-1182 GNVSNQGGT
+1182 GNLSNQGGT

-1276 GVIQAAQAVITAGQL
+1276 GVIQAAQATITAGQL

-1325 QSANDLTVNGGTISN
+1325 QSANDLTVNGGTITNSN
-1340 GDGAM
+1340 GAM

-1351 LTVNADVLNN
+1351 LTVNADALNN

-1412 ITITQG
+1412 ITIAQG

-1423 GVIASNDALNV
+1423 GQIASNDALNV

-1439 IDNHSGIL
+1439 IDNHSGTL

-1469 ATDGSLTITTQG
+1469 AADGSLTITTQG

-1494 KPLGILA
+1494 KPLGMLA
-1501 NGTASI
+1501 NGTAVI
-1507 HAGDVNNYNGRI
+1507 HAGDVNNDSGRI
-1519 NADTMTLTSTGSS
+1519 NADTLNLTSTGSS
-1532 VNNKAG
+1532 INNKAG

-1547 VNAGNANLTN
+1547 INAGNANLTN

-1563 GHTTSV
+1563 GHTTRV

-1623 VIDNSKGQV
+1623 VIDNSNGQV

-1656 RVQVNGNANVYNRAG
+1656 RVQVNGSANVDNSTG
-1671 SINGYTQAD
+1671 LIKGYEQVDLTG
-1680 VTAKS
+1680 KS
-1685 LVNTEGQLRAPTLNV
+1685 LTNTGGQLRAPTLNV
-1700 ALTDSFTHEV
+1700 ALTDSFTHGT
-1710 TDKLEADDLSLTT
+1710 TDKLEADNLSLTT
-1723 QGDFINQGK
+1723 QGAFINQGK

-1795 LSDGRIYGD
+1795 LSYGRIYGD
-1804 HVAIK
+1804 HIAIK
-1809 ADTLNNTPEG
+1809 ANTLNNTPEG
-1819 NGTPAPVIAARQQL
+1819 YGTPAPVIAARQQL

-1855 FNGQAQIISNGD
+1855 FNGQAQLLSNGD
-1867 LNIGGDLDANYMATG
+1867 LNIGGDLDTNHMATG

-1896 LGEMHI
+1896 LGDMHI

-1952 SSEAKIVKGGWK
+1952 SSEAKIVENGWN
-1964 GHWRKT
+1964 GNWRKT
-1970 LVTPNGRYLKYDEFS
+1970 LVTPNGRYLKYDKFV
-1985 YDATVYKD
+1985 YDAKVYKD
-1993 ETLSSDPALI
+1993 KTVSSDPALI
-2003 RAGGNLS
+2003 RTGGNLS

-2036 NPTRFGLTNIGVTG
+2036 NPTRFGLTNIGATG

-2100 LPILNADINSTFITL
+2100 LPVLNADINSTFTTL

-2142 ASNQTGSTNN
+2142 ASNQTGSADNN
-2152 DTASK
+2152 AAAK

-2173 NLTPEQQKQ
+2173 NLTPDQQKQ

-2324 KAINLRPGIA
+2324 KALNLRPGIA
-2334 LSAEQMAQLTT
+2334 LTAEQMAQLTT

-2354 ITLKDGSKQTV
+2354 ITLKDGTKQNV

-2388 LNMDMQLTGDLNNQG
+2388 RNMDMQLTGDLTNQG

-2412 IQANNLNNQNSGV
+2412 IQANNLNNQNGGV

-2441 LGATLKANNAMSLDV
+2441 LGATLKANNAMALDV

-2463 STTYHTESKAGQS
+2463 STTYHTESKLGQS

-2488 IYVGDGL
+2488 IYVDDGL

-2523 LINQGGTSS
+2523 LINQGGTTR
-2532 LVAQGDV
+2532 LIAQGDV
-2539 ALNAVNTGYQINAI
+2539 ALNAVNTGFQTNAI
-2553 KDGNN
+2553 GDSNN
-2558 YTKSGQTQDIGSV
+2558 YYKVGQTQDIGSV

-2632 SRKTTQDRNSA
+2632 SRKTTQDRYSR

-2656 RVVINAGNDIQ
+2656 RVVMQAGNDIQ

-2679 SLSAGNNLTLDAA
+2679 TLKAGNNLTLDTA

-2699 SSHNQKKS
+2699 SSHNEKKS

-2806 SGLTVSVSNSLVDQ
+2806 TGLTVSVSNSLVDQ

-2827 AKAGQAANSDQMK
+2827 AKAGETTNSDQMK

-2854 GKGAQAA
+2854 
-2861 ADSLQKNGLTEAGL
+2861 KNGIEDAMNPMTVDKAGHSIKKDTEQTL
-2875 KGVGNTR
+2875 KGIGNTR

-2902 NEASTID
+2902 NEASSID

-2924 DFVVTGSDLNVKGDL
+2924 DFVATGSDLNVKGDL

-2963 SSGFGIGVYAD
+2963 SSGYGVGVYAD
-2974 SKSQGFTVNANTAKG
+2974 SKNSGFTVNANTAKG
-2989 YGNGEAT
+2989 YGNGETT

-3012 IGGDLVLDGAVVKG
+3012 ISGDLVLDGAVVKG
-3026 DHMTGH
+3026 DHMSGH

-3044 IVTYQGKQTN
+3044 TATYTGKQTN

-3129 TTDIQNHM
+3129 VTNIENHM
-3137 NYKADAINV
+3137 NYKGDSINV
-3146 GLGAGINPETQKV
+3146 GLGSGLNPETQKI

-3166 IGYGKDGDSQTSTT
+3166 IGYGRDGDSQTSTT

-3226 AFDTERRTYRLEMA
+3226 AFDTERRSYRLEMA
-3240 QKEQELRDKA
+3240 KDEEKLRKEA
-3250 KEAEK
+3250 KEAIEK
-3255 RGDMTT
+3255 GDEVTWR
-3261 HDDLIAKADRQQHD
+3261 AKSEQADKQQEKM
-3275 IVLFDSI
+3275 VLFDSI

-3288 PNTNGVT
+3288 PNTNDVT

-3303 PEVSFR
+3303 PQVSYQ
-3309 IGQYFKENHGEGTA
+3309 IGQYFKGTNGEGTA

-3337 VATGNDPTTGAL
+3337 SATGNDPTTGAL
-3349 SAMGSEAAAPIVAKF
+3349 SAMGAEAAAPMVAKF

-3373 LTAEQKATVSS
+3373 LTADEKATVSS
-3384 ITSLAGLGLGSTTG
+3384 ITSLAGLGMGATTG
-3398 NVGSAVNAG
+3398 DVSSAVSAG
-3407 EAAKTA
+3407 ETAKTA
-3413 VDDNYLT
+3413 VEDNYLT
-3420 QKQQLA
+3420 KISLEKVRKHQLSIQEA
-3426 YKDEMVEL
+3426 EKLSQFLDSEVKKLCSKNPTNDACRTAISSQIQYIAMQEAWETMRNDVSRTS
-3434 QKCMAKQTP
+3434 KQTFDYLYNTP
-3443 KECQEKANKILDR
+3443 NANNRFVLYFNTIDARANFFKASNQYEKNLGVGAKWFGGADYVSRTPFTGLGADGNGSYLTFGASKILGNPDIYSWR
-3456 YIAISEVQDYRLRRN
+3456 SEAGNALITQGFGNFKNLYNSRPHATQWDIKQLRDEQTLLQPIHEKYLGNQPLFNWVSNILTDTNYGGKILSDKQVQD
-3471 LQECGNTIK
+3471 
-3480 CTADYKRFVDNVA
+3480 
-3493 GYTTQFIANIDKM
+3493 
-3506 KFGGY
+3506 GG
-3511 QGKYP
+3511 
-3516 YYDAQARA
+3516 
-3524 KLEYLV
+3524 
-3530 ALQQNATGQILN
+3530 
-3542 RLDTAY
+3542 
-3548 NDYARNSCGSVKS
+3548 
-3561 NVCEVKFEQN
+3561 
-3571 VLQPNG
+3571 
-3577 LMNEEWRVVKASKLL
+3577 
-3592 KAQNLDNIDDAISN
+3592 
-3606 GTIGPGVAT
+3606 
-3615 YLSVSQILLPTSNT
+3615 
-3629 DVALLGA
+3629 
-3636 GSFVS
+3636 
-3641 VGGKAYRVVKNAK
+3641 
-3654 GAVTGF
+3654 
-3660 QSASGEVKTLEQLK
+3660 
-3674 AQVSKS
+3674 
-3680 NIHAGGNGT
+3680 
-3689 FSAPNKIEYKPAGSF
+3689 
-3704 TSQTVNGVVEPYC
+3704 
-3717 GPACA
+3717 
-3722 TMIVNDRGQKI
+3722 I
-3733 NLSEM
+3733 N
-3738 VEKFDVSPN
+3738 
-3747 GVRTDELSKVLREHN
+3747 
-3762 VSNHMDTNMYP
+3762 
-3773 SELNSALQQG
+3773 
-3783 KEVIVQVPTGNQ
+3783 
-3795 YHFFIVDKIQNV
+3795 
-3807 NGVKYYMVR
+3807 
-3816 DSLSGPRGIRSDIL
+3816 IL
-3830 DKAMN
+3830 DKSSRIKYGCK
-3835 LQGGS
+3835 LLGYTEQQGC
-3840 NAIIIGK
+3840 KP

>member
-23 KTVAQGKAGS
+23 KTVAQGKTGS

-67 VSLGTAQWAH
+67 VSLGAAQWAH

-86 DNNAAKNEQATI
+86 DATAAKNEQATI

-212 TTGQAQMAD
+212 TTGQAQMTD
-221 GRLTGFDVNGGKIR
+221 GRLTGFDVGGGKIR
-235 IDGKGLDTSTS
+235 IDGKGMDTSTS

-260 KVYAKNLDVISGSN
+260 KVYAKNLDVISGTN

-375 SSQQGVQLDSG
+375 SSQQGVQLDSS

-395 ARTQGSIRNTTTT
+395 ARTQGSISNTTTN
-408 NTGTLSAG
+408 NTGTISAG
-416 QVNLTTDSL
+416 QVSLTTDSL

-432 QTGSGN
+432 QTGMGS

-446 TNQHQAVM
+446 TNQHQAII

-484 ANNTSNSTNPNPD
+484 ANSNNSTNPTPD

-515 QIDNQG
+515 QIHNQG

-568 TLNWQLSQFNNVQGQ
+568 TLNWQLSQFNNAQGQ
-583 IVSKQGINLTSQSPI
+583 IVSKQGIHLTSQSPI

-611 RIDSAGAIN
+611 RIDSDGAIN

-666 SAQGDANI
+666 SAQGAANI
-674 TAAGLNNDRGGITAT
+674 SATGLNNDRGAITAT

-738 NTSTGVLAAGLNA
+738 NSNTGVLAAGLNA

-818 TETMTLNAKG
+818 TETMSLNAKG

-853 GNITQAGTHDL
+853 GNITQAGTSDL

-885 LTINTADL
+885 LTIHTSEL

-904 SGILL
+904 SGSLL

-971 TASTADSRLDLT
+971 AASTADSRLDLT

-992 AVYASNGSLAIT
+992 AVYASNGSLAVTASDIT
-1004 AADINNAGQISSRDQ
+1004 NAGKISSRDQ

-1038 AAITNQGNL
+1038 AAITNQGQL
-1047 TNTAMMAAGNHL
+1047 TNTAMMAAGNQL
-1059 TLDTGSLTQTGS
+1059 TLDTGSLTQTATS
-1071 GQLIAGLNPDGKL
+1071 QLVAGLTPDGKL

-1104 NLATGDL
+1104 NMATGDI

-1135 TGDITLSGAQT
+1135 TGDINLSGAQT

-1159 LVHDSLDATHKPV
+1159 LIHDSLDVTQKAV
-1172 MQADRFAMNA
+1172 MQADRFAINA

-1351 LTVNADVLNN
+1351 LTVNADALNN

-1381 SGSIGSVNDAVTIAG
+1381 SGSIASVNDAVTIAG

-1412 ITITQG
+1412 ITIAQG

-1423 GVIASNDALNV
+1423 GQIASNDALNV

-1439 IDNHSGIL
+1439 IDNHSGTL

-1494 KPLGILA
+1494 KPLGMLA

-1547 VNAGNANLTN
+1547 INAGNANLTN
-1557 QTGQLM
+1557 QTGQLL

-1569 TAAVVDNSNHGLVLA
+1569 TAAVVDNSDHGLVLA

-1623 VIDNSKGQV
+1623 VIDNSNGQV

-1656 RVQVNGNANVYNRAG
+1656 HVQVNGSANVDNTSG
-1671 SINGYTQAD
+1671 LIKGHEQ
-1680 VTAKS
+1680 VGLTAKS
-1685 LVNTEGQLRAPTLNV
+1685 LTNTGGQLRAPTLNL
-1700 ALTDSFTHEV
+1700 AFNDSFTHGA
-1710 TDKLEADDLSLTT
+1710 TDKLEADNLTLTT
-1723 QGDFINQGK
+1723 QGEFINQGK
-1732 LAAAKR
+1732 IAAAKH

-1775 NRGLINGINT
+1775 NRGLINGYKT

-1795 LSDGRIYGD
+1795 LSYGRIYGD

-1845 PDRAGKFNSD
+1845 PDRANKFNSD

-1896 LGEMHI
+1896 LGDMRI

-1937 QPIAYSMDSTEEHYD
+1937 QPIAYSMDSAEEHYD
-1952 SSEAKIVKGGWK
+1952 SSEAKIEESGWD
-1964 GHWRKT
+1964 GNWRKT
-1970 LVTPNGRYLKYDEFS
+1970 LVTPNGEYLKYDKFS
-1985 YDATVYKD
+1985 YDAKVYKD
-1993 ETLSSDPALI
+1993 ETVSSDPALI

-2050 TSKLEHSNIKH
+2050 TSKLVHSNIKH
-2061 TFYETHMR
+2061 TFYETHM
-2069 KRNIGGSSRSYTEP
+2069 KDINDFGASRSYTEP
-2083 HKQPDV
+2083 HKQPDI

-2100 LPILNADINSTFITL
+2100 LPILNADISGMPTTL
-2115 PDDKQPIVDSLN
+2115 PVDKQPIVDNLN

-2173 NLTPEQQKQ
+2173 NLTPDQQKQ

-2202 GLIDSLNGSIKSQ
+2202 GLIDSLNSTINSQ

-2372 RSKVGDLKGDS
+2372 RSKVGYLKGDS

-2388 LNMDMQLTGDLNNQG
+2388 RNMDMQFTGDLSNQG
-2403 NIVAHNGLR
+2403 NIVAHNDLR
-2412 IQANNLNNQNSGV
+2412 IQANNLNNQNGGV

-2441 LGATLKANNAMSLDV
+2441 LGATLKANNAMALDV

-2463 STTYHTESKAGQS
+2463 TTTYHTESKAGQS

-2523 LINQGGTSS
+2523 LINQGGTSR
-2532 LVAQGDV
+2532 LVSQGDV
-2539 ALNAVNTGYQINAI
+2539 ALNAVNTGYQTNAI

-2558 YTKSGQTQDIGSV
+2558 YTKSGQTHDIGSV

-2603 DANKDITLKEGRATS
+2603 DANKGITLKEGRATTNTS
-2618 NLETAIKTT
+2618 TAIKTT

-2656 RVVINAGNDIQ
+2656 RVVMQAGNDIQ

-2679 SLSAGNNLTLDAA
+2679 TLNAGNNLTLDAA

-2718 LGTQKT
+2718 LGSQKT
-2724 ANDNRTDST
+2724 ANQNSTDTT

-2806 SGLTVSVSNSLVDQ
+2806 SGLTVGVSNSLIDQ

-2827 AKAGQAANSDQMK
+2827 AKAGQTANSDQMK

-2861 ADSLQKNGLTEAGL
+2861 ADSLQKNGLSEAGL

-2902 NEASTID
+2902 NEASSID

-2963 SSGFGIGVYAD
+2963 SSGFGVGVYAD
-2974 SKSQGFTVNANTAKG
+2974 SKNSGFTVNANTAKG
-2989 YGNGEAT
+2989 YGNGETT
-2996 TNANS
+2996 TNTNS

-3026 DHMTGH
+3026 DHMSGQ

-3044 IVTYQGKQTN
+3044 TATYTGKQTN
-3054 AGVSADIGFDGVPQS
+3054 AGVSADIGFNGVPQS

-3095 SSDVVVA
+3095 SSDVVVG

-3137 NYKADAINV
+3137 NYKGDAINV
-3146 GLGAGINPETQKV
+3146 GLSAGINPETQKV

-3166 IGYGKDGDSQTSTT
+3166 IGYGKDGDNQTTTT
-3180 YGAVTGMAGKS
+3180 YGAVTGIAGKS

-3204 LENSFDKTAVEAQLG
+3204 LENSFDKTAVEEQLG

-3240 QKEQELRDKA
+3240 QKEQGLRDKA

-3275 IVLFDSI
+3275 MVLFDSI

-3309 IGQYFKENHGEGTA
+3309 IGQYFKSTNGEGTA

-3747 GVRTDELSKVLREHN
+3747 GVRTDQLSKVLREHN

>member
-14 LGRLVVVSE
+14 LGRLIVVSE

-43 ADSQAWGMVGY
+43 ADSEAWGVVGY

-86 DNNAAKNEQATI
+86 DSSAAKNEQATI

-129 SDGVILNNSRK
+129 ADGVILNNSRK

-153 PWLGKGEAKVILGQV
+153 PWLRKGEAKVILGQV

-221 GRLTGFDVNGGKIR
+221 GRLTGFDVGGGKIR
-235 IDGKGLDTSTS
+235 IDGKGMDTSTS

-260 KVYAKNLDVISGSN
+260 KVYAKNLDVISGTN

-352 MGAKDGATV
+352 MGAKDGITV

-432 QTGSGN
+432 QTGTGK
-438 LAVTTNSL
+438 LAVTTTGL
-446 TNQHQAVM
+446 TNQHQAII

-484 ANNTSNSTNPNPD
+484 ANNTSNSTNPTPD

-568 TLNWQLSQFNNVQGQ
+568 TLNWQLSQFNNAQGQ

-611 RIDSAGAIN
+611 RINSAGVIN

-643 TVDAKGNLTLT
+643 TVDAKGSLTLT

-666 SAQGDANI
+666 SAQGAANI
-674 TAAGLNNDRGGITAT
+674 TAAGLNNDRGAITAT

-738 NTSTGVLAAGLNA
+738 NSNTGVLAAGLNA

-818 TETMTLNAKG
+818 TETMSLNAKG
-828 RLNNQNGKLAATTL
+828 RLNNQNGELAANTL

-853 GNITQAGTHDL
+853 GNITQAGTNDL

-885 LTINTADL
+885 LTINTSEL

-904 SGILL
+904 SGSLL

-971 TASTADSRLDLT
+971 AASIADSRLDLT

-992 AVYASNGSLAIT
+992 AVYASNGSLAVT

-1047 TNTAMMAAGNHL
+1047 TNTAMMAAGNQL
-1059 TLDTGSLTQTGS
+1059 TLDTGSLTQTAS
-1071 GQLIAGLNPDGKL
+1071 GQLIAGLTPDGKL

-1111 TVTGSA
+1111 NVSGAA

-1135 TGDITLSGAQT
+1135 TGDINLSGAQT

-1159 LVHDSLDATHKPV
+1159 LVHDSLDATHKAV
-1172 MQADRFAMNA
+1172 MQADRFAINA

-1276 GVIQAAQAVITAGQL
+1276 GVIQAAQATITAGQL

-1325 QSANDLTVNGGTISN
+1325 QSANDLTANGGTITN
-1340 GDGAM
+1340 GNGAM

-1351 LTVNADVLNN
+1351 LKVNADALNN

-1368 NQAMAINAGSTTN
+1368 NQAVGINAGSTTN
-1381 SGSIGSVNDAVTIAG
+1381 AGTIASVNAAVTIAG

-1401 TASGSI
+1401 TESGSI

-1412 ITITQG
+1412 ISITQG

-1423 GVIASNDALNV
+1423 GQIATNDALTV
-1434 TGSGA
+1434 AATGALNNQSGT
-1439 IDNHSGIL
+1439 L

-1469 ATDGSLTITTQG
+1469 ATNGSLTITTQG

-1488 KSSDAT
+1488 KSTT
-1494 KPLGILA
+1494 KPVGIIA
-1501 NGTASI
+1501 NGTAVI
-1507 HAGDVNNYNGRI
+1507 HAGDVNNNHSRI
-1519 NADTMTLTSTGSS
+1519 NANALNLTSTGSS
-1532 VNNKAG
+1532 VNNNAG
-1538 EIAAKQALT
+1538 EIAAKQALM

-1584 NQDLTVNAGTISN
+1584 NQDLTVDAGTISN
-1597 SDTKQAPDAILSQG
+1597 SDTKQGPDTILSQG
-1611 LVAGGDATLTAA
+1611 LIAGGDATLIAA
-1623 VIDNSKGQV
+1623 VIDNSNGQV

-1656 RVQVNGNANVYNRAG
+1656 HVQVNGSANVDNTSG
-1671 SINGYTQAD
+1671 LIKGHEQ
-1680 VTAKS
+1680 VGLTAKS
-1685 LVNTEGQLRAPTLNV
+1685 LTNTGGQLRAPTLNV
-1700 ALTDSFTHEV
+1700 LLTDSYTHGA
-1710 TDKLEADDLSLTT
+1710 TDKLEADNLTLTT
-1723 QGDFINQGK
+1723 QGDFTNQGK
-1732 LAAAKR
+1732 LAASTR

-1754 ISAGTDPESGNL
+1754 ESGDLTELN
-1766 IITATNDLK
+1766 ATNNIQ
-1775 NRGLINGINT
+1775 NRGLINGYKT
-1785 YLTAGNTLNN
+1785 YLAAGNTLNN
-1795 LSDGRIYGD
+1795 LSYGRIYGD
-1804 HVAIK
+1804 YVAIK
-1809 ADTLNNTPEG
+1809 ANTLNNTPDLYSKTKVDYCEPSSG
-1819 NGTPAPVIAARQQL
+1819 CAVEYKAILPTTRPQVQIGTEKVFSQEIPIYGPDPNPSQEWVDAHTTYEPTYYAVTSEPAPVIAARNRL

-1845 PDRAGKFNSD
+1845 PARAGIFNPD
-1855 FNGQAQIISNGD
+1855 FNGQAQLLSNGE
-1867 LNIGGDLDANYMATG
+1867 LHIGGDLDNSYQAVGSAQTITNL
-1882 KADSVINRGATIES
+1882 GATIQSSKDMYIKTDSLLNGNPTFQKINEVIS
-1896 LGEMHI
+1896 AKDEIKWQFKDDDKKRFFFENELRKSSWDYYTKDTNEKLGEDYKEYNYKI
-1902 GATSLKNLNADYEK
+1902 YTLKDRVVA
-1916 MSVIDSSKQVTEY
+1916 
-1929 YPNNKKGY
+1929 
-1937 QPIAYSMDSTEEHYD
+1937 
-1952 SSEAKIVKGGWK
+1952 
-1964 GHWRKT
+1964 
-1970 LVTPNGRYLKYDEFS
+1970 
-1985 YDATVYKD
+1985 
-1993 ETLSSDPALI
+1993 SDPAKMI
-2003 RAGGNLS
+2003 AGQDIYLEGNDLK
-2010 IEAQTAL
+2010 
-2017 NDKSMVIDGQTLVL
+2017 NDKSILLAGETGQIHGKELINEVNNANTLGKESSLKDGHYQL
-2031 KEDPA
+2031 KEVDCHAACSKKSLDNVGPKV
-2036 NPTRFGLTNIGVTG
+2036 PFVEMGES
-2050 TSKLEHSNIKH
+2050 TSFK
-2061 TFYETHMR
+2061 
-2069 KRNIGGSSRSYTEP
+2069 
-2083 HKQPDV
+2083 
-2089 PTVEKQ
+2089 
-2095 LDSYQ
+2095 
-2100 LPILNADINSTFITL
+2100 LPILNADVKNIYTIL
-2115 PDDKQPIVDSLN
+2115 PPAQAAIVDRVNGLIN
-2127 KAVTALNTLKQSTQS
+2127 ALNLLKQSTQS

-2173 NLTPEQQKQ
+2173 NLTPDQQKQ

-2388 LNMDMQLTGDLNNQG
+2388 RNMDMQFTGDLTNQG

-2412 IQANNLNNQNSGV
+2412 IRANNLNNQNGGV

-2430 VQVNTKNDLNN
+2430 VQINTKNDSNN
-2441 LGATLKANNAMSLDV
+2441 LGATLKANSAMALDV

-2463 STTYHTESKAGQS
+2463 STTYHTETKAGQS

-2488 IYVGDGL
+2488 IYVADGL
-2495 KGKTDDNGRPL
+2495 KGKTDDNGRLL

-2523 LINQGGTSS
+2523 LINQGGTTR
-2532 LVAQGDV
+2532 LIAQGDV
-2539 ALNAVNTGYQINAI
+2539 ALNAVNTGYQTNAI
-2553 KDGNN
+2553 GDSNN
-2558 YTKSGQTQDIGSV
+2558 YYKVGQTQDVGS
-2571 VASQGSTYI
+2571 SLQSLGSTAI
-2580 QSKGGSITGTAVT
+2580 ISEKGSITGMAAN
-2593 IHSED
+2593 IASAD
-2598 GSSYL
+2598 GMTYL
-2603 DANKDITLKEGRATS
+2603 KAAKDISFNEGRATS
-2618 NLETAIKTT
+2618 NLETAVKTT
-2627 EKSLL
+2627 DKGLL
-2632 SRKTTQDRNSA
+2632 SRKTTQDRYSR
-2643 TSDEAISGNVTGD
+2643 TSDEAIQSNIEGNTVVMDAGRDIHLTATRAVSDSGIALTAGHDVTIDAAQNRYSESSSHNEKKSGIFGANSGIGFTIGSQKQSMDNQRNVVNHTGSTVGAIDGNVA
-2656 RVVINAGNDIQ
+2656 INAGN
-2667 LTATNAISQSGT
+2667 
-2679 SLSAGNNLTLDAA
+2679 
-2692 ENRYSQS
+2692 
-2699 SSHNQKKS
+2699 
-2707 GLFGNGGASFT
+2707 
-2718 LGTQKT
+2718 
-2724 ANDNRTDST
+2724 
-2733 THTGSVV
+2733 
-2740 GTYNGNTV
+2740 
-2748 LTAGD
+2748 
-2753 HYQQTGSKV
+2753 HYQQTASDVIAGMGANTGKSITDAERGNVDIRAKSV
-2762 FAQNQTTDNPK
+2762 DIVNATATEDSQSQQKFKQTGLSVSVSNGLVDQYNSINGLIKAGENTDSDRMKAMAGISAGLKAQNAIKNLAQAQDPVAAATSGRIQATLGSQSSQSTNQSHTQTNEASTVNAAGNFSIKATGAGKDSNINIVGSQLKAGNNGSLSADNEVNILASSQQNTQNSQNK
-2773 DLNYGTTVI
+2773 AQGFGVGVYATGSASGKTGAGITLNANASRGSGDGESTHYTNSQIDVGNTFSLSSGGDTNIRGGVI
-2782 NAKSANVTNT
+2782 NAKRAEGSVGGNLNIESMKDKETYTGKQRSAGFSADIDMVGGNSTNLSVNGGKTNV
-2792 TATTESHNSQSQKT
+2792 
-2806 SGLTVSVSNSLVDQ
+2806 
-2820 AQGINSL
+2820 
-2827 AKAGQAANSDQMK
+2827 NSDY
-2840 VMAGVAGFNKLRTL
+2840 VGVNQQSGIFTGDGGFN
-2854 GKGAQAA
+2854 
-2861 ADSLQKNGLTEAGL
+2861 
-2875 KGVGNTR
+2875 
-2882 IQATIGSQ
+2882 I
-2890 SSKSNQDSLSGN
+2890 
-2902 NEASTID
+2902 
-2909 TNNLVLNIQGKGKDS
+2909 
-2924 DFVVTGSDLNVKGDL
+2924 
-2939 YNNVEGDVVYQAA
+2939 NVEGKTTL
-2952 TGKGYERSSNK
+2952 TG
-2963 SSGFGIGVYAD
+2963 
-2974 SKSQGFTVNANTAKG
+2974 
-2989 YGNGEAT
+2989 
-2996 TNANS
+2996 
-3001 HVTVGGTTYQN
+3001 
-3012 IGGDLVLDGAVVKG
+3012 
-3026 DHMTGH
+3026 
-3032 IDGAILAKSRPD
+3032 GAI
-3044 IVTYQGKQTN
+3044 
-3054 AGVSADIGFDGVPQS
+3054 
-3069 VSVNAGRSKVNA
+3069 
-3081 DYAAVKEQTGIAMN
+3081 
-3095 SSDVVVA
+3095 
-3102 KASRFDGA
+3102 
-3110 YFTTA
+3110 
-3115 TPEDNKT
+3115 
-3122 VFKEGVT
+3122 T
-3129 TTDIQNHM
+3129 TTDKAKQQGLNQFTSKGGIETVDLENHARYEGNAIQAGFSLNGS
-3137 NYKADAINV
+3137 KATQD
-3146 GLGAGINPETQKV
+3146 PQKV
-3159 SPPGISG
+3159 DPNLKTSWNGKTTG
-3166 IGYGKDGDSQTSTT
+3166 IGYGKDGDSQTSVTKAGITGIAGQAEITTDNKADYAGVIKNNFDNNKIMQQLGSQTQITQAFGQEAPKVVGDYASNKQLELINAGNFDEAKKWGEGGIYRVALHTLSSALATGSIEGAIAGGGTAIAVPKVDEYLKQQGYDEETRKAVLVGLSAGIGGTVGNSTAGLASSVNQTENNYLKHNDIIYLGEQLQDAIKRKDNKAIQKVLNDALGKSQTYSKVLVRDNKVYIDGAESAIKGTESPFIVIPDEKLQDFFKKYNIPIQYQSIVKQIINQQANDESLYKERRNYWLESNRPTVVRLYPGEAGYSDIPRSYNMTAKDGATLKQNQLRGLTAVGAMATSPVAATT
-3180 YGAVTGMAGKS
+3180 YLGVKAAGGSNKVAEKTAIGIGLVTGTMATGVAAKS
-3191 DVTTANVSSLNKP
+3191 NQG
-3204 LENSFDKTAVEAQLG
+3204 KTAVIQHRTSTTNTHNYMNTGKNKTVLVTLESNGKLL
-3219 AQVQVSQ
+3219 
-3226 AFDTERRTYRLEMA
+3226 FDTNQNNRLPSNANPNSKTAIYERTTAKPNLPNSNMQNAHGEIGVLQQLHNAGLAKDADVVLTVKGKDVCGYCKGDIPAMA
-3240 QKEQELRDKA
+3240 KKI
-3250 KEAEK
+3250 
-3255 RGDMTT
+3255 G
-3261 HDDLIAKADRQQHD
+3261 
-3275 IVLFDSI
+3275 VNSI
-3282 TGAIYG
+3282 TIHANTDG
-3288 PNTNGVT
+3288 PKGSPITYYWNRNTPG
-3295 GYVARAVA
+3295 
-3303 PEVSFR
+3303 
-3309 IGQYFKENHGEGTA
+3309 
-3323 PHILAHGILAAAVS
+3323 
-3337 VATGNDPTTGAL
+3337 
-3349 SAMGSEAAAPIVAKF
+3349 
-3364 LFGDKPISE
+3364 
-3373 LTAEQKATVSS
+3373 
-3384 ITSLAGLGLGSTTG
+3384 
-3398 NVGSAVNAG
+3398 
-3407 EAAKTA
+3407 
-3413 VDDNYLT
+3413 
-3420 QKQQLA
+3420 
-3426 YKDEMVEL
+3426 
-3434 QKCMAKQTP
+3434 
-3443 KECQEKANKILDR
+3443 
-3456 YIAISEVQDYRLRRN
+3456 
-3471 LQECGNTIK
+3471 
-3480 CTADYKRFVDNVA
+3480 
-3493 GYTTQFIANIDKM
+3493 
-3506 KFGGY
+3506 
-3511 QGKYP
+3511 
-3516 YYDAQARA
+3516 
-3524 KLEYLV
+3524 
-3530 ALQQNATGQILN
+3530 
-3542 RLDTAY
+3542 
-3548 NDYARNSCGSVKS
+3548 RNSS
-3561 NVCEVKFEQN
+3561 
-3571 VLQPNG
+3571 
-3577 LMNEEWRVVKASKLL
+3577 L
-3592 KAQNLDNIDDAISN
+3592 K
-3606 GTIGPGVAT
+3606 T
-3615 YLSVSQILLPTSNT
+3615 
-3629 DVALLGA
+3629 
-3636 GSFVS
+3636 
-3641 VGGKAYRVVKNAK
+3641 K
-3654 GAVTGF
+3654 
-3660 QSASGEVKTLEQLK
+3660 
-3674 AQVSKS
+3674 
-3680 NIHAGGNGT
+3680 
-3689 FSAPNKIEYKPAGSF
+3689 
-3704 TSQTVNGVVEPYC
+3704 
-3717 GPACA
+3717 
-3722 TMIVNDRGQKI
+3722 
-3733 NLSEM
+3733 
-3738 VEKFDVSPN
+3738 
-3747 GVRTDELSKVLREHN
+3747 
-3762 VSNHMDTNMYP
+3762 
-3773 SELNSALQQG
+3773 
-3783 KEVIVQVPTGNQ
+3783 
-3795 YHFFIVDKIQNV
+3795 
-3807 NGVKYYMVR
+3807 
-3816 DSLSGPRGIRSDIL
+3816 
-3830 DKAMN
+3830 
-3835 LQGGS
+3835 
-3840 NAIIIGK
+3840 

>member
-43 ADSQAWGMVGY
+43 ADSQSANGVVGY

-86 DNNAAKNEQATI
+86 DSSAAKNEQATI

-140 NTQTQTAGWVEGN
+140 NTQSQTAGWVEGN

-296 QATGVALDV
+296 QTTGIALDV

-375 SSQQGVQLDSG
+375 SSQQGVQLTSS

-395 ARTQGSIRNTTTT
+395 ARTQGSISNTTTT

-416 QVNLTTDSL
+416 QVSLTTDTL

-432 QTGSGN
+432 QTGSGS

-484 ANNTSNSTNPNPD
+484 ANSNNSTNPAPD

-568 TLNWQLSQFNNVQGQ
+568 TLNWQLSQFNNAQGQ
-583 IVSKQGINLTSQSPI
+583 IVSKQGIHLTSQSPM

-620 NSDGVIQG
+620 NTDGVIQG

-674 TAAGLNNDRGGITAT
+674 SAAGLNNDRGAITAT

-828 RLNNQNGKLAATTL
+828 TLNNQNGALAANTL

-893 NNQTGNIQHAG
+893 NNQTGRIEHAG
-904 SGILL
+904 SGSLL

-934 GDINNSDNQQRGGIQ
+934 GDINNSDSQQRGGIQ

-971 TASTADSRLDLT
+971 AASTADSRLDLT

-992 AVYASNGSLAIT
+992 AVYASNGSLAVTASDIT
-1004 AADINNAGQISSRDQ
+1004 NAGQISSRDQ

-1038 AAITNQGNL
+1038 AAINNKGNL
-1047 TNTAMMAAGNHL
+1047 TNTAMMAAGNQL
-1059 TLDTGSLTQTGS
+1059 TLNTGSLTQTAS
-1071 GQLIAGLNPDGKL
+1071 GQLIAGLTPDGKL

-1135 TGDITLSGAQT
+1135 TGDINLSGAQT

-1159 LVHDSLDATHKPV
+1159 LIHDSLDATHKAV
-1172 MQADRFAMNA
+1172 MQADRFAINA

-1234 ALIHTGSGDMRISG
+1234 AMIHTGSGDMRISG
-1248 ASVNNTRGQLITNRG
+1248 ASINNTRGQLITNRG

-1276 GVIQAAQAVITAGQL
+1276 GVIQAAQATITAGQL

-1325 QSANDLTVNGGTISN
+1325 QSANDLTVNGGTITN
-1340 GDGAM
+1340 GNGAM

-1351 LTVNADVLNN
+1351 LTVNADALNN

-1368 NQAMAINAGSTTN
+1368 NQAMAINAGTTIN
-1381 SGSIGSVNDAVTIAG
+1381 AGSIASVNDAVTIAG

-1412 ITITQG
+1412 ITIAQG

-1423 GVIASNDALNV
+1423 GQIATNDALTV
-1434 TGSGA
+1434 AATGA
-1439 IDNHSGIL
+1439 LNNQSGIL

-1507 HAGDVNNYNGRI
+1507 HAGDVNSYNGRI
-1519 NADTMTLTSTGSS
+1519 NADTMTVTSTGSS
-1532 VNNKAG
+1532 INNKAG

-1547 VNAGNANLTN
+1547 INAGNANLTN

-1563 GHTTSV
+1563 GHNTSV

-1597 SDTKQAPDAILSQG
+1597 SDTKQGPDAILSQG
-1611 LVAGGDATLTAA
+1611 LIAGGDATLTAA

-1656 RVQVNGNANVYNRAG
+1656 HVQVNGSANVDNTSG
-1671 SINGYTQAD
+1671 LIKGHEQVGLTG
-1680 VTAKS
+1680 KS
-1685 LVNTEGQLRAPTLNV
+1685 LTNTGGQLRAPTLNV
-1700 ALTDSFTHEV
+1700 ALTDSFTHGA
-1710 TDKLEADDLSLTT
+1710 TDKLEADNLSLTT
-1723 QGDFINQGK
+1723 QGEFINQGK

-1754 ISAGTDPESGNL
+1754 ESGDLTELN
-1766 IITATNDLK
+1766 ATNNIQ
-1775 NRGLINGINT
+1775 NRGLINGYKT
-1785 YLTAGNTLNN
+1785 YLAAGNTLSN
-1795 LSDGRIYGD
+1795 LSYGRIYGD
-1804 HVAIK
+1804 YVAIK
-1809 ADTLNNTPEG
+1809 ANTLNNTPEG
-1819 NGTPAPVIAARQQL
+1819 HGTPAPVIAARQQL

-1882 KADSVINRGATIES
+1882 KADSVNNRGATIES
-1896 LGEMHI
+1896 LGDMRI

-1916 MSVIDSSKQVTEY
+1916 VSVIDSSKQVTEY

-1952 SSEAKIVKGGWK
+1952 SSEAKIVKGGWN

-1985 YDATVYKD
+1985 YDAKVYKD
-1993 ETLSSDPALI
+1993 ETVSSDPALI

-2036 NPTRFGLTNIGVTG
+2036 NPTRFGLTNIGATG

-2061 TFYETHMR
+2061 TFYETHKKRRDDNPLR
-2069 KRNIGGSSRSYTEP
+2069 KRDFTYTHE
-2083 HKQPDV
+2083 QPDV

-2100 LPILNADINSTFITL
+2100 LPILNADISGMPTTL
-2115 PDDKQPIVDSLN
+2115 PVDKQPIVDSLN

-2142 ASNQTGSTNN
+2142 ASNQTGSADNH
-2152 DTASK
+2152 AAAK

-2173 NLTPEQQKQ
+2173 NLTPDQQKQ

-2324 KAINLRPGIA
+2324 KALNLRPGIA
-2334 LSAEQMAQLTT
+2334 LTAEQMAQLTT

-2388 LNMDMQLTGDLNNQG
+2388 RNMDMQFTGDLTNQG

-2412 IQANNLNNQNSGV
+2412 IQANNLNNQNGGI

-2441 LGATLKANNAMSLDV
+2441 LGATLKANNAMALDV

-2463 STTYHTESKAGQS
+2463 STTYHTESKLGQS

-2523 LINQGGTSS
+2523 LINQGGTSR
-2532 LVAQGDV
+2532 LVSQGDV
-2539 ALNAVNTGYQINAI
+2539 ALNAVNTGFQTNAI
-2553 KDGNN
+2553 GDSNN

-2854 GKGAQAA
+2854 
-2861 ADSLQKNGLTEAGL
+2861 KNGIEDAMNPMTVDKAGHSIKKDTEQTL
-2875 KGVGNTR
+2875 KGIGNTR

-2902 NEASTID
+2902 NEASSID

-2963 SSGFGIGVYAD
+2963 SSGFGVGVYAD
-2974 SKSQGFTVNANTAKG
+2974 SKNSGFTVNANTAKG
-2989 YGNGEAT
+2989 YGNGETT
-2996 TNANS
+2996 TNTNS
-3001 HVTVGGTTYQN
+3001 HVIVGGTTYQN
-3012 IGGDLVLDGAVVKG
+3012 IGGDLILDGAVVTG

-3044 IVTYQGKQTN
+3044 TATYTGKQTN
-3054 AGVSADIGFDGVPQS
+3054 AGVSADIGFNGVPQS

-3081 DYAAVKEQTGIAMN
+3081 DYAAVKEQTGIALN
-3095 SSDVVVA
+3095 SSDVVVG

-3115 TPEDNKT
+3115 TPEANKT

-3129 TTDIQNHM
+3129 VTNIENHM
-3137 NYKADAINV
+3137 NYKGDAINV
-3146 GLGAGINPETQKV
+3146 GLSAGINSETQKV

-3166 IGYGKDGDSQTSTT
+3166 IGYGKDADSQTSTT

-3191 DVTTANVSSLNKP
+3191 EVTTANVGTLNET
-3204 LENSFDKTAVEAQLG
+3204 LANNFDKDRVNAEVG
-3219 AQVQVSQ
+3219 AQVQITQEYGKEIPKAIGDYAKEKTKPYEYAQMVEGQLNDKLNSTNDPVQRQLILEDLQKVQ
-3226 AFDTERRTYRLEMA
+3226 AFKQAHEQDYNNWKEGGAYRVMA
-3240 QKEQELRDKA
+3240 
-3250 KEAEK
+3250 
-3255 RGDMTT
+3255 
-3261 HDDLIAKADRQQHD
+3261 H
-3275 IVLFDSI
+3275 
-3282 TGAIYG
+3282 
-3288 PNTNGVT
+3288 
-3295 GYVARAVA
+3295 
-3303 PEVSFR
+3303 
-3309 IGQYFKENHGEGTA
+3309 TA
-3323 PHILAHGILAAAVS
+3323 A
-3337 VATGNDPTTGAL
+3337 GAL
-3349 SAMGSEAAAPIVAKF
+3349 GSGSWQGAAFSGGVAAAAPKINELESKFTNSLVEQGMDPTVAQG
-3364 LFGDKPISE
+3364 LANVLSS
-3373 LTAEQKATVSS
+3373 ATIAGVGSS
-3384 ITSLAGLGLGSTTG
+3384 AGLDTGSVSTTVNIDANNRQLHPSEISQLKARAKILGKG
-3398 NVGSAVNAG
+3398 NKDSEAYWLNLLYQAAYAKVDAQGNKLYQQQKTRLNSAVNASNG
-3407 EAAKTA
+3407 LGRTLANT
-3413 VDDNYLT
+3413 YL
-3420 QKQQLA
+3420 
-3426 YKDEMVEL
+3426 
-3434 QKCMAKQTP
+3434 
-3443 KECQEKANKILDR
+3443 
-3456 YIAISEVQDYRLRRN
+3456 
-3471 LQECGNTIK
+3471 
-3480 CTADYKRFVDNVA
+3480 ADYKIAENFVNEMAKNGAGAVYLKDPTNGNREKDKQGKDIGFLTATPQQYNDNNLLSAYYPKSPNNSSFLRNENEKSKIEDNVHA
-3493 GYTTQFIANIDKM
+3493 LNNYTVNKVAEVGSGRVVPSYPEDAVLIGKGVVDVAAKKVATNAAAKATREAEIKAARTNNNIHRDDNLLTHPISGTRETPKYLNGKEFENWLHETYGGQPSFKVSGREFDGAIGNRWYEAKSGRYWKDVTSTDKGWNKFTSDMGARQRIAQDN
-3506 KFGGY
+3506 G
-3511 QGKYP
+3511 
-3516 YYDAQARA
+3516 
-3524 KLEYLV
+3524 
-3530 ALQQNATGQILN
+3530 ATYELH
-3542 RLDTAY
+3542 
-3548 NDYARNSCGSVKS
+3548 S
-3561 NVCEVKFEQN
+3561 NTPIPQN
-3571 VLQPNG
+3571 VKN
-3577 LMNEEWRVVKASKLL
+3577 W
-3592 KAQNLDNIDDAISN
+3592 LD
-3606 GTIGPGVAT
+3606 
-3615 YLSVSQILLPTSNT
+3615 
-3629 DVALLGA
+3629 
-3636 GSFVS
+3636 
-3641 VGGKAYRVVKNAK
+3641 KK
-3654 GAVTGF
+3654 G
-3660 QSASGEVKTLEQLK
+3660 
-3674 AQVSKS
+3674 
-3680 NIHAGGNGT
+3680 I
-3689 FSAPNKIEYKPAGSF
+3689 
-3704 TSQTVNGVVEPYC
+3704 
-3717 GPACA
+3717 
-3722 TMIVNDRGQKI
+3722 
-3733 NLSEM
+3733 
-3738 VEKFDVSPN
+3738 
-3747 GVRTDELSKVLREHN
+3747 
-3762 VSNHMDTNMYP
+3762 
-3773 SELNSALQQG
+3773 
-3783 KEVIVQVPTGNQ
+3783 
-3795 YHFFIVDKIQNV
+3795 
-3807 NGVKYYMVR
+3807 KYY
-3816 DSLSGPRGIRSDIL
+3816 
-3830 DKAMN
+3830 
-3835 LQGGS
+3835 QY
-3840 NAIIIGK
+3840 

>member
-23 KTVAQGKAGS
+23 KTVAQGKTGS

-86 DNNAAKNEQATI
+86 DSSAAKNEQATI

-153 PWLGKGEAKVILGQV
+153 PWLGKGEAKVILNQV

-221 GRLTGFDVNGGKIR
+221 GRLTGFDVGGGKIR

-375 SSQQGVQLDSG
+375 SSQQGVQLDSS

-395 ARTQGSIRNTTTT
+395 ARTQGSISNTTTT

-446 TNQHQAVM
+446 TNQHQAVI

-484 ANNTSNSTNPNPD
+484 ANSSNSTNPTPD

-530 GMDVTTQT
+530 SMDIATQT

-546 IAVNGLQAANRVD
+546 IAVNGLQAANSVD

-568 TLNWQLSQFNNVQGQ
+568 TLNWQLSQFNNAQGQ
-583 IVSKQGINLTSQSPI
+583 IVSKQGIHLTSQSPM

-643 TVDAKGNLTLT
+643 TIDAKGSLTLT

-674 TAAGLNNDRGGITAT
+674 TAAGLNNDRGAITAT

-751 DGTLS
+751 DGTIS

-828 RLNNQNGKLAATTL
+828 RLNNQNGELAANTL
-842 KLTANALDNRH
+842 NLTANALDNRH

-885 LTINTADL
+885 LTIHTSEL
-893 NNQTGNIQHAG
+893 NNQTGRIEHAG
-904 SGILL
+904 SGNLL
-909 LTASRVNNSQQGSVL
+909 LTASRVNNSRQGSVL

-934 GDINNSDNQQRGGIQ
+934 GDINNSNNQQRGGIQ

-971 TASTADSRLDLT
+971 AASTADSRLDLT

-1004 AADINNAGQISSRDQ
+1004 AADISNAGQISSRDQ

-1038 AAITNQGNL
+1038 AAITNQGQL
-1047 TNTAMMAAGNHL
+1047 TNTAMIAAGNQL
-1059 TLDTGSLTQTGS
+1059 TLDTGSLTQTAT

-1111 TVTGSA
+1111 TVSGAT

-1159 LVHDSLDATHKPV
+1159 LIHDTLDATHKAV
-1172 MQADRFAMNA
+1172 MQADRFAINA

-1276 GVIQAAQAVITAGQL
+1276 GVIQAAQATITAGQL
-1291 TNQAIN
+1291 TNQTLN

-1325 QSANDLTVNGGTISN
+1325 QSANDLMVNGGTITN
-1340 GDGAM
+1340 GNGAM
-1345 LSAAKA
+1345 LSAASA
-1351 LTVNADVLNN
+1351 LTVNADALNN
-1361 DKALIVA
+1361 GKALIVA

-1381 SGSIGSVNDAVTIAG
+1381 AGSIASVNDAVSIAG

-1412 ITITQG
+1412 ITIAQG

-1423 GVIASNDALNV
+1423 GQIATNDALTV
-1434 TGSGA
+1434 AATGA
-1439 IDNHSGIL
+1439 LNNQSGIL

-1469 ATDGSLTITTQG
+1469 AADGSLTITTQG
-1481 LLDNQYT
+1481 LLNNQYT
-1488 KSSDAT
+1488 KSTT
-1494 KPLGILA
+1494 KPLGMLA
-1501 NGTASI
+1501 NGTAVI
-1507 HAGDVNNYNGRI
+1507 HAGDVNNDNGRI
-1519 NADTMTLTSTGSS
+1519 NADTLNLTSTGSS
-1532 VNNKAG
+1532 INNKAG
-1538 EIAAKQALT
+1538 EIAAKQALM

-1557 QTGQLM
+1557 QTGQLL
-1563 GHTTSV
+1563 GNTTSV

-1623 VIDNSKGQV
+1623 VIDNSNGQV

-1656 RVQVNGNANVYNRAG
+1656 RVQVNGSANVYNRAG

-1700 ALTDSFTHEV
+1700 ALTDSFTHGT
-1710 TDKLEADDLSLTT
+1710 TDKLEADNLSLTT
-1723 QGDFINQGK
+1723 QGEFINQGK
-1732 LAAAKR
+1732 LAAAKH
-1738 LAVTA
+1738 LAITA

-1754 ISAGTDPESGNL
+1754 ESGDLTELN
-1766 IITATNDLK
+1766 ATNNIQ
-1775 NRGLINGINT
+1775 NRGLINGTKT
-1785 YLTAGNTLNN
+1785 YLAAGNTLNN
-1795 LSDGRIYGD
+1795 LSYGRIYGD

-1845 PDRAGKFNSD
+1845 PDRANKFNSD
-1855 FNGQAQIISNGD
+1855 FNGQAQILSNGD
-1867 LNIGGDLDANYMATG
+1867 LNIGGDLDANYVATG
-1882 KADSVINRGATIES
+1882 KADSVINRGAIIES
-1896 LGEMHI
+1896 GGHMTITASVLRNE
-1902 GATSLKNLNADYEK
+1902 NADW
-1916 MSVIDSSKQVTEY
+1916 QVSRTETARE
-1929 YPNNKKGY
+1929 N
-1937 QPIAYSMDSTEEHYD
+1937 
-1952 SSEAKIVKGGWK
+1952 KIVEYAAN
-1964 GHWRKT
+1964 T
-1970 LVTPNGRYLKYDEFS
+1970 SSQKY
-1985 YDATVYKD
+1985 TKD
-1993 ETLSSDPALI
+1993 EVDWDDDGEDMYVKATGQKIGEDYNEFHFDKVMLKDMVVASDPARLVAGKNLI
-2003 RAGGNLS
+2003 IHG
-2010 IEAQTAL
+2010 
-2017 NDKSMVIDGQTLVL
+2017 DD
-2031 KEDPA
+2031 
-2036 NPTRFGLTNIGVTG
+2036 LTNQKSQINAGAGYQQLGDMVQNDMTSNLGYEVKRVENGKYYWRWIDACGLFGSKHCKELDYKG
-2050 TSKLEHSNIKH
+2050 TYQPADEVI
-2061 TFYETHMR
+2061 
-2069 KRNIGGSSRSYTEP
+2069 SSFN
-2083 HKQPDV
+2083 
-2089 PTVEKQ
+2089 
-2095 LDSYQ
+2095 
-2100 LPILNADINSTFITL
+2100 LPILNAQINTN
-2115 PDDKQPIVDSLN
+2115 PIALTGEPKVQVDALN
-2127 KAVTALNTLKQSTQS
+2127 QAVTALNTLKQSTQS
-2142 ASNQTGSTNN
+2142 ASNQTGSANN
-2152 DTASK
+2152 HAAAK

-2173 NLTPEQQKQ
+2173 NLTADQQKQ

-2202 GLIDSLNGSIKSQ
+2202 GLIDSLNSSIKSQ

-2301 FLGDYTTDDAMYQAL
+2301 FLGDYTSDDAMYQAL

-2324 KAINLRPGIA
+2324 KALNLRPGIA
-2334 LSAEQMAQLTT
+2334 LTAEQMAQLTT

-2388 LNMDMQLTGDLNNQG
+2388 RNMDMQLTGDLTNQG

-2412 IQANNLNNQNSGV
+2412 ISANNLNNQNGGV

-2441 LGATLKANNAMSLDV
+2441 LGATLKANSAMTIDA

-2523 LINQGGTSS
+2523 LINQGGTTR
-2532 LVAQGDV
+2532 LIAQGDV

-2553 KDGNN
+2553 KDSNN

-2632 SRKTTQDRNSA
+2632 SRKTTQDRYSR
-2643 TSDEAISGNVTGD
+2643 TSDEAIQSNIEGNTVVMDAGRNIHLTATRAVSDSGIALTAGNDVTIDAAQNRYRESSSHNEKKSGIFGANSGIGFTIGSQKQSMDNQRNVVTHTGSTVGAID
-2656 RVVINAGNDIQ
+2656 GNVVINAGN
-2667 LTATNAISQSGT
+2667 
-2679 SLSAGNNLTLDAA
+2679 
-2692 ENRYSQS
+2692 
-2699 SSHNQKKS
+2699 
-2707 GLFGNGGASFT
+2707 
-2718 LGTQKT
+2718 
-2724 ANDNRTDST
+2724 
-2733 THTGSVV
+2733 
-2740 GTYNGNTV
+2740 
-2748 LTAGD
+2748 
-2753 HYQQTGSKV
+2753 HYQQTASDVVAGMGADTGKGIIDSNRGNIAITAKSV
-2762 FAQNQTTDNPK
+2762 DVVNATATEDSQSQQKFKQSGLSVSVSNGLVDQYNSINGLIKAGENTDSDRMKAMAGISAGLKAQNAIKNLAQAQDPVAAATSGRIQATLGSQSSQSTNQSHTQTNEASTVNAAGNFSIKATGAGKDSNINVIGSQLKAGNNGSLIADNEVNILASSQQNTQNSQNK
-2773 DLNYGTTVI
+2773 AQGFGVGVYATGSASGKTGAGITLNANASRGSGDGESTHYTNSQIDVGNTFSLSSGGDTNIRGGVI
-2782 NAKSANVTNT
+2782 NAKRA
-2792 TATTESHNSQSQKT
+2792 E
-2806 SGLTVSVSNSLVDQ
+2806 GSVSGNLNIESMQHKETYTGKQRSAGLSADIDMVGGNSTNLSVN
-2820 AQGINSL
+2820 GGKTNV
-2827 AKAGQAANSDQMK
+2827 NSDY
-2840 VMAGVAGFNKLRTL
+2840 VGVNQQSGIFTGDGGFN
-2854 GKGAQAA
+2854 
-2861 ADSLQKNGLTEAGL
+2861 
-2875 KGVGNTR
+2875 
-2882 IQATIGSQ
+2882 I
-2890 SSKSNQDSLSGN
+2890 
-2902 NEASTID
+2902 
-2909 TNNLVLNIQGKGKDS
+2909 
-2924 DFVVTGSDLNVKGDL
+2924 
-2939 YNNVEGDVVYQAA
+2939 NVEGKTTL
-2952 TGKGYERSSNK
+2952 TG
-2963 SSGFGIGVYAD
+2963 
-2974 SKSQGFTVNANTAKG
+2974 
-2989 YGNGEAT
+2989 
-2996 TNANS
+2996 
-3001 HVTVGGTTYQN
+3001 
-3012 IGGDLVLDGAVVKG
+3012 
-3026 DHMTGH
+3026 
-3032 IDGAILAKSRPD
+3032 GAI
-3044 IVTYQGKQTN
+3044 
-3054 AGVSADIGFDGVPQS
+3054 
-3069 VSVNAGRSKVNA
+3069 
-3081 DYAAVKEQTGIAMN
+3081 
-3095 SSDVVVA
+3095 
-3102 KASRFDGA
+3102 
-3110 YFTTA
+3110 
-3115 TPEDNKT
+3115 
-3122 VFKEGVT
+3122 T
-3129 TTDIQNHM
+3129 TTDKAKQQGLNQFTSKGGIETVDLENHARYEGNAIQAGFALNGS
-3137 NYKADAINV
+3137 KASQD
-3146 GLGAGINPETQKV
+3146 PQKV
-3159 SPPGISG
+3159 DPNLKTSWNGKTTG
-3166 IGYGKDGDSQTSTT
+3166 IGYGKAGDNQTSVTKAGITGIAGHADITTDNKAAYAGNLKNTFDNNKIMQELGSQTQIT
-3180 YGAVTGMAGKS
+3180 
-3191 DVTTANVSSLNKP
+3191 
-3204 LENSFDKTAVEAQLG
+3204 
-3219 AQVQVSQ
+3219 Q
-3226 AFDTERRTYRLEMA
+3226 AFGQEAPKAVGDYASKKQLE
-3240 QKEQELRDKA
+3240 L
-3250 KEAEK
+3250 
-3255 RGDMTT
+3255 
-3261 HDDLIAKADRQQHD
+3261 
-3275 IVLFDSI
+3275 
-3282 TGAIYG
+3282 
-3288 PNTNGVT
+3288 
-3295 GYVARAVA
+3295 
-3303 PEVSFR
+3303 
-3309 IGQYFKENHGEGTA
+3309 
-3323 PHILAHGILAAAVS
+3323 
-3337 VATGNDPTTGAL
+3337 
-3349 SAMGSEAAAPIVAKF
+3349 
-3364 LFGDKPISE
+3364 
-3373 LTAEQKATVSS
+3373 
-3384 ITSLAGLGLGSTTG
+3384 
-3398 NVGSAVNAG
+3398 VNAG
-3407 EAAKTA
+3407 NFDEAKKWGEGGIYRVALHTLSSALATGSIEGAVAGGGTA
-3413 VDDNYLT
+3413 IAVPKVDEYLKQQGYDEDTRKAVLVGLSAGIGGTVGNSAAGLASSVNQTENNYLT
-3420 QKQQLA
+3420 HKQIEQWANEKKNCIASGRTSEQCSYVDRKWLNQSLKQNAELSIICKTDTPECQRKRIEYLGQKYHANGTLKYGGNELGAFSSLPADYSMLISGQALLSQNTKAEQIFRTAAAQNGIGWNKMIAASVNAYQDKQSVDLA
-3426 YKDEMVEL
+3426 NIND
-3434 QKCMAKQTP
+3434 TP
-3443 KECQEKANKILDR
+3443 KLKTGSTSVSAKKKTTEQPLNTTPQPVAVKSKNGEYYKSNTKHTLNQPGNRTDAGIEPKNSLELFNDSYQSGGKRYALDAN
-3456 YIAISEVQDYRLRRN
+3456 
-3471 LQECGNTIK
+3471 GNINQFTY
-3480 CTADYKRFVDNVA
+3480 TNTGDNTWHWA
-3493 GYTTQFIANIDKM
+3493 GRT
-3506 KFGGY
+3506 
-3511 QGKYP
+3511 GKDQRP
-3516 YYDAQARA
+3516 EQ
-3524 KLEYLV
+3524 
-3530 ALQQNATGQILN
+3530 
-3542 RLDTAY
+3542 RLDG
-3548 NDYARNSCGSVKS
+3548 NNIPQDVINHFGLNPKKVK
-3561 NVCEVKFEQN
+3561 
-3571 VLQPNG
+3571 
-3577 LMNEEWRVVKASKLL
+3577 KL
-3592 KAQNLDNIDDAISN
+3592 
-3606 GTIGPGVAT
+3606 
-3615 YLSVSQILLPTSNT
+3615 
-3629 DVALLGA
+3629 
-3636 GSFVS
+3636 
-3641 VGGKAYRVVKNAK
+3641 
-3654 GAVTGF
+3654 
-3660 QSASGEVKTLEQLK
+3660 
-3674 AQVSKS
+3674 
-3680 NIHAGGNGT
+3680 
-3689 FSAPNKIEYKPAGSF
+3689 
-3704 TSQTVNGVVEPYC
+3704 
-3717 GPACA
+3717 
-3722 TMIVNDRGQKI
+3722 
-3733 NLSEM
+3733 
-3738 VEKFDVSPN
+3738 
-3747 GVRTDELSKVLREHN
+3747 
-3762 VSNHMDTNMYP
+3762 
-3773 SELNSALQQG
+3773 
-3783 KEVIVQVPTGNQ
+3783 
-3795 YHFFIVDKIQNV
+3795 
-3807 NGVKYYMVR
+3807 
-3816 DSLSGPRGIRSDIL
+3816 
-3830 DKAMN
+3830 
-3835 LQGGS
+3835 
-3840 NAIIIGK
+3840 